1 MANTIDFKLRTI
13 ADLKGVNELKKNL
26 NEVKKMVNEIS
37 DPSNTLYWD
46 NTEILTSI
54 KQVENALER
63 AYNPNLDTVTFDKF
77 NSVLKE
83 SNTDIQTIGKNLLMT
98 GATGQKAFLSLT
110 NTFTQMGTVTKRTNK
125 IIDEMAQTMKNTVKW
140 GLSSGAWNK
149 ALGSAQQ
156 AYGYI
161 KNLDTA
167 LNDIRIVTG
176 QSADQMRDFS
186 RDANEAAK
194 ALAVS
199 TRDYTEGALIYYQQ
213 GLDDD
218 TVKALTDITAKTANV
233 TGQSMAEVSEQL
245 TAVWNGYNVANE
257 AAEKGF
263 DIYEEYVDK
272 LAAVGAA
279 TASDL
284 EELATA
290 MSKVASSAS
299 MMGVNID
306 QLSAQVATIV
316 SVTRQAPES
325 VGTAL
330 KTIYARMGDL
340 QVDGVDEFGTTLGE
354 VSGTLESVGIKVL
367 DETGNL
373 REMGTVMEEVAEKWQ
388 GWTEAQ
394 RQAIAVAMA
403 GKRQY
408 NNLTALFNNWSMYQD
423 TLAVSQ
429 NAIGTLNQQQG
440 IALQSVQKRLE
451 ILRTTAEELYQ
462 DLFDSDTIKE
472 VIDAATKGLNII
484 DELVKSFGG
493 LNGML
498 STASGF
504 MLKMFSG
511 KIAEGITNMRSNV
524 LDYQANLKAAMERP
538 AALEQ
543 FSQSAQN
550 YYYQNPGDG
559 SGKYVTDAI
568 DRQKEVTEFVLKN
581 QKNINNERQ
590 KEYELLNKNI
600 VKNANKKI
608 DYADEL
614 KNLKEQKNNLIDI
627 LSLNTDIEGSLEQQS
642 RQAIENNKKLDDFKS
657 IMENIM
663 SKEGRKGFLEQ
674 DPALR
679 TKSISKEYFSKDKR
693 VVNLDETTNKIAEI
707 FSDKSKTIE
716 QRWGKIRK
724 TISEINPELKGVNL
738 SEFKKELFDIDDIV
752 DNSIEELRTNLSTIL
767 KDKDVDPKILDNFF
781 KVFRE
786 DIQEAIANGEDLE
799 TAFDNTINS
808 LNRQNIDTSKLADLK
823 NEIVSSDNAV
833 NQFQKTLNEI
843 TEYQAAINNVT
854 NLASSFLMLTSATQ
868 DIGRIVDVWSSD
880 ASIFEKITQT
890 ATNAVTAIIKI
901 TKAYGSLANAENKH
915 SIAVLANTAAEKI
928 NATVKKIDELAT
940 KDKKEETEKSNNAL
954 DKSIDKINKETVA
967 LEKNSIAQKR
977 NSKTRGDNSSESLI
991 TDGANLNVKDLS
1003 KLKDAFKSGGSF
1015 KESIGNVKNVLSS
1028 GELSGA
1034 IGNLTK
1040 SFGGLLKSLP
1050 KALSLFKGL
1059 IGPIAGVTAAIAA
1072 VKIGF
1077 KLYENSLN
1085 SAANAARK
1093 ATKEQQEYTKT
1104 LQEQGEK
1111 IKTVTDGL
1119 NEVVESYQ
1127 TTGEYTEDLRDK
1139 VFDLLIAYG
1148 DESDAVKALV
1158 GDYEDLIAIKNKYDN
1173 LEGEKA
1179 KETSESGKKQ
1189 ADYGKAELRS
1199 SFKSVVQSQGKHE
1212 LDAFG
1217 GTYDLVG
1224 LGHTALDTENDI
1236 LKRNLEDL
1244 GLDISGTGHVEMDN
1258 LIDVMANSYDE
1269 LLAILQNSDA
1279 RVAQRLLDYI
1289 SNSQVTDALAKYQE
1303 GLQVWE
1309 ENLVPGIASD
1319 VDTSSIK
1326 DVESYNKALDE
1337 MALKIQE
1344 AYKDSPEE
1352 ITAEDAKQKA
1362 LEYLSSIKDISS
1374 IMQQATIESQFSE
1387 ALKGIDLTQAEKK
1400 ALSEISDDEKL
1411 KVAISENINLLPAYK
1426 EKYGDSA
1433 IEEFISD
1440 MEDQSIY
1447 VSVEPQMQNIEKI
1460 LSENGAD
1467 TELTDEQLDLLY
1479 QDKDFEKFA
1488 GSKED
1493 FIKENAAKQYQ
1504 TILDYYNQII
1514 EQANNLSQAES
1525 DILQKKKEQAK
1536 IDWETKISKSS
1547 YSFSAGA
1554 QNPEYVSGLTGQQA
1568 YENATESLN
1577 NFIDTAKDRIQ
1588 QTTEER
1594 DLTKEQIDFI
1604 EKEISV
1610 LEELREKGYE
1620 SLDEESKKY
1629 IKNVASGYDINEG
1642 MLKVWDEQIDSL
1654 DEFNDEQKL
1663 YSAQIKKGNKA
1674 TKSNIDVGKE
1684 AAEQYQRYHTEL
1696 SNASTELGNI
1706 QGAYNSL
1713 NSVMDS
1719 YNQNG
1724 FLTIDNLN
1732 TLLNM
1737 DDSYLAALQMQDGQ
1751 MSLNQS
1757 QFESL
1762 ANAQLNLAEASAVAE
1777 AMAKLDALANG
1788 EMRNSAIEAGNGVVQ
1803 AANQI
1808 GASST
1813 VVLSAVNACKQGAAA
1828 WNEYWAA
1835 ATKGKVTSQNS
1846 KQVAEVGAALQTR
1859 LSAIEN
1865 VRANLGKSLAAGS
1878 SAKGGGSSSKKE
1890 EEFTDDEVDRYW
1902 SVNKALEAINDELDK
1917 LEDKQSTMSGK
1928 QLIESL
1934 QEENKL
1940 LDQQIDKQKEK
1951 QKLQIQEAQEVQGR
1965 LKSFG
1970 VAFKDT
1976 GEITNYEAAYQ
1987 AQINA
1992 YNAAVSAYNSG
2003 ALDEAGMDIA
2013 KQKYEDFKKQ
2023 IERYDT
2029 LLYDEMKDVADAISE
2044 EEKKQRENTL
2054 AIFEEDYKIKLDFSE
2069 AERDMQDFLA
2079 EMEEDF
2085 TKVYEDLGKKSKN
2098 TVASF
2103 STYQGDNG
2111 TIAADLAAIGV
2122 VEREIMN
2129 LHTTGYS
2136 GMFETISQAQDR
2148 LKELQSDLTDHAKD
2162 MKDLFQD
2169 AWDAYMDGIDQAA
2182 DKFENLMDE
2191 FDRIN
2196 NNLEYQAELI
2206 ELIYGEEAYDMM
2218 DKLYSA
2224 QISNSGVQI
2233 ESLRQQKAFW
2243 AEQAEAAKQ
2252 SYGEESE
2259 AYQEA
2264 YEKMRDCEQDLNDA
2278 VLDRINLI
2286 KDQYQNAVS
2295 STIDALEKKITGGT
2309 TLDYMQDQWDRLK
2322 ESADLYMDATE
2333 KAYNTE
2339 TFKANVDQAII
2350 DTKSVKAKQKLL
2362 EFQEKELKA
2371 LREKKQLTQYDIDAA
2386 NARFDILQKEIALED
2401 AQNSKN
2407 TMKVTRNQEGNWT
2420 YQYVADEDDVTTK
2433 RQALLDS
2440 YKELYE
2446 LSKTAYQ
2453 SNIENLLKL
2462 DQEYLSKKKEYLE
2475 KYGADSQE
2483 MADLD
2488 KWYQE
2493 ISMGYANEAATA
2505 KSGLQEAQL
2514 GLTLEIYKQDEEAYA
2529 SMTSEQQRLIKE
2541 ATDSN
2546 ISDFNSVY
2554 DAVRDNMND
2563 IVDSI
2568 ESSLV
2573 EGRGIWD
2580 ITADQMIDKWAGDDG
2595 SSVKAMVT
2603 DANDKLIE
2611 ATQKYEE
2618 QVSDTADKAGQDFG
2632 PDGISG
2638 AIKEAEDETDN
2649 LKNKTA
2655 ELASDSSS
2663 QLENLRNSV
2672 DQVKTAWEGVVQSIQ
2687 DAINNIQQ
2695 YLSLMQAAATA
2706 SQTTFSGATN
2716 YGDYSYSGSD
2726 SSGGGNGSGGRY
2738 GGTNS
2743 STISSSTS
2751 KMKYWI
2757 VNNSGDGN
2765 IMVEDDTAYTSR
2777 DSAGR
2782 QIATLVAR
2790 AKTIEGKRKYT
2801 NYTVAASTKNQKKGY
2816 RFRAKTGGYTGNW
2829 PMSQGDGLDSDN
2841 GRLGILHQ
2849 KELVLNASDT
2859 ENILDAVKIVRSMPN
2874 IISSIQ
2880 NAISDVV
2887 GERLS
2892 NMTNEIGQ
2900 GKVVSTTTGSNKEEN
2915 NVYNIVAEFPNAN
2928 NAAEIEQALLNLKNI
2943 AAQKNGIRK

>member
-13 ADLKGVNELKKNL
+13 ADLKGVNELKQSL
-26 NEVKKMVNEIS
+26 NEVRKEFTVFEHPLNMDTS
-37 DPSNTLYWD
+37 
-46 NTEILTSI
+46 EILKSI
-54 KQVENALER
+54 DQIELALEK
-63 AYNPNLDTVTFDKF
+63 AYNPNINTVNFEKF
-77 NSVLKE
+77 NKILKQ
-83 SNTDIQTIGKNLLMT
+83 NGTDIQVIGKNLLNAGT
-98 GATGQKAFLSLT
+98 SGQKAFLNLT
-110 NTFTQMGTVTKRTNK
+110 NTFTQMGSVVKRTNK
-125 IIDEMAQTMKNTVKW
+125 LVDEMAQTMKNTVTW
-140 GLSSGAWNK
+140 GISSGLWNQM
-149 ALGSAQQ
+149 LNSTQQ

-186 RDANEAAK
+186 KDANEAAK

-199 TRDYTEGALIYYQQ
+199 TKDYTEGALIYYQQ

-233 TGQSMAEVSEQL
+233 TGQSMAEVSEEL

-263 DIYEEYVDK
+263 GIYEEYVDK

-306 QLSAQVATIV
+306 QLSAQIATIV

-354 VSGTLESVGIKVL
+354 VSSTLESVGIRVL
-367 DETGNL
+367 DEAGNL

-429 NAIGTLNQQQG
+429 NAAGTLQEQQD
-440 IALQSVQKRLE
+440 IAMDSLNKKLE
-451 ILRTTAEELYQ
+451 VLRATAETIYQ
-462 DLFDSDTIKE
+462 DLFDTEGIKDLTE
-472 VIDAATKGLNII
+472 DATKLLEVVDNF
-484 DELVKSFGG
+484 VKTAGG
-493 LNGML
+493 LKGIL
-498 STASGF
+498 SFVAPL
-504 MLKMFSG
+504 MLKTFSG
-511 KIAEGITNMRSNV
+511 KISESILNIANNIKDTRTNLEALKNSMPA
-524 LDYQANLKAAMERP
+524 LDQFNEIAQNAYIQNPESMGGKAVADATAQLKANNQYLIE
-538 AALEQ
+538 
-543 FSQSAQN
+543 N
-550 YYYQNPGDG
+550 N
-559 SGKYVTDAI
+559 KYLTAEDEK
-568 DRQKEVTEFVLKN
+568 Q
-581 QKNINNERQ
+581 IN
-590 KEYELLNKNI
+590 LLNKKI
-600 VKNANKKI
+600 VAQAEMTVKYSEQVEAITK
-608 DYADEL
+608 
-614 KNLKEQKNNLIDI
+614 QKNNLIGLLDI
-627 LSLNTDIEGSLEQQS
+627 DTSLEASTERRSKDLEKINTFLKIANTIEGENLGTSMTTDAFGNNQIEDAMSNLIVTDERVLPSIKEIMKSGDAFKDKWSQISTIIKEVDDKITTIDLKALRNDFKELDVQAKESAIDAKISKIKTDTDFISNIQELDLPQAEVNNFFNNLAERAKEAVRQGKALDDVLENVFKEARTQAGNLAGLEQMQGQIQKTEKGLVSFREELVKAFNQKTTIQQIGQVVGSLGQLAMAINQIRNLGNIFSNDDLTLTEKVEQSFMSLAMIIPSLVSVYKTFVAVKESNRIATLAETAVEKVKNAVLSLSARIEAKATVATTANT
-642 RQAIENNKKLDDFKS
+642 AATKL
-657 IMENIM
+657 N
-663 SKEGRKGFLEQ
+663 
-674 DPALR
+674 
-679 TKSISKEYFSKDKR
+679 
-693 VVNLDETTNKIAEI
+693 
-707 FSDKSKTIE
+707 TIE
-716 QRWGKIRK
+716 KIK
-724 TISEINPELKGVNL
+724 NQAATHSLGLAIGIVSGAMALVTAAVIGSIALYKAHKKAVEENAKAAEDAANAAHEVTLATEEQKESVNELVSSYESLKEQYKKNNL
-738 SEFKKELFDIDDIV
+738 EAFRQQVYLLCQQHGIQSAAVQALTADY
-752 DNSIEELRTNLSTIL
+752 EEL
-767 KDKDVDPKILDNFF
+767 DNII
-781 KVFRE
+781 KQVQTDSNV
-786 DIQEAIANGEDLE
+786 DIQEATSEEKEKQTASISANIVKEAGARIDSVGQGQDTLDLQGMMSRNDSEKKLAQELEKLGIIFTDSNHITVESLTKVATENNAELVKILNENPSMASKQISELLNSETISTAITNWEDAE
-799 TAFDNTINS
+799 TKGKTAERENS
-808 LNRQNIDTSKLADLK
+808 ANKVFNDKNLGSKDVSYTDYQKGISAIVEKTRSTYGWKKEEGVEGKDYSKEENEKAIEDARQYAITYLTARNDALLQYSSKYEASRVLIEKGYAEETVQGIMASISDSDAKAILDNIDLVLPEDAGENL
-823 NEIVSSDNAV
+823 
-833 NQFQKTLNEI
+833 QK
-843 TEYQAAINNVT
+843 Q
-854 NLASSFLMLTSATQ
+854 
-868 DIGRIVDVWSSD
+868 
-880 ASIFEKITQT
+880 
-890 ATNAVTAIIKI
+890 
-901 TKAYGSLANAENKH
+901 
-915 SIAVLANTAAEKI
+915 
-928 NATVKKIDELAT
+928 IDELG
-940 KDKKEETEKSNNAL
+940 DFSVLTEVRNSA
-954 DKSIDKINKETVA
+954 TVA
-967 LEKNSIAQKR
+967 
-977 NSKTRGDNSSESLI
+977 G
-991 TDGANLNVKDLS
+991 
-1003 KLKDAFKSGGSF
+1003 
-1015 KESIGNVKNVLSS
+1015 
-1028 GELSGA
+1028 
-1034 IGNLTK
+1034 
-1040 SFGGLLKSLP
+1040 
-1050 KALSLFKGL
+1050 
-1059 IGPIAGVTAAIAA
+1059 
-1072 VKIGF
+1072 
-1077 KLYENSLN
+1077 
-1085 SAANAARK
+1085 
-1093 ATKEQQEYTKT
+1093 
-1104 LQEQGEK
+1104 
-1111 IKTVTDGL
+1111 
-1119 NEVVESYQ
+1119 
-1127 TTGEYTEDLRDK
+1127 
-1139 VFDLLIAYG
+1139 
-1148 DESDAVKALV
+1148 
-1158 GDYEDLIAIKNKYDN
+1158 
-1173 LEGEKA
+1173 
-1179 KETSESGKKQ
+1179 
-1189 ADYGKAELRS
+1189 
-1199 SFKSVVQSQGKHE
+1199 
-1212 LDAFG
+1212 
-1217 GTYDLVG
+1217 
-1224 LGHTALDTENDI
+1224 
-1236 LKRNLEDL
+1236 
-1244 GLDISGTGHVEMDN
+1244 
-1258 LIDVMANSYDE
+1258 
-1269 LLAILQNSDA
+1269 
-1279 RVAQRLLDYI
+1279 
-1289 SNSQVTDALAKYQE
+1289 
-1303 GLQVWE
+1303 
-1309 ENLVPGIASD
+1309 
-1319 VDTSSIK
+1319 
-1326 DVESYNKALDE
+1326 
-1337 MALKIQE
+1337 
-1344 AYKDSPEE
+1344 
-1352 ITAEDAKQKA
+1352 
-1362 LEYLSSIKDISS
+1362 
-1374 IMQQATIESQFSE
+1374 
-1387 ALKGIDLTQAEKK
+1387 
-1400 ALSEISDDEKL
+1400 
-1411 KVAISENINLLPAYK
+1411 
-1426 EKYGDSA
+1426 
-1433 IEEFISD
+1433 
-1440 MEDQSIY
+1440 
-1447 VSVEPQMQNIEKI
+1447 
-1460 LSENGAD
+1460 
-1467 TELTDEQLDLLY
+1467 
-1479 QDKDFEKFA
+1479 
-1488 GSKED
+1488 
-1493 FIKENAAKQYQ
+1493 
-1504 TILDYYNQII
+1504 
-1514 EQANNLSQAES
+1514 
-1525 DILQKKKEQAK
+1525 
-1536 IDWETKISKSS
+1536 
-1547 YSFSAGA
+1547 
-1554 QNPEYVSGLTGQQA
+1554 
-1568 YENATESLN
+1568 
-1577 NFIDTAKDRIQ
+1577 
-1588 QTTEER
+1588 
-1594 DLTKEQIDFI
+1594 
-1604 EKEISV
+1604 SV
-1610 LEELREKGYE
+1610 LENLENGELTQ
-1620 SLDEESKKY
+1620 
-1629 IKNVASGYDINEG
+1629 
-1642 MLKVWDEQIDSL
+1642 EQIDSL
-1654 DEFNDEQKL
+1654 FADQGIQDYFGTQEDFEKLDSSEQIAQLKIFYDTRIEKEKELTQAIEDRVNAEAKANDKSLTAQSQIEGMTS
-1663 YSAQIKKGNKA
+1663 YSYTGYEKTQEGTIKKGEGSSVDYSGTVGETYSTAIENFETLEGALGNIKEEIESFPGLDPFLNVDDIEKA
-1674 TKSNIDVGKE
+1674 TSAIEKLKEDGFDSLTDEEKNAIDIVSEAIGVNKDQIKVWKDAIDKGEDLTNISNGLSKAQNDLNNSTEDNVDQVEVWTAVHEKAKE
-1684 AAEQYQRYHTEL
+1684 EMSDITGEL
-1696 SNASTELGNI
+1696 SNI
-1706 QGAYNSL
+1706 QGAYSSL
-1713 NSVMDS
+1713 NSIMDL
-1719 YNQNG
+1719 YNENG

-1737 DDSYLAALQMQDGQ
+1737 DDQYLAALQIQNGQ
-1751 MSLNQS
+1751 MSMNQS
-1757 QFESL
+1757 QLETL
-1762 ANAQLNLAEASAVAE
+1762 ANAQLDLAEAKAVDE
-1777 AMAKLDALANG
+1777 AMSQLTRLANDDLALAEELTGNAAIS
-1788 EMRNSAIEAGNGVVQ
+1788 SAQKMNAAQTAVYNLAMQMQSATVD
-1803 AANQI
+1803 AANLANQLAEIPGLNGIFKHKDAAKVVMQSLSTKLAAI
-1808 GASST
+1808 G
-1813 VVLSAVNACKQGAAA
+1813 
-1828 WNEYWAA
+1828 
-1835 ATKGKVTSQNS
+1835 
-1846 KQVAEVGAALQTR
+1846 
-1859 LSAIEN
+1859 N
-1865 VRANLGKSLAAGS
+1865 VRANLGKSMSAGAS
-1878 SAKGGGSSSKKE
+1878 GGGGGGSSSKKE
-1890 EEFTDDEVDRYW
+1890 EEFTDDKVDRYW
-1902 SVNKALEAINDELDK
+1902 SVNKALEVINDELDK

-2098 TVASF
+2098 IVASF

-2136 GMFETISQAQDR
+2136 SMFETISQAQDR
-2148 LKELQSDLTDHAKD
+2148 LKELQSDLMDHAKD

-2182 DKFENLMDE
+2182 DKFEDLMDE
-2191 FDRIN
+2191 FYRIN
-2196 NNLEYQAELI
+2196 DNLEYQAELI

-2224 QISNSGVQI
+2224 QINNSGMQI

-2243 AEQAEAAKQ
+2243 AEQTEAAKQ

-2295 STIDALEKKITGGT
+2295 STIDALEKQITGGSA
-2309 TLDYMQDQWDRLK
+2309 LDYMQDQWDRLK

-2339 TFKANVDQAII
+2339 TFKANVDQAITDI
-2350 DTKSVKAKQKLL
+2350 KSVKAKQKLL

-2420 YQYVADEDDVTTK
+2420 YQYVADEDDVASK

-2440 YKELYE
+2440 YRELYE

-2529 SMTSEQQRLIKE
+2529 SMTSEQQRLVKE
-2541 ATDSN
+2541 ATDNN
-2546 ISDFNSVY
+2546 ISDFNSIY
-2554 DAVRDNMND
+2554 DAVRDNMNG

-2580 ITADQMIDKWAGDDG
+2580 IAADQMIDKWAGDDG

-2638 AIKEAEDETDN
+2638 AIKGAEDETDN

-2706 SQTTFSGATN
+2706 SQTTFNGSTN

-2726 SSGGGNGSGGRY
+2726 SSGGGSGSGGRY
-2738 GGTNS
+2738 SGTNS

-2892 NMTNEIGQ
+2892 NMTNEISQ
-2900 GKVVSTTTGSNKEEN
+2900 GKAISTTTGSNKEEN

-2943 AAQKNGIRK
+2943 AAQKNGIKK

>member
-13 ADLKGVNELKKNL
+13 ADLKGVNELKRQLQDINREL
-26 NEVKKMVNEIS
+26 QGTFPIEVDYDVES
-37 DPSNTLYWD
+37 ALQSTRALQQALEQAYDPKFNTLSF
-46 NTEILTSI
+46 E
-54 KQVENALER
+54 
-63 AYNPNLDTVTFDKF
+63 KF
-77 NSVLKE
+77 NKSLN
-83 SNTDIQTIGKNLLMT
+83 SNHTNLQKVILDLGSMGSQGQAAIGRLAASF
-98 GATGQKAFLSLT
+98 G
-110 NTFTQMGTVTKRTNK
+110 QMGITIKKTNK
-125 IIDEMAQTMKNTVKW
+125 VLNEMAQTMKNTVTW
-140 GLSSGAWNK
+140 GISSGIWNQM
-149 ALGSAQQ
+149 LNSTQQ

-186 RDANEAAK
+186 KDANEAAK

-199 TRDYTEGALIYYQQ
+199 TKDYTEGALIYYQQ

-263 DIYEEYVDK
+263 GIYEEYVDK

-354 VSGTLESVGIKVL
+354 VSSTLESVGIRVL
-367 DETGNL
+367 DEAGNL

-408 NNLTALFNNWSMYQD
+408 NNLTALFNNWNMYQD
-423 TLAVSQ
+423 TLAVSK
-429 NAIGTLNQQQG
+429 NAAGTLQEQQDT
-440 IALQSVQKRLE
+440 AMESLNKKLE
-451 ILRTTAEELYQ
+451 VLRASSEEIYQ
-462 DLFDSDTIKE
+462 DLFDADSIGNLVEIFTKL
-472 VIDAATKGLNII
+472 VQAIDKV
-484 DELVKSFGG
+484 VKSFNG
-493 LNGML
+493 LKGIL
-498 STASGF
+498 PLIGSLGF
-504 MLKMFSG
+504 KVFNTQ
-511 KIAEGITNMRSNV
+511 IAQGLTNMRNRIVESKQSISDMEN
-524 LDYQANLKAAMERP
+524 QLK
-538 AALEQ
+538 ALEQ
-543 FSQSAQN
+543 ISNNAKSIKDNGGNASSSAIVENATEEIKNN
-550 YYYQNPGDG
+550 YAEIYQYQKMMSSEEIELFN
-559 SGKYVTDAI
+559 SI
-568 DRQKEVTEFVLKN
+568 QKERGALVDVEL
-581 QKNINNERQ
+581 QRQ
-590 KEYELLNKNI
+590 E
-600 VKNANKKI
+600 
-608 DYADEL
+608 
-614 KNLKEQKNNLIDI
+614 
-627 LSLNTDIEGSLEQQS
+627 SLNTV
-642 RQAIENNKKLDDFKS
+642 
-657 IMENIM
+657 
-663 SKEGRKGFLEQ
+663 
-674 DPALR
+674 
-679 TKSISKEYFSKDKR
+679 DK
-693 VVNLDETTNKIAEI
+693 
-707 FSDKSKTIE
+707 
-716 QRWGKIRK
+716 
-724 TISEINPELKGVNL
+724 
-738 SEFKKELFDIDDIV
+738 
-752 DNSIEELRTNLSTIL
+752 
-767 KDKDVDPKILDNFF
+767 
-781 KVFRE
+781 
-786 DIQEAIANGEDLE
+786 
-799 TAFDNTINS
+799 
-808 LNRQNIDTSKLADLK
+808 
-823 NEIVSSDNAV
+823 
-833 NQFQKTLNEI
+833 
-843 TEYQAAINNVT
+843 
-854 NLASSFLMLTSATQ
+854 
-868 DIGRIVDVWSSD
+868 
-880 ASIFEKITQT
+880 
-890 ATNAVTAIIKI
+890 
-901 TKAYGSLANAENKH
+901 
-915 SIAVLANTAAEKI
+915 
-928 NATVKKIDELAT
+928 
-940 KDKKEETEKSNNAL
+940 
-954 DKSIDKINKETVA
+954 
-967 LEKNSIAQKR
+967 
-977 NSKTRGDNSSESLI
+977 
-991 TDGANLNVKDLS
+991 
-1003 KLKDAFKSGGSF
+1003 
-1015 KESIGNVKNVLSS
+1015 
-1028 GELSGA
+1028 
-1034 IGNLTK
+1034 
-1040 SFGGLLKSLP
+1040 
-1050 KALSLFKGL
+1050 
-1059 IGPIAGVTAAIAA
+1059 
-1072 VKIGF
+1072 
-1077 KLYENSLN
+1077 
-1085 SAANAARK
+1085 
-1093 ATKEQQEYTKT
+1093 
-1104 LQEQGEK
+1104 
-1111 IKTVTDGL
+1111 
-1119 NEVVESYQ
+1119 
-1127 TTGEYTEDLRDK
+1127 
-1139 VFDLLIAYG
+1139 
-1148 DESDAVKALV
+1148 
-1158 GDYEDLIAIKNKYDN
+1158 IKNKYDGIFNTILDSTGKNAEGSLGLIRAEDLSNIANYQKELELLKEGLEIDIKDKFVIDDSFIDRQSRN
-1173 LEGEKA
+1173 LAQKFKNSFSNSIDDGEIKNIIQRAINTGDFEELSYVIVEPIDNLKKKIEELRNSDGSSFDDIFSNIAKNGQEGSIALELIKKKLADTANTGKTVDQIFEEVIQDLREMKTNGDQVNGTTNQINGSVSRLGQAMDKLKKDNAFKQLASDATKLAQGLSGGASGIMMLASIPKTLDNDNLSTMEKTLQIVISLSSALPMLVTGLKNVISGFSALPALLSKIGSALGALLASPTGAIIAAITVAVVALGAAIYATIKKTQSAEEELKALKDAANDATEKA
-1179 KETSESGKKQ
+1179 N
-1189 ADYGKAELRS
+1189 EL
-1199 SFKSVVQSQGKHE
+1199 KN
-1212 LDAFG
+1212 AF
-1217 GTYDLVG
+1217 
-1224 LGHTALDTENDI
+1224 
-1236 LKRNLEDL
+1236 
-1244 GLDISGTGHVEMDN
+1244 
-1258 LIDVMANSYDE
+1258 
-1269 LLAILQNSDA
+1269 
-1279 RVAQRLLDYI
+1279 
-1289 SNSQVTDALAKYQE
+1289 
-1303 GLQVWE
+1303 
-1309 ENLVPGIASD
+1309 
-1319 VDTSSIK
+1319 
-1326 DVESYNKALDE
+1326 
-1337 MALKIQE
+1337 
-1344 AYKDSPEE
+1344 
-1352 ITAEDAKQKA
+1352 
-1362 LEYLSSIKDISS
+1362 
-1374 IMQQATIESQFSE
+1374 
-1387 ALKGIDLTQAEKK
+1387 
-1400 ALSEISDDEKL
+1400 
-1411 KVAISENINLLPAYK
+1411 
-1426 EKYGDSA
+1426 
-1433 IEEFISD
+1433 
-1440 MEDQSIY
+1440 
-1447 VSVEPQMQNIEKI
+1447 
-1460 LSENGAD
+1460 
-1467 TELTDEQLDLLY
+1467 TELTDSLTEWQDKVDSLKDLSKSTEEYTKTVQEANEQLLNLVSTNEELAQYVTRNSEGLLVLKEGYEDVLNKMSESASITNATAQNLKMQVNQATLDKQKEDLIGNVQLSYLNNAYNTEDQLAVPDYEAAVNTLISSYEKNGDLIGKDIDELSRGNQSLKEALTENKQEIIDLAKSINENTEVNKLLLDEDVRSLLEQDKTYADANEQEKTMMAQSAKNINVFSSDYSGFKKEATFGYYKGGVGGYRDEETHDAYKEALAAQWGIDASQIDVKDKVGKAIYTNTLTGETETKTDKEAAALAVAFHQELQKQEALESDKDFAVSKQAILDFSAEAQKQLGGKESSAYSAFMEIASKSMETQGRGFDASDIDLSMIDYSGFQKINELLDSGELTSYLDKMGLSIDDFNNALAGLTIEALKQQTKLSFKATSDKTTSLKDNIVSGDVTSKNIKENEDYQAIAAQMDNIIALY
-1479 QDKDFEKFA
+1479 PEMTKQAEIFNNENLVGTQEYLDALTQLQDKMDEGVLEALRQEAKKAGDDFEKLVADKDFEVRMGANPEEFESAMDKILDADYSVNVEIHAQAEEAF
-1488 GSKED
+1488 ED
-1493 FIKENAAKQYQ
+1493 LEQGIEDIQNATGMIGEGFVVAADDIRELNNAFPGILQNCEYLQDGTIKLSQESVNAAQ
-1504 TILDYYNQII
+1504 
-1514 EQANNLSQAES
+1514 EA
-1525 DILQKKKEQAK
+1525 
-1536 IDWETKISKSS
+1536 
-1547 YSFSAGA
+1547 
-1554 QNPEYVSGLTGQQA
+1554 V
-1568 YENATESLN
+1568 ATEVAT
-1577 NFIDTAKDRIQ
+1577 DTEGTIAKLKNQ
-1588 QTTEER
+1588 AT
-1594 DLTKEQIDFI
+1594 
-1604 EKEISV
+1604 
-1610 LEELREKGYE
+1610 ELRGKQATYQGMADAARKLATMEM
-1620 SLDEESKKY
+1620 
-1629 IKNVASGYDINEG
+1629 AS
-1642 MLKVWDEQIDSL
+1642 
-1654 DEFNDEQKL
+1654 DEQKAQ
-1663 YSAQIKKGNKA
+1663 YKKVIENGIAEISAQSDTSQTDGAKAVADNSIDNSRAVAMNWGSAYSDAANAAVQFAQTAIDAQVAATTPGGKAVTNKVKVNYSGGQSGVSTSIQA
-1674 TKSNIDVGKE
+1674 NKLNADFASASTAQQYN
-1684 AAEQYQRYHTEL
+1684 ALAEQYQEAAD
-1696 SNASTELGNI
+1696 SLGAQANDI
-1706 QGAYNSL
+1706 EGMIVAAGAL
-1713 NSVMDS
+1713 
-1719 YNQNG
+1719 G
-1724 FLTIDNLN
+1724 ATGI
-1732 TLLNM
+1732 
-1737 DDSYLAALQMQDGQ
+1737 
-1751 MSLNQS
+1751 
-1757 QFESL
+1757 
-1762 ANAQLNLAEASAVAE
+1762 
-1777 AMAKLDALANG
+1777 
-1788 EMRNSAIEAGNGVVQ
+1788 NSAKD
-1803 AANQI
+1803 
-1808 GASST
+1808 T
-1813 VVLSAVNACKQGAAA
+1813 
-1828 WNEYWAA
+1828 
-1835 ATKGKVTSQNS
+1835 
-1846 KQVAEVGAALQTR
+1846 
-1859 LSAIEN
+1859 
-1865 VRANLGKSLAAGS
+1865 GKSKSSGS
-1878 SAKGGGSSSKKE
+1878 GGGGSSKDQK
-1890 EEFTDDEVDRYW
+1890 EFTDDTVDRYW
-1902 SVNKALEAINDELDK
+1902 SVNKALDAINDELDK

-1940 LDQQIDKQKEK
+1940 LDQQIEKQKEK
-1951 QKLQIQEAQEVQGR
+1951 QKLQIQEAEQIQGR

-1970 VAFKDT
+1970 VTFKDT

-2003 ALDEAGMDIA
+2003 ALDEAGMSIA
-2013 KQKYEDFKKQ
+2013 EQKYEDFKAQ

-2098 TVASF
+2098 IVASF

-2136 GMFETISQAQDR
+2136 GMFETISQAQER
-2148 LKELQSDLTDHAKD
+2148 LKELQSDLMDHAKD

-2169 AWDAYMDGIDQAA
+2169 TWDAYMDGIDQAA

-2224 QISNSGVQI
+2224 QINNSGVQI
-2233 ESLRQQKAFW
+2233 ESLRHQKAFW

-2295 STIDALEKKITGGT
+2295 STIDALEKQMTSGSA
-2309 TLDYMQDQWDRLK
+2309 LDYMQDQWDRLK

-2339 TFKANVDQAII
+2339 TFKANVDQAIA
-2350 DTKSVKAKQKLL
+2350 DTKSIKAKQKLL

-2420 YQYVADEDDVTTK
+2420 YQYVADEDDVASK

-2529 SMTSEQQRLIKE
+2529 SMTSEQQRLVKE
-2541 ATDSN
+2541 ATDNN

-2554 DAVRDNMND
+2554 DAVRDNMNG

-2573 EGRGIWD
+2573 EGRSIWD
-2580 ITADQMIDKWAGDDG
+2580 IAADQMIDKWAGDDG

-2638 AIKEAEDETDN
+2638 AIKGAEDETDN

-2706 SQTTFSGATN
+2706 SQTTFSGTTN
-2716 YGDYSYSGSD
+2716 YGNYNATNSD
-2726 SSGGGNGSGGRY
+2726 SGGNNGGG
-2738 GGTNS
+2738 
-2743 STISSSTS
+2743 SSSGTGPIGNRYKLIS
-2751 KMKYWI
+2751 VSVAPNGTPRMGIPQLGVSMEIPSNLRRKNIAGKDRDLFIEAFIKKYP
-2757 VNNSGDGN
+2757 
-2765 IMVEDDTAYTSR
+2765 
-2777 DSAGR
+2777 
-2782 QIATLVAR
+2782 
-2790 AKTIEGKRKYT
+2790 KYQGQV
-2801 NYTVAASTKNQKKGY
+2801 Y
-2816 RFRAKTGGYTGNW
+2816 KTGGYTGNW

-2880 NAISDVV
+2880 NAISNVV
-2887 GERLS
+2887 GEKLS
-2892 NMTNEIGQ
+2892 NMTNEISQ
-2900 GKVVSTTTGSNKEEN
+2900 GKVVSTTAGSNKEEN

-2928 NAAEIEQALLNLKNI
+2928 SAAEIEQALLNLKNI

>member
-13 ADLKGVNELKKNL
+13 ADLKGVNELKRQLQDINRELQGTFPIEVDYDVESALQSTRALQQALEQAYDPKFNTLSFEKFNKSLNSNHTNL
-26 NEVKKMVNEIS
+26 QKVILDLGSMGSQGQAAIGRLAASFGQMGITVKK
-37 DPSNTLYWD
+37 
-46 NTEILTSI
+46 
-54 KQVENALER
+54 
-63 AYNPNLDTVTFDKF
+63 
-77 NSVLKE
+77 
-83 SNTDIQTIGKNLLMT
+83 
-98 GATGQKAFLSLT
+98 
-110 NTFTQMGTVTKRTNK
+110 TNK
-125 IIDEMAQTMKNTVKW
+125 VLNEMAQTMKNTVTW
-140 GLSSGAWNK
+140 GISSGIWNQM
-149 ALGSAQQ
+149 LNSTQQ

-186 RDANEAAK
+186 KDANEAAK

-199 TRDYTEGALIYYQQ
+199 TKDYTEGALIYYQQ
-213 GLDDD
+213 GLDDN

-263 DIYEEYVDK
+263 GIYEEYVDK
-272 LAAVGAA
+272 LAAVGAS

-340 QVDGVDEFGTTLGE
+340 KVDGVDEFGTTLGE
-354 VSGTLESVGIKVL
+354 VSSTLESVGIKVT

-373 REMGTVMEEVAEKWQ
+373 REMGIVMEEVAEKWQ

-394 RQAIAVAMA
+394 RQSIAVAMA

-408 NNLTALFNNWSMYQD
+408 NNLTALFNNWSMYED
-423 TLAVSQ
+423 TLAVSK
-429 NAIGTLNQQQG
+429 NAAGTLQEQQDT
-440 IALQSVQKRLE
+440 AMESLNKKLE
-451 ILRTTAEELYQ
+451 VLRASSEEIYQ
-462 DLFDSDTIKE
+462 DLFDADSIGNLVEIFTKL
-472 VIDAATKGLNII
+472 VQAIDKV
-484 DELVKSFGG
+484 VKSFNG
-493 LNGML
+493 LKGIL
-498 STASGF
+498 PLIGSLGF
-504 MLKMFSG
+504 KVFNTQ
-511 KIAEGITNMRSNV
+511 IAQGLTNMRNRIVESKQSISDMEN
-524 LDYQANLKAAMERP
+524 QLK
-538 AALEQ
+538 ALEQ
-543 FSQSAQN
+543 ISNNAKSIKDNGGNAASSAIVENATEEIKNNYAEIYQYQKMMSSEEIELFNSIQKERGALVDVELQRQESLNTVDKIKDKYDGIFSTILDSTGKNAEGSLGLIRAEDLSNIAN
-550 YYYQNPGDG
+550 YQKELELLKEGLEIDIKDKFVIDD
-559 SGKYVTDAI
+559 SFI
-568 DRQKEVTEFVLKN
+568 DRQSRNLAQKFKN
-581 QKNINNERQ
+581 SFSNSIDDGEINNIIQRAINTGDFE
-590 KEYELLNKNI
+590 ELSYVMVGPIDNLKKKIEELRNGNGSSFDDIFGNI
-600 VKNANKKI
+600 VKNGQEGSIALELIKKKLADTANTGKTVDQIFAEVIQDLREMKTNGDQVNGTTNQINGSVSRLGQVMDKLKKDNAFKQLASDATKLAQGLSGGASGI
-608 DYADEL
+608 MMLASIPKTLDNDNLSTMEKTLQIVISLSSALPMLATGLKNVISGFSALPALLSKIGSALGALLASPTGAIIAAITVAVVALGAAIYATIKKTQSAEEELKALKDAANDATEKANEL
-614 KNLKEQKNNLIDI
+614 KNAFTELTD
-627 LSLNTDIEGSLEQQS
+627 SLTEWQDKVDSL
-642 RQAIENNKKLDDFKS
+642 
-657 IMENIM
+657 
-663 SKEGRKGFLEQ
+663 
-674 DPALR
+674 
-679 TKSISKEYFSKDKR
+679 
-693 VVNLDETTNKIAEI
+693 
-707 FSDKSKTIE
+707 
-716 QRWGKIRK
+716 
-724 TISEINPELKGVNL
+724 
-738 SEFKKELFDIDDIV
+738 
-752 DNSIEELRTNLSTIL
+752 
-767 KDKDVDPKILDNFF
+767 
-781 KVFRE
+781 
-786 DIQEAIANGEDLE
+786 
-799 TAFDNTINS
+799 
-808 LNRQNIDTSKLADLK
+808 
-823 NEIVSSDNAV
+823 
-833 NQFQKTLNEI
+833 
-843 TEYQAAINNVT
+843 
-854 NLASSFLMLTSATQ
+854 
-868 DIGRIVDVWSSD
+868 
-880 ASIFEKITQT
+880 
-890 ATNAVTAIIKI
+890 
-901 TKAYGSLANAENKH
+901 
-915 SIAVLANTAAEKI
+915 
-928 NATVKKIDELAT
+928 
-940 KDKKEETEKSNNAL
+940 
-954 DKSIDKINKETVA
+954 
-967 LEKNSIAQKR
+967 
-977 NSKTRGDNSSESLI
+977 
-991 TDGANLNVKDLS
+991 KDLS
-1003 KLKDAFKSGGSF
+1003 KSTEEYTKTVQEANEQLLNLVSTNEELAQYVTRNSEGLLVLKEGYEDVLNKMSESASMTNATAQNLKMRANQATLDKQ
-1015 KESIGNVKNVLSS
+1015 KEDLIGNVQLSYLNNAYNTEDQVNTPDYEAAVNTLISSYEKNGNLI
-1028 GELSGA
+1028 GKDIDELSRGNKSLKEALTENKQEIIDLAKSINENTEVNKLLLDEDVRSLLEQDKTYADANEQEKTMIAQSAKNIDVFSSDYGGFKKEATTEYYKHGVGHGYKDKRTHDAYAEVLASQWGIKAEQIEIDDKTGKA
-1034 IGNLTK
+1034 IYKNTLTGETETK
-1040 SFGGLLKSLP
+1040 TDAEAAALAVAYNQELQKQKALKSDKDFAANEQAILDFSAEAQ
-1050 KALSLFKGL
+1050 KQLGGEESSAYSALMEIASKSIETKGRGFDASDIDLSKLDYSGFQKINELLNSGKLTSYLDRMGLSIEDFNNALSGLTMEALKQQTKLSFKATSDKATSLKDNIISGD
-1059 IGPIAGVTAAIAA
+1059 VTSENIKENEDYQAIASQMDNIIALYPEMTRQAEIFNNENLVGTQEYLDALTQLQDKMDEGVLEALRQEASDAGDDFEKLVADEGFEVKMEANPEEFESAMDKILDADYSVNVEIHAQAEEAFEDLEQGIEDIQNATGMIGEGFVVAADDIRELNNAFPGILQNCEYLQDGTIKLSQESVNAAQEA
-1072 VKIGF
+1072 VATEVATDTEGTIV
-1077 KLYENSLN
+1077 KLKNQATELRGKQATYQGMADAARKLATMEMASDEQKAQYKKVIENGIAEISAQSDTSQTDGAKAVADN
-1085 SAANAARK
+1085 SIDNSRAVAMNWGSAYSDAANAAVQFAQTAIDAQVA
-1093 ATKEQQEYTKT
+1093 ATTP
-1104 LQEQGEK
+1104 G
-1111 IKTVTDGL
+1111 
-1119 NEVVESYQ
+1119 
-1127 TTGEYTEDLRDK
+1127 
-1139 VFDLLIAYG
+1139 
-1148 DESDAVKALV
+1148 
-1158 GDYEDLIAIKNKYDN
+1158 
-1173 LEGEKA
+1173 
-1179 KETSESGKKQ
+1179 
-1189 ADYGKAELRS
+1189 GKAVTNKVKVNYS
-1199 SFKSVVQSQGKHE
+1199 GGQSG
-1212 LDAFG
+1212 
-1217 GTYDLVG
+1217 V
-1224 LGHTALDTENDI
+1224 
-1236 LKRNLEDL
+1236 
-1244 GLDISGTGHVEMDN
+1244 S
-1258 LIDVMANSYDE
+1258 
-1269 LLAILQNSDA
+1269 
-1279 RVAQRLLDYI
+1279 
-1289 SNSQVTDALAKYQE
+1289 
-1303 GLQVWE
+1303 
-1309 ENLVPGIASD
+1309 
-1319 VDTSSIK
+1319 TSI
-1326 DVESYNKALDE
+1326 
-1337 MALKIQE
+1337 
-1344 AYKDSPEE
+1344 
-1352 ITAEDAKQKA
+1352 
-1362 LEYLSSIKDISS
+1362 
-1374 IMQQATIESQFSE
+1374 
-1387 ALKGIDLTQAEKK
+1387 
-1400 ALSEISDDEKL
+1400 
-1411 KVAISENINLLPAYK
+1411 
-1426 EKYGDSA
+1426 
-1433 IEEFISD
+1433 
-1440 MEDQSIY
+1440 
-1447 VSVEPQMQNIEKI
+1447 
-1460 LSENGAD
+1460 
-1467 TELTDEQLDLLY
+1467 
-1479 QDKDFEKFA
+1479 
-1488 GSKED
+1488 
-1493 FIKENAAKQYQ
+1493 
-1504 TILDYYNQII
+1504 
-1514 EQANNLSQAES
+1514 QANKLNA
-1525 DILQKKKEQAK
+1525 DFA
-1536 IDWETKISKSS
+1536 
-1547 YSFSAGA
+1547 SASTA
-1554 QNPEYVSGLTGQQA
+1554 QQY
-1568 YENATESLN
+1568 NAL
-1577 NFIDTAKDRIQ
+1577 
-1588 QTTEER
+1588 
-1594 DLTKEQIDFI
+1594 
-1604 EKEISV
+1604 
-1610 LEELREKGYE
+1610 
-1620 SLDEESKKY
+1620 
-1629 IKNVASGYDINEG
+1629 
-1642 MLKVWDEQIDSL
+1642 
-1654 DEFNDEQKL
+1654 
-1663 YSAQIKKGNKA
+1663 
-1674 TKSNIDVGKE
+1674 
-1684 AAEQYQRYHTEL
+1684 AEQYQEAAD
-1696 SNASTELGNI
+1696 SLGAQANDI
-1706 QGAYNSL
+1706 EGMIVAAGAL
-1713 NSVMDS
+1713 
-1719 YNQNG
+1719 G
-1724 FLTIDNLN
+1724 ATGI
-1732 TLLNM
+1732 
-1737 DDSYLAALQMQDGQ
+1737 
-1751 MSLNQS
+1751 
-1757 QFESL
+1757 
-1762 ANAQLNLAEASAVAE
+1762 
-1777 AMAKLDALANG
+1777 
-1788 EMRNSAIEAGNGVVQ
+1788 NSAKDA
-1803 AANQI
+1803 
-1808 GASST
+1808 
-1813 VVLSAVNACKQGAAA
+1813 
-1828 WNEYWAA
+1828 
-1835 ATKGKVTSQNS
+1835 
-1846 KQVAEVGAALQTR
+1846 
-1859 LSAIEN
+1859 
-1865 VRANLGKSLAAGS
+1865 GKSKSSGS
-1878 SAKGGGSSSKKE
+1878 GGGGSSKDQK
-1890 EEFTDDEVDRYW
+1890 EFTDDTVDRYW
-1902 SVNKALEAINDELDK
+1902 SVNKALDAINDELDK

-1940 LDQQIDKQKEK
+1940 LDQQIEKQKEK
-1951 QKLQIQEAQEVQGR
+1951 QKLQIQEAEQIQGR

-1970 VAFKDT
+1970 VTFKDT

-2003 ALDEAGMDIA
+2003 ALDEAGMSIA
-2013 KQKYEDFKKQ
+2013 EQKYEDFKAQ

-2069 AERDMQDFLA
+2069 TERDMQDFLA

-2085 TKVYEDLGKKSKN
+2085 TKVYENLGKKSKN
-2098 TVASF
+2098 IVASF

-2148 LKELQSDLTDHAKD
+2148 LKELQSDLMDHAKD

-2224 QISNSGVQI
+2224 QINNSGVQI

-2286 KDQYQNAVS
+2286 KDQYQNTIS

-2309 TLDYMQDQWDRLK
+2309 TFDYMQDQWDRLK

-2350 DTKSVKAKQKLL
+2350 DTKSIKAKQKLL

-2420 YQYVADEDDVTTK
+2420 YQYVADEDDVASK

-2541 ATDSN
+2541 ATDNN

-2554 DAVRDNMND
+2554 DAVRDNMNG

-2580 ITADQMIDKWAGDDG
+2580 IAADQMIDKWAGDDG
-2595 SSVKAMVT
+2595 FSVKAMVT

-2638 AIKEAEDETDN
+2638 AIKGAEDETDN

-2706 SQTTFSGATN
+2706 SQTTFNGETN
-2716 YGDYSYSGSD
+2716 YGSYTPKTSDKGS
-2726 SSGGGNGSGGRY
+2726 SSNG
-2738 GGTNS
+2738 
-2743 STISSSTS
+2743 SSSTGIKAS
-2751 KMKYWI
+2751 TGTNQYTIDNGSFGTKYNIYFNGKMY
-2757 VNNSGDGN
+2757 
-2765 IMVEDDTAYTSR
+2765 
-2777 DSAGR
+2777 
-2782 QIATLVAR
+2782 
-2790 AKTIEGKRKYT
+2790 AKTSASDDWIRKNYPGIKWLTDGKTDGKKHK
-2801 NYTVAASTKNQKKGY
+2801 ANQA
-2816 RFRAKTGGYTGNW
+2816 FNTGGYTGNW
-2829 PMSQGDGLDSDN
+2829 PKSEGGK
-2841 GRLGILHQ
+2841 IAELHQ

-2887 GERLS
+2887 GEKLF
-2892 NMTNEIGQ
+2892 NMTNEISQ
-2900 GKVVSTTTGSNKEEN
+2900 GKAISTTTGNSKEEN

>member
-13 ADLKGVNELKKNL
+13 ADLKGVNELKQSL
-26 NEVKKMVNEIS
+26 NEVRKEFTVFEHPLNMDTS
-37 DPSNTLYWD
+37 
-46 NTEILTSI
+46 EILKSI
-54 KQVENALER
+54 DQIELALEK
-63 AYNPNLDTVTFDKF
+63 AYNPNINTVNFEKF
-77 NSVLKE
+77 NKVLKQ
-83 SNTDIQTIGKNLLMT
+83 NGTDIQVIGKNLLNAGT
-98 GATGQKAFLSLT
+98 SGQKAFLNLT
-110 NTFTQMGTVTKRTNK
+110 NTFTQMGSVVKRTNK
-125 IIDEMAQTMKNTVKW
+125 LVDEMAQTMKNTVTW
-140 GLSSGAWNK
+140 GISSGLWNQM
-149 ALGSAQQ
+149 LNSTQQ

-186 RDANEAAK
+186 KDANEAAK

-199 TRDYTEGALIYYQQ
+199 TKDYTEGALIYYQQ

-233 TGQSMAEVSEQL
+233 TGQSMAEVSEEL

-263 DIYEEYVDK
+263 GIYEEYVDK

-306 QLSAQVATIV
+306 QLSAQIATIV

-354 VSGTLESVGIKVL
+354 VSGTLESVGIRVL
-367 DETGNL
+367 DEAGNL

-429 NAIGTLNQQQG
+429 NAAGTLQEQQD
-440 IALQSVQKRLE
+440 IALESLNKKLE
-451 ILRTTAEELYQ
+451 VLRATAETIYQ
-462 DLFDSDTIKE
+462 DLFDTEGIKDLTE
-472 VIDAATKGLNII
+472 DATKLLEVVDNF
-484 DELVKSFGG
+484 VKTAGG
-493 LNGML
+493 LKGIL
-498 STASGF
+498 SFVAPL
-504 MLKMFSG
+504 MLKTFSG
-511 KIAEGITNMRSNV
+511 KISESILNIANNIKDTRTNLEALKNSMPA
-524 LDYQANLKAAMERP
+524 LDQFNEIAQNAYIQNPESMGGKAVADATAQLKANNQYLIE
-538 AALEQ
+538 
-543 FSQSAQN
+543 N
-550 YYYQNPGDG
+550 N
-559 SGKYVTDAI
+559 KYLTAEDEK
-568 DRQKEVTEFVLKN
+568 Q
-581 QKNINNERQ
+581 IN
-590 KEYELLNKNI
+590 LLNKKI
-600 VKNANKKI
+600 VAQAEMTVKYGEQVEAITK
-608 DYADEL
+608 
-614 KNLKEQKNNLIDI
+614 QKNNLIGLLDI
-627 LSLNTDIEGSLEQQS
+627 DTSLEASTERRSKDLEKINTFLKIANTIEGENLGTSMTTDAFGNNQIEDAMSNLIVTDERVLPSIKEIMKSGDAFKDKWSQISTIIKEVDDKITTIDLKALRNDFKELDVQAKESAIDAKISKIKEDTDFISNIQELDLPQAEVNNFFNNLAERAKEAVRQGKALDDVLENVFKEARTQAGNLAGLEQMQGQIKKTEKGLVSFREELVKAFNQKTTIQQIGQVVGSLGQLAMAINQIRNLGNIFSNDDLTLTEKVEQSFMSLAMIIPSLVSVYETFVAVKESNRIATLAETAVEKVKNAVLSLSARIEAKATVATTANT
-642 RQAIENNKKLDDFKS
+642 AATKL
-657 IMENIM
+657 N
-663 SKEGRKGFLEQ
+663 
-674 DPALR
+674 
-679 TKSISKEYFSKDKR
+679 
-693 VVNLDETTNKIAEI
+693 
-707 FSDKSKTIE
+707 TIE
-716 QRWGKIRK
+716 KIK
-724 TISEINPELKGVNL
+724 NQAATHSLGLAIGIVSGATVAVTAAVIASIAFYKAHKKAVEENAKAAEDAANAAHEVTLATEEQKESVNELVSSYESLKEQYKKNNL
-738 SEFKKELFDIDDIV
+738 EAFRQQVYLLCQQHGIQSAAVQALTADY
-752 DNSIEELRTNLSTIL
+752 EEL
-767 KDKDVDPKILDNFF
+767 DNII
-781 KVFRE
+781 KQVQTDSNV
-786 DIQEAIANGEDLE
+786 DIQEATSEEKEKQTASISANIVKEAGARIDSVGQGQDTLDLQGMMSRNDSE
-799 TAFDNTINS
+799 K
-808 LNRQNIDTSKLADLK
+808 KLAQELDRLGIRFTDSNHITVESLTK
-823 NEIVSSDNAV
+823 VATENNAELV
-833 NQFQKTLNEI
+833 KILNE
-843 TEYQAAINNVT
+843 NPSM
-854 NLASSFLMLTSATQ
+854 ASKQISELLNSETIS
-868 DIGRIVDVWSSD
+868 
-880 ASIFEKITQT
+880 
-890 ATNAVTAIIKI
+890 TAITNWEDAE
-901 TKAYGSLANAENKH
+901 TKGKTAERENSANKVFNDKNLGSKDISYTDYQKGISAIVEDTKSTYGW
-915 SIAVLANTAAEKI
+915 
-928 NATVKKIDELAT
+928 
-940 KDKKEETEKSNNAL
+940 KKEE
-954 DKSIDKINKETVA
+954 
-967 LEKNSIAQKR
+967 
-977 NSKTRGDNSSESLI
+977 
-991 TDGANLNVKDLS
+991 
-1003 KLKDAFKSGGSF
+1003 
-1015 KESIGNVKNVLSS
+1015 
-1028 GELSGA
+1028 
-1034 IGNLTK
+1034 
-1040 SFGGLLKSLP
+1040 
-1050 KALSLFKGL
+1050 
-1059 IGPIAGVTAAIAA
+1059 GV
-1072 VKIGF
+1072 
-1077 KLYENSLN
+1077 
-1085 SAANAARK
+1085 
-1093 ATKEQQEYTKT
+1093 
-1104 LQEQGEK
+1104 
-1111 IKTVTDGL
+1111 
-1119 NEVVESYQ
+1119 
-1127 TTGEYTEDLRDK
+1127 
-1139 VFDLLIAYG
+1139 
-1148 DESDAVKALV
+1148 
-1158 GDYEDLIAIKNKYDN
+1158 
-1173 LEGEKA
+1173 EGEDYSKEENEKA
-1179 KETSESGKKQ
+1179 IE
-1189 ADYGKAELRS
+1189 
-1199 SFKSVVQSQGKHE
+1199 
-1212 LDAFG
+1212 
-1217 GTYDLVG
+1217 
-1224 LGHTALDTENDI
+1224 
-1236 LKRNLEDL
+1236 
-1244 GLDISGTGHVEMDN
+1244 
-1258 LIDVMANSYDE
+1258 
-1269 LLAILQNSDA
+1269 DA
-1279 RVAQRLLDYI
+1279 RQYAITYLTAM
-1289 SNSQVTDALAKYQE
+1289 NDALLQYSSKYE
-1303 GLQVWE
+1303 
-1309 ENLVPGIASD
+1309 ASR
-1319 VDTSSIK
+1319 
-1326 DVESYNKALDE
+1326 AL
-1337 MALKIQE
+1337 I
-1344 AYKDSPEE
+1344 
-1352 ITAEDAKQKA
+1352 
-1362 LEYLSSIKDISS
+1362 
-1374 IMQQATIESQFSE
+1374 
-1387 ALKGIDLTQAEKK
+1387 
-1400 ALSEISDDEKL
+1400 
-1411 KVAISENINLLPAYK
+1411 
-1426 EKYGDSA
+1426 
-1433 IEEFISD
+1433 
-1440 MEDQSIY
+1440 
-1447 VSVEPQMQNIEKI
+1447 
-1460 LSENGAD
+1460 
-1467 TELTDEQLDLLY
+1467 
-1479 QDKDFEKFA
+1479 
-1488 GSKED
+1488 
-1493 FIKENAAKQYQ
+1493 
-1504 TILDYYNQII
+1504 
-1514 EQANNLSQAES
+1514 
-1525 DILQKKKEQAK
+1525 
-1536 IDWETKISKSS
+1536 
-1547 YSFSAGA
+1547 
-1554 QNPEYVSGLTGQQA
+1554 
-1568 YENATESLN
+1568 
-1577 NFIDTAKDRIQ
+1577 
-1588 QTTEER
+1588 
-1594 DLTKEQIDFI
+1594 
-1604 EKEISV
+1604 
-1610 LEELREKGYE
+1610 EKGYAEETVQGIIANISDSDAKAILDNIDLVLPEDTGE
-1620 SLDEESKKY
+1620 SLQKQIDGLGDFSVLAEVRSSATVAGGVLENL
-1629 IKNVASGYDINEG
+1629 KNGE
-1642 MLKVWDEQIDSL
+1642 LTQEQIDSL
-1654 DEFNDEQKL
+1654 FADQGIQDYFGTQEDFEKLDSSEQIAQLKTFYDTRIEKEKELTETLQERLNVQTQINAKELSGQNEVQGMTRYDYDRYQESASGSYFEGRTTELTGDWSKIQTLDIATQNFEKL
-1663 YSAQIKKGNKA
+1663 TDAFENYKKQLESSPYATKNAYADPEDIDNALQAIEKLKTGNEELTETEEEYINKLSETTGVTTDQIKTWKKAIDQGEDFNNVANGLNKA
-1674 TKSNIDVGKE
+1674 QNDLSNSTEDNVDQVEVWTAVHEKAKE
-1684 AAEQYQRYHTEL
+1684 EMSDITGEL
-1696 SNASTELGNI
+1696 SNI
-1706 QGAYNSL
+1706 QGAYSSL
-1713 NSVMDS
+1713 NSIMDS
-1719 YNQNG
+1719 YNENG

-1737 DDSYLAALQMQDGQ
+1737 DDQYLAALQIQNGQ
-1751 MSLNQS
+1751 MSMNQS
-1757 QFESL
+1757 QLETL
-1762 ANAQLNLAEASAVAE
+1762 ANAQLDLAEAKAVDE
-1777 AMAKLDALANG
+1777 AMSQLTRLANDDLALAEELTGNAAIS
-1788 EMRNSAIEAGNGVVQ
+1788 SAQKMNAAQTAVYNLAMQMQSATVD
-1803 AANQI
+1803 AANLANQLAEIPGLNGIFKHKDAAKVVMQSLSTKLAAI
-1808 GASST
+1808 G
-1813 VVLSAVNACKQGAAA
+1813 
-1828 WNEYWAA
+1828 
-1835 ATKGKVTSQNS
+1835 
-1846 KQVAEVGAALQTR
+1846 
-1859 LSAIEN
+1859 N
-1865 VRANLGKSLAAGS
+1865 VRANLGKSMSAGVS
-1878 SAKGGGSSSKKE
+1878 GSGGGGGGSSSKKE

-1965 LKSFG
+1965 LRSFG

-1992 YNAAVSAYNSG
+1992 YNAAVSAYNAGS
-2003 ALDEAGMDIA
+2003 LDEAGMDIA

-2098 TVASF
+2098 IVASF
-2103 STYQGDNG
+2103 STYQGGNG

-2136 GMFETISQAQDR
+2136 SMFETISQAQDR
-2148 LKELQSDLTDHAKD
+2148 LKELQSNLMDHAKD
-2162 MKDLFQD
+2162 MKDLVQNT
-2169 AWDAYMDGIDQAA
+2169 WDTYIDGIDQAA
-2182 DKFENLMDE
+2182 DKFENLIDE

-2224 QISNSGVQI
+2224 QINNSGAQI
-2233 ESLRQQKAFW
+2233 ESLRKQKEFW

-2264 YEKMRDCEQDLNDA
+2264 YEKMRDCEQELNDA

-2286 KDQYQNAVS
+2286 KKQYQNTIS
-2295 STIDALEKKITGGT
+2295 STIDALEKQMTGGT

-2339 TFKANVDQAII
+2339 TFKANVDQAVA
-2350 DTKSVKAKQKLL
+2350 DTKSIKAKQKLL

-2420 YQYVADEDDVTTK
+2420 YQYVADEDDVASK

-2493 ISMGYANEAATA
+2493 ISMGYAKEAATA

-2529 SMTSEQQRLIKE
+2529 SMTSEQQRLVKE
-2541 ATDSN
+2541 ATDNN

-2554 DAVRDNMND
+2554 DAVRDNMNG

-2573 EGRGIWD
+2573 EGKGIWD
-2580 ITADQMIDKWAGDDG
+2580 TAADQMIDKWAGDDG

-2638 AIKEAEDETDN
+2638 AIRGAEDETDN

-2672 DQVKTAWEGVVQSIQ
+2672 DQVKTAWEGVNQSIQ
-2687 DAINNIQQ
+2687 NAINNIKQ

-2706 SQTTFSGATN
+2706 SQTSFNSATN
-2716 YGDYSYSGSD
+2716 YGDYNATNSNP
-2726 SSGGGNGSGGRY
+2726 GGNSRGGDLPSGTGPT
-2738 GGTNS
+2738 GT
-2743 STISSSTS
+2743 TS
-2751 KMKYWI
+2751 KQVKYWV
-2757 VNNSGDGN
+2757 VNNDRNGR
-2765 IMVEDDTAYTSR
+2765 IMVEDSSGYATR
-2777 DSAGR
+2777 DLAAAAIREIQMEARKAGTR
-2782 QIATLVAR
+2782 VNLSIR
-2790 AKTIEGKRKYT
+2790 P
-2801 NYTVAASTKNQKKGY
+2801 STKNQRKGY
-2816 RFRAKTGGYTGNW
+2816 LFQAKTGGYTGNW
-2829 PMSQGDGLDSDN
+2829 PMSQGDGLDNDN

-2859 ENILDAVKIVRSMPN
+2859 ENILDAVKIVRNMPN

-2887 GERLS
+2887 GEKLS
-2892 NMTNEIGQ
+2892 NMTNEISQ
-2900 GKVVSTTTGSNKEEN
+2900 GKIVSTTTGSNKEEN

-2928 NAAEIEQALLNLKNI
+2928 SAAEIEQALLNLKNI

>member
-13 ADLKGVNELKKNL
+13 ADLKGVNELKQSL
-26 NEVKKMVNEIS
+26 NEVRKEFTVLEHPLNMDTS
-37 DPSNTLYWD
+37 
-46 NTEILTSI
+46 EILKSI
-54 KQVENALER
+54 DQIELALEK
-63 AYNPNLDTVTFDKF
+63 AYNPNINTVNFEKF
-77 NSVLKE
+77 NKVLKQ
-83 SNTDIQTIGKNLLMT
+83 NGTDIQTIGNNLLNAGT
-98 GATGQKAFLSLT
+98 SGQKAFLNLT
-110 NTFTQMGTVTKRTNK
+110 NTFTQMGSVVKRTNK
-125 IIDEMAQTMKNTVKW
+125 LVDEMAQTMKNTVKW
-140 GLSSGAWNK
+140 GLSSGLWNQM
-149 ALGSAQQ
+149 LSNTQQ

-176 QSADQMRDFS
+176 QSAEQMRDFS
-186 RDANEAAK
+186 KEANEAAK
-194 ALAVS
+194 TLAVS

-263 DIYEEYVDK
+263 GIYEEYVDK

-354 VSGTLESVGIKVL
+354 VSGTLESVGIRVL

-429 NAIGTLNQQQG
+429 NAAGTLQEQQD
-440 IALQSVQKRLE
+440 IAMESLNKKLE
-451 ILRTTAEELYQ
+451 VLRATAETIYQ
-462 DLFDSDTIKE
+462 DLFDTEGIKDLTE
-472 VIDAATKGLNII
+472 DATKLLEVVDNF
-484 DELVKSFGG
+484 VKTAGG
-493 LNGML
+493 LKGIL
-498 STASGF
+498 SFVAPL
-504 MLKMFSG
+504 MLKTFSG
-511 KIAEGITNMRSNV
+511 KISESILNIANNIKDTRTNLEALKNSMPA
-524 LDYQANLKAAMERP
+524 LDQFNEIAQNAYIQNPESMGGKAVADATAQLKANNQYLIE
-538 AALEQ
+538 
-543 FSQSAQN
+543 N
-550 YYYQNPGDG
+550 N
-559 SGKYVTDAI
+559 KYLTAEDEK
-568 DRQKEVTEFVLKN
+568 Q
-581 QKNINNERQ
+581 IN
-590 KEYELLNKNI
+590 LLNKKI
-600 VKNANKKI
+600 IAQAEMTVKYGEQVEAITK
-608 DYADEL
+608 
-614 KNLKEQKNNLIDI
+614 QKNNLISLLDI
-627 LSLNTDIEGSLEQQS
+627 DTSLEASTERRSKDLEKINTFLKIANTIEGENLGTSMTTDAFGNNQ
-642 RQAIENNKKLDDFKS
+642 IEDAMSNLIVTDERTLPNIKEIMKSGDAFKDKWSQISTIIKEVNDKITTIDLKALRDDFKELDVQAKES
-657 IMENIM
+657 AIDAKISKIKEDTDFISNIQELDLPQTEVNNFFNNLAERAKEAVRQGKALDDVLENVF
-663 SKEGRKGFLEQ
+663 KEARTQAGNLAGLEQ
-674 DPALR
+674 MQGQIQK
-679 TKSISKEYFSKDKR
+679 TEKG
-693 VVNLDETTNKIAEI
+693 VVSFREELVKAFNQKTTIQQIGQVVGSLGQLAMAINQIRNLGNI
-707 FSDKSKTIE
+707 FSSDDLTLTEKIE
-716 QRWGKIRK
+716 QSFMSLAMIIPSLVSVYETFVAVKESNRIATLAEAAAEKIK
-724 TISEINPELKGVNL
+724 NKVL
-738 SEFKKELFDIDDIV
+738 
-752 DNSIEELRTNLSTIL
+752 NLSTWIEAKATVTTTTNTAATKLNTIEKIKNQAATHSLGLAWGIVGGATALVTATIIASVAIYKAHKKAVEEDAKAAEDAANAAHEVTLATEEQKESVNELVSSYESL
-767 KDKDVDPKILDNFF
+767 KEQYKKNNLEAFRQQVYLLCQQHGIQSAAVQALTADYEELDSIIKQVQTDSN
-781 KVFRE
+781 V
-786 DIQEAIANGEDLE
+786 DIQEATSEEKEKQTASISANIVKEAGARIDRVGQGQDTLDLQGMM
-799 TAFDNTINS
+799 
-808 LNRQNIDTSKLADLK
+808 NRNDSEKKLAQELKDLGIK
-823 NEIVSSDNAV
+823 FTDSNHITVESLTKVATENNAELV
-833 NQFQKTLNEI
+833 KVLNE
-843 TEYQAAINNVT
+843 NPSM
-854 NLASSFLMLTSATQ
+854 ASKQISELLNSETIS
-868 DIGRIVDVWSSD
+868 
-880 ASIFEKITQT
+880 
-890 ATNAVTAIIKI
+890 TAITNWEDAE
-901 TKAYGSLANAENKH
+901 TKGKTAERENSANDVFNDKNLGSKDVSYVDYQKGISAIVEKTRSTYGW
-915 SIAVLANTAAEKI
+915 
-928 NATVKKIDELAT
+928 
-940 KDKKEETEKSNNAL
+940 KKEEGVEGKDYSKEENEKAIEDARQYAITYLTARNDAL
-954 DKSIDKINKETVA
+954 LQYSSKYEASRALIEKGYAEETVQGIMA
-967 LEKNSIAQKR
+967 SISDSEAKAILD
-977 NSKTRGDNSSESLI
+977 NIDLVLPGD
-991 TDGANLNVKDLS
+991 
-1003 KLKDAFKSGGSF
+1003 
-1015 KESIGNVKNVLSS
+1015 
-1028 GELSGA
+1028 
-1034 IGNLTK
+1034 
-1040 SFGGLLKSLP
+1040 
-1050 KALSLFKGL
+1050 
-1059 IGPIAGVTAAIAA
+1059 
-1072 VKIGF
+1072 
-1077 KLYENSLN
+1077 
-1085 SAANAARK
+1085 
-1093 ATKEQQEYTKT
+1093 TKEK
-1104 LQEQGEK
+1104 LQKQINDLGDFS
-1111 IKTVTDGL
+1111 IL
-1119 NEVVESYQ
+1119 AEV
-1127 TTGEYTEDLRDK
+1127 
-1139 VFDLLIAYG
+1139 
-1148 DESDAVKALV
+1148 
-1158 GDYEDLIAIKNKYDN
+1158 
-1173 LEGEKA
+1173 
-1179 KETSESGKKQ
+1179 
-1189 ADYGKAELRS
+1189 RS
-1199 SFKSVVQSQGKHE
+1199 SATV
-1212 LDAFG
+1212 AG
-1217 GTYDLVG
+1217 GVL
-1224 LGHTALDTENDI
+1224 E
-1236 LKRNLEDL
+1236 NLED
-1244 GLDISGTGHVEMDN
+1244 GE
-1258 LIDVMANSYDE
+1258 
-1269 LLAILQNSDA
+1269 
-1279 RVAQRLLDYI
+1279 
-1289 SNSQVTDALAKYQE
+1289 
-1303 GLQVWE
+1303 
-1309 ENLVPGIASD
+1309 
-1319 VDTSSIK
+1319 
-1326 DVESYNKALDE
+1326 
-1337 MALKIQE
+1337 
-1344 AYKDSPEE
+1344 
-1352 ITAEDAKQKA
+1352 
-1362 LEYLSSIKDISS
+1362 
-1374 IMQQATIESQFSE
+1374 
-1387 ALKGIDLTQAEKK
+1387 LTQ
-1400 ALSEISDDEKL
+1400 
-1411 KVAISENINLLPAYK
+1411 
-1426 EKYGDSA
+1426 
-1433 IEEFISD
+1433 
-1440 MEDQSIY
+1440 
-1447 VSVEPQMQNIEKI
+1447 
-1460 LSENGAD
+1460 
-1467 TELTDEQLDLLY
+1467 
-1479 QDKDFEKFA
+1479 
-1488 GSKED
+1488 
-1493 FIKENAAKQYQ
+1493 
-1504 TILDYYNQII
+1504 
-1514 EQANNLSQAES
+1514 
-1525 DILQKKKEQAK
+1525 
-1536 IDWETKISKSS
+1536 
-1547 YSFSAGA
+1547 
-1554 QNPEYVSGLTGQQA
+1554 
-1568 YENATESLN
+1568 
-1577 NFIDTAKDRIQ
+1577 
-1588 QTTEER
+1588 
-1594 DLTKEQIDFI
+1594 
-1604 EKEISV
+1604 
-1610 LEELREKGYE
+1610 
-1620 SLDEESKKY
+1620 
-1629 IKNVASGYDINEG
+1629 
-1642 MLKVWDEQIDSL
+1642 EQIDSL
-1654 DEFNDEQKL
+1654 FADQGVQDYFGTQEDFEKLDSSEQIAQLKTFYDTRIEKEKELTQAIEDRVNAEAKANDESLNAQSQIEGMTSYSYTGYEKTQEGTIKRGEGSSVDYSGSVGETYSTAIENFKTLEDALSNVKEEIESFPALDSFINVDDIEEATSAIEKL
-1663 YSAQIKKGNKA
+1663 KEDGFDSLTDEEKNAIDVVSEAIGVNKDQIKTWKDAIDQGEDLTNVSNGLGKA
-1674 TKSNIDVGKE
+1674 QNDLNNSTEDNVDDFEVWTA
-1684 AAEQYQRYHTEL
+1684 AAEASREKMKGITDDL
-1696 SNASTELGNI
+1696 SDI

-1713 NSVMDS
+1713 NSIVDS
-1719 YNQNG
+1719 YNENG
-1724 FLTIDNLN
+1724 YLTIDNLDA
-1732 TLLNM
+1732 LLNM
-1737 DDSYLAALQMQDGQ
+1737 DNQYLAALDFQNGQ
-1751 MSLNQS
+1751 MTLNTQTL
-1757 QFESL
+1757 ENL
-1762 ANAQLNLAEASAVAE
+1762 AN
-1777 AMAKLDALANG
+1777 AKLDAA
-1788 EMRNSAIEAGNGVVQ
+1788 EVTAVQ
-1803 AANQI
+1803 AAMDDLQAIAAGSVAEANEI
-1808 GASST
+1808 AG
-1813 VVLSAVNACKQGAAA
+1813 VSATNAAA
-1828 WNEYWAA
+1828 KYTAA
-1835 ATKGKVTSQNS
+1835 QQAIANMGLQAQSTTVDIVQLANALDGVTAGQFKGK
-1846 KQVAEVGAALQTR
+1846 EAAVQQR
-1859 LSAIEN
+1859 LKNLGTTLTAIKSM
-1865 VRANLGKSLAAGS
+1865 RGSLGKSLAAGS
-1878 SAKGGGSSSKKE
+1878 SKGGGGGSSSSKKE
-1890 EEFTDDEVDRYW
+1890 EEFTDDKVDRYW

-1992 YNAAVSAYNSG
+1992 YNAAVSAYNAGS
-2003 ALDEAGMDIA
+2003 LDEAGMDIA

-2029 LLYDEMKDVADAISE
+2029 LLYDEMKDVADAIAE

-2098 TVASF
+2098 IVASF

-2136 GMFETISQAQDR
+2136 GMFETISQAQER
-2148 LKELQSDLTDHAKD
+2148 LKELQSDLMDHAKD

-2196 NNLEYQAELI
+2196 DNLEYQAELI

-2218 DKLYSA
+2218 DQLYSA
-2224 QISNSGVQI
+2224 QINNSGAQI

-2243 AEQAEAAKQ
+2243 VEQAEAAKQ

-2286 KDQYQNAVS
+2286 KDQYQNAIS
-2295 STIDALEKKITGGT
+2295 STIDVLEKQMTGGS

-2339 TFKANVDQAII
+2339 TFKANVDQAIA

-2401 AQNSKN
+2401 AQNNKN

-2420 YQYVADEDDVTTK
+2420 YQYVADEDDVASK

-2493 ISMGYANEAATA
+2493 MSMGYANEAATA

-2541 ATDSN
+2541 ATDNN
-2546 ISDFNSVY
+2546 INDFNSIY
-2554 DAVRDNMND
+2554 DAVRDNMNG

-2573 EGRGIWD
+2573 EGKGIWD
-2580 ITADQMIDKWAGDDG
+2580 AAADQMIDKWAGDDG

-2618 QVSDTADKAGQDFG
+2618 QVSDTADKAGQNFG

-2638 AIKEAEDETDN
+2638 AIKGAEDETDN

-2716 YGDYSYSGSD
+2716 YGSYTPKTND
-2726 SSGGGNGSGGRY
+2726 SGNGGKG
-2738 GGTNS
+2738 
-2743 STISSSTS
+2743 SSSTGIRAS
-2751 KMKYWI
+2751 TGTDQYTIDNGSFGTKYNIYFNGKMY
-2757 VNNSGDGN
+2757 
-2765 IMVEDDTAYTSR
+2765 
-2777 DSAGR
+2777 
-2782 QIATLVAR
+2782 
-2790 AKTIEGKRKYT
+2790 AKTSASDDWIRKNYPGIKWLTDGKTDGKRHK
-2801 NYTVAASTKNQKKGY
+2801 ANQA
-2816 RFRAKTGGYTGNW
+2816 FNTGGYTGNW
-2829 PMSQGDGLDSDN
+2829 PKSEGGK
-2841 GRLGILHQ
+2841 IAELHQ

-2859 ENILDAVKIVRSMPN
+2859 ENILDAVKIVRSIPN

-2900 GKVVSTTTGSNKEEN
+2900 GKTVSTTTGSNKEEN

>member
-13 ADLKGVNELKKNL
+13 ADLKGVNELKQSL
-26 NEVKKMVNEIS
+26 NEVRKEFTVLEHPLNMDTS
-37 DPSNTLYWD
+37 
-46 NTEILTSI
+46 EILKSI
-54 KQVENALER
+54 DQVELALEK
-63 AYNPNLDTVTFDKF
+63 AYNPNINTVNFEKF
-77 NSVLKE
+77 NKVLKQ
-83 SNTDIQTIGKNLLMT
+83 NGTDIQTIGNNLLNAGT
-98 GATGQKAFLSLT
+98 SGQKAFLNLT
-110 NTFTQMGTVTKRTNK
+110 NTFTQMGSVVKRTNK
-125 IIDEMAQTMKNTVKW
+125 LVDEMAQTMKNTIKW
-140 GLSSGAWNK
+140 GLSSGLWNQM
-149 ALGSAQQ
+149 LSNTQQ

-176 QSADQMRDFS
+176 QSAEQMRDFS
-186 RDANEAAK
+186 KEANEAAK
-194 ALAVS
+194 TLAVS

-263 DIYEEYVDK
+263 GIYEEYVDK

-354 VSGTLESVGIKVL
+354 VSGTLESVGIRVL

-429 NAIGTLNQQQG
+429 NAAGTLQEQQD
-440 IALQSVQKRLE
+440 IAMESLNKKLE
-451 ILRTTAEELYQ
+451 VLRATAETIYQ
-462 DLFDSDTIKE
+462 DLFDTEGIKDLTE
-472 VIDAATKGLNII
+472 DATKLLEVL
-484 DELVKSFGG
+484 DSFVKTTGG
-493 LNGML
+493 LKGIL
-498 STASGF
+498 TILAPI
-504 MLKMFSG
+504 MLKTFSG
-511 KIAEGITNMRSNV
+511 KISEGV
-524 LDYQANLKAAMERP
+524 LNIANNIKDAKANLESLKNSMS
-538 AALEQ
+538 ALDQ
-543 FSQSAQN
+543 FNKVAQN
-550 YYYQNPGDG
+550 AYLQNSESIG
-559 SGKYVTDAI
+559 GKAVADATA
-568 DRQKEVTEFVLKN
+568 QLKANN
-581 QKNINNERQ
+581 QYLVENNKYLTAEDEKQIN
-590 KEYELLNKNI
+590 LLNKKI
-600 VKNANKKI
+600 VAQAEMTVEYNEQVEAIAK
-608 DYADEL
+608 
-614 KNLKEQKNNLIDI
+614 QKNNLIDLLNI
-627 LSLNTDIEGSLEQQS
+627 DTSLEASTEKRSQDLERINTFLKVANTIEGEDLSTSMSTNAFGNNQIEDAMSNLIATTSRTDELVLPSIKEIMASGDAFKDKWSQISTIIREVDDEITTIDLEQLKNAFKELDV
-642 RQAIENNKKLDDFKS
+642 QA
-657 IMENIM
+657 
-663 SKEGRKGFLEQ
+663 KESAIDAK
-674 DPALR
+674 
-679 TKSISKEYFSKDKR
+679 
-693 VVNLDETTNKIAEI
+693 
-707 FSDKSKTIE
+707 
-716 QRWGKIRK
+716 
-724 TISEINPELKGVNL
+724 ISEIKEDTDFISNIQELDLPQAEV
-738 SEFKKELFDIDDIV
+738 
-752 DNSIEELRTNLSTIL
+752 
-767 KDKDVDPKILDNFF
+767 DNFF
-781 KVFRE
+781 NNLAERAKEAVRQGKALDDVLENVFKEARTQAGNLAGLEQMQGKIQTVKSSLVDFGKTLKENLNLKIAITQVGQIAGSIGQLGTALTQFKNVGKVFSSDDLSLAEKMEQGFMSISMGATSLISALTTLKKVKESSKLATLASTMADKAHNVVLAIKAKLSKQNVVSTTAETVSTEANTAATEVNTLAKIKNFAVTHPLITAIGVGLVVAITAATAAYNTHKKTVEENAKAAEDAANAAHEVTLATEEQKESVNELVSSYESLKEQYKKNNLEAFRQQVYLLCQQHGIQSAAVQALTADYE
-786 DIQEAIANGEDLE
+786 ELDNIIKQVQTDSNIDIQEATSEEKEKQTASISANIVKEAGARIDRRKGQDTLDLQGMMSRNDSE
-799 TAFDNTINS
+799 KKLVQELEKLGIIFTDSNHITVES
-808 LNRQNIDTSKLADLK
+808 LTKAATENNAKLVK
-823 NEIVSSDNAV
+823 V
-833 NQFQKTLNEI
+833 LNE
-843 TEYQAAINNVT
+843 NPSM
-854 NLASSFLMLTSATQ
+854 ASKQISELLNS
-868 DIGRIVDVWSSD
+868 
-880 ASIFEKITQT
+880 KIIS
-890 ATNAVTAIIKI
+890 TAITNWEDAE
-901 TKAYGSLANAENKH
+901 TKGK
-915 SIAVLANTAAEKI
+915 TA
-928 NATVKKIDELAT
+928 
-940 KDKKEETEKSNNAL
+940 
-954 DKSIDKINKETVA
+954 
-967 LEKNSIAQKR
+967 KR
-977 NSKTRGDNSSESLI
+977 
-991 TDGANLNVKDLS
+991 
-1003 KLKDAFKSGGSF
+1003 
-1015 KESIGNVKNVLSS
+1015 
-1028 GELSGA
+1028 
-1034 IGNLTK
+1034 
-1040 SFGGLLKSLP
+1040 
-1050 KALSLFKGL
+1050 
-1059 IGPIAGVTAAIAA
+1059 
-1072 VKIGF
+1072 
-1077 KLYENSLN
+1077 ENS
-1085 SAANAARK
+1085 ANEVFNDK
-1093 ATKEQQEYTKT
+1093 NLGSKDVSYTDYQEGISDIT
-1104 LQEQGEK
+1104 EK
-1111 IKTVTDGL
+1111 IKRTYGWKESSEEGYSKEENEKAIEDARQYAITYLTARNDALLQYSSKYEASRALIEKGYAEETVQDIMA
-1119 NEVVESYQ
+1119 SIS
-1127 TTGEYTEDLRDK
+1127 D
-1139 VFDLLIAYG
+1139 
-1148 DESDAVKALV
+1148 SDAKAIL
-1158 GDYEDLIAIKNKYDN
+1158 DN
-1173 LEGEKA
+1173 I
-1179 KETSESGKKQ
+1179 
-1189 ADYGKAELRS
+1189 
-1199 SFKSVVQSQGKHE
+1199 
-1212 LDAFG
+1212 
-1217 GTYDLVG
+1217 DLVLPG
-1224 LGHTALDTENDI
+1224 DTKEKLQKQIDDLGDFSVLTEVRNSATVAGGI
-1236 LKRNLEDL
+1236 LENLED
-1244 GLDISGTGHVEMDN
+1244 GE
-1258 LIDVMANSYDE
+1258 
-1269 LLAILQNSDA
+1269 
-1279 RVAQRLLDYI
+1279 
-1289 SNSQVTDALAKYQE
+1289 
-1303 GLQVWE
+1303 
-1309 ENLVPGIASD
+1309 
-1319 VDTSSIK
+1319 
-1326 DVESYNKALDE
+1326 
-1337 MALKIQE
+1337 
-1344 AYKDSPEE
+1344 
-1352 ITAEDAKQKA
+1352 
-1362 LEYLSSIKDISS
+1362 
-1374 IMQQATIESQFSE
+1374 
-1387 ALKGIDLTQAEKK
+1387 LTQ
-1400 ALSEISDDEKL
+1400 
-1411 KVAISENINLLPAYK
+1411 
-1426 EKYGDSA
+1426 
-1433 IEEFISD
+1433 
-1440 MEDQSIY
+1440 
-1447 VSVEPQMQNIEKI
+1447 
-1460 LSENGAD
+1460 
-1467 TELTDEQLDLLY
+1467 
-1479 QDKDFEKFA
+1479 
-1488 GSKED
+1488 
-1493 FIKENAAKQYQ
+1493 
-1504 TILDYYNQII
+1504 
-1514 EQANNLSQAES
+1514 
-1525 DILQKKKEQAK
+1525 
-1536 IDWETKISKSS
+1536 
-1547 YSFSAGA
+1547 
-1554 QNPEYVSGLTGQQA
+1554 
-1568 YENATESLN
+1568 
-1577 NFIDTAKDRIQ
+1577 
-1588 QTTEER
+1588 
-1594 DLTKEQIDFI
+1594 
-1604 EKEISV
+1604 
-1610 LEELREKGYE
+1610 
-1620 SLDEESKKY
+1620 
-1629 IKNVASGYDINEG
+1629 
-1642 MLKVWDEQIDSL
+1642 EQIDSL
-1654 DEFNDEQKL
+1654 FADQGIQDYFGTQEDFEKLDSSEQIAQLKIFYDTRIEKEKELTETLQKRLDVQTQINAQELSGQSEVQGMTRYDYDRYQESASGSYFEGRTTELTGDWSKTQTLDIATQNFEKL
-1663 YSAQIKKGNKA
+1663 TDAFENYKEQLELFSYATKNAYADPEDIDNALQAIEKLKTGNEELTETEEEYINKLSETTGVTADQIKAWKKAIDQGEDFSNVANGLNKA
-1674 TKSNIDVGKE
+1674 QNDLNNSTEDNVDDFEVWTA
-1684 AAEQYQRYHTEL
+1684 AAEASREKMKGITDDL
-1696 SNASTELGNI
+1696 SSI

-1713 NSVMDS
+1713 NSIIDS
-1719 YNQNG
+1719 YNENG
-1724 FLTIDNLN
+1724 YLTIDNLD

-1737 DDSYLAALQMQDGQ
+1737 DNQYLAALDFQNGQ
-1751 MSLNQS
+1751 MTLNTQTL
-1757 QFESL
+1757 ENL
-1762 ANAQLNLAEASAVAE
+1762 AN
-1777 AMAKLDALANG
+1777 AKLDAA
-1788 EMRNSAIEAGNGVVQ
+1788 EVTAVQ
-1803 AANQI
+1803 AAMDDLQAIAAGSVAEANEI
-1808 GASST
+1808 AG
-1813 VVLSAVNACKQGAAA
+1813 VSATNAAA
-1828 WNEYWAA
+1828 KYTAAQQAIANMGLQAQSTTVDIVQLANALDGVTAGQFKGKEAA
-1835 ATKGKVTSQNS
+1835 AQ
-1846 KQVAEVGAALQTR
+1846 QR
-1859 LSAIEN
+1859 LK
-1865 VRANLGKSLAAGS
+1865 NLGTQLTAIKSMRGSLGTSLAAGS
-1878 SAKGGGSSSKKE
+1878 SKSGGSSSSKKE

-1934 QEENKL
+1934 QEENNL
-1940 LDQQIDKQKEK
+1940 LDQQIEKQKEK

-1970 VAFKDT
+1970 VTFKDT
-1976 GEITNYEAAYQ
+1976 GEITNYKAAYQ

-1992 YNAAVSAYNSG
+1992 YNAAVSAYNAGS
-2003 ALDEAGMDIA
+2003 LDEAGMDIA
-2013 KQKYEDFKKQ
+2013 KQKYEDFKAQ

-2029 LLYDEMKDVADAISE
+2029 LLYDEMKDVADAIAE

-2069 AERDMQDFLA
+2069 AERDMQDFLV

-2098 TVASF
+2098 IVASF

-2136 GMFETISQAQDR
+2136 SMFETISQAQER
-2148 LKELQSDLTDHAKD
+2148 LKELQSGLMDHAKD
-2162 MKDLFQD
+2162 MKELVQN

-2182 DKFENLMDE
+2182 DKFEDLMDE

-2196 NNLEYQAELI
+2196 DNLEYQAELI
-2206 ELIYGEEAYDMM
+2206 ELIYGEDAYDMM
-2218 DKLYSA
+2218 DQLYSA
-2224 QISNSGVQI
+2224 QINNSGAQI
-2233 ESLRQQKAFW
+2233 ESLRQQKEFW
-2243 AEQAEAAKQ
+2243 AKQAEAAKQ

-2286 KDQYQNAVS
+2286 KDQYQNAIS
-2295 STIDALEKKITGGT
+2295 STIDALEKRMTGGS

-2339 TFKANVDQAII
+2339 TFKANVDQAIA

-2386 NARFDILQKEIALED
+2386 NARFDILQKEIALEN
-2401 AQNSKN
+2401 AQNNKN

-2420 YQYVADEDDVTTK
+2420 YQYVADEDDVASK

-2493 ISMGYANEAATA
+2493 MSMGYASEAATA

-2541 ATDSN
+2541 ATDNN
-2546 ISDFNSVY
+2546 ISDFNSIY
-2554 DAVRDNMND
+2554 DAVRDNMNG

-2573 EGRGIWD
+2573 EGKGIWN
-2580 ITADQMIDKWAGDDG
+2580 TAADQMIDKWAGDDG

-2638 AIKEAEDETDN
+2638 AIRGAEDETDN

-2726 SSGGGNGSGGRY
+2726 SSGGSGSLRGGY
-2738 GGTNS
+2738 GGTTS
-2743 STISSSTS
+2743 STIGSSTS

-2765 IMVEDDTAYTSR
+2765 IMVEDDIAYTSR

-2782 QIATLVAR
+2782 QIATLIAR

-2801 NYTVAASTKNQKKGY
+2801 NYTVAASTKDQKKGY

-2859 ENILDAVKIVRSMPN
+2859 ENILDAVKIVRNMPN

-2900 GKVVSTTTGSNKEEN
+2900 GKTVSTTTGSNKEEN

>member
-13 ADLKGVNELKKNL
+13 ADLKGVNELKQSL
-26 NEVKKMVNEIS
+26 NEVRKEFTVFEHPLNMDTS
-37 DPSNTLYWD
+37 
-46 NTEILTSI
+46 EILKSI
-54 KQVENALER
+54 DQIELALEK
-63 AYNPNLDTVTFDKF
+63 AYNPNINTVNFEKF
-77 NSVLKE
+77 NKVLKQ
-83 SNTDIQTIGKNLLMT
+83 NGTDIQVIGKNLLNAGT
-98 GATGQKAFLSLT
+98 SGQKAFLNLT
-110 NTFTQMGTVTKRTNK
+110 NTFTQMGSVVKRTNK
-125 IIDEMAQTMKNTVKW
+125 LVDEMAQTMKNTVTW
-140 GLSSGAWNK
+140 GISSGLWNQM
-149 ALGSAQQ
+149 LNSTQQ

-186 RDANEAAK
+186 KDANEAAK

-199 TRDYTEGALIYYQQ
+199 TKDYTEGALIYYQQ

-233 TGQSMAEVSEQL
+233 TGQSMAEVSEEL

-263 DIYEEYVDK
+263 GIYEEYVDK

-306 QLSAQVATIV
+306 QLSAQIATIV

-354 VSGTLESVGIKVL
+354 VSSTLESVGIRVL
-367 DETGNL
+367 DEAGNL

-429 NAIGTLNQQQG
+429 NAAGTLQEQQD
-440 IALQSVQKRLE
+440 IAMDSLNKKLE
-451 ILRTTAEELYQ
+451 VLRATAETIYQ
-462 DLFDSDTIKE
+462 DLFDTEGIKDLTE
-472 VIDAATKGLNII
+472 DATKLLEVVDNF
-484 DELVKSFGG
+484 VKTAGG
-493 LNGML
+493 LKGIL
-498 STASGF
+498 SFVAPL
-504 MLKMFSG
+504 MLKTFSG
-511 KIAEGITNMRSNV
+511 KISESILNIANNIKDTRTNLEALKNSMPA
-524 LDYQANLKAAMERP
+524 LDQFNKIAQNAYIQNPESMGGKAVADATAQLKANNQYLIE
-538 AALEQ
+538 
-543 FSQSAQN
+543 N
-550 YYYQNPGDG
+550 N
-559 SGKYVTDAI
+559 KYLTAEDEK
-568 DRQKEVTEFVLKN
+568 Q
-581 QKNINNERQ
+581 IN
-590 KEYELLNKNI
+590 LLNKKI
-600 VKNANKKI
+600 VAQAEMTVKYGEQVEAITK
-608 DYADEL
+608 
-614 KNLKEQKNNLIDI
+614 QKNNLIGLLDI
-627 LSLNTDIEGSLEQQS
+627 DTSLEASTERRSKDLEKINTFLKIANTIEGENLGTSMTTDAFGNNQ
-642 RQAIENNKKLDDFKS
+642 IEDAMSNLIVTDERVLPSIKEIMKSGDAFKDKWSQISTIIKEVDDKITTIDLKALRNDFK
-657 IMENIM
+657 ELDVQA
-663 SKEGRKGFLEQ
+663 KESAIDAK
-674 DPALR
+674 
-679 TKSISKEYFSKDKR
+679 ISKIKKDTDFIS
-693 VVNLDETTNKIAEI
+693 NIQELDLPQAE
-707 FSDKSKTIE
+707 
-716 QRWGKIRK
+716 
-724 TISEINPELKGVNL
+724 V
-738 SEFKKELFDIDDIV
+738 
-752 DNSIEELRTNLSTIL
+752 
-767 KDKDVDPKILDNFF
+767 DNFF
-781 KVFRE
+781 NNLAERAKEAVRQGKALDDVLENVFKEARTQAGNLAGLEQMQGQIQKTEKGLVSFRE
-786 DIQEAIANGEDLE
+786 ELVKAFNQKTTMQQIGQVVGSLGQLAMAINQIRNLGNIFSNDDLTLTEKVEQSFMSLAMIIPSLISVYETFIAVKESNRIATLAETAVEKVKNVVLSLSARIEAKATVATTANTAATKLNTIEKIKNQAATHSLGLAIGIVSGATALVTAAVIGSIALYKAHKKAVEEDAKAAEDAANAAHEVTLATEEQKESVNELVSSYESLKEQYKKNNLEAFRQQVYLLCQQHGIQSAAVQALTADYEELDNIIKQVQTDSNVDIQEATSEEKEKQTASISANIVKEAGARIDSVGQGQDTLDLQGMMRRNDSE
-799 TAFDNTINS
+799 K
-808 LNRQNIDTSKLADLK
+808 KLAQ
-823 NEIVSSDNAV
+823 E
-833 NQFQKTLNEI
+833 
-843 TEYQAAINNVT
+843 
-854 NLASSFLMLTSATQ
+854 
-868 DIGRIVDVWSSD
+868 
-880 ASIFEKITQT
+880 
-890 ATNAVTAIIKI
+890 
-901 TKAYGSLANAENKH
+901 
-915 SIAVLANTAAEKI
+915 
-928 NATVKKIDELAT
+928 
-940 KDKKEETEKSNNAL
+940 
-954 DKSIDKINKETVA
+954 
-967 LEKNSIAQKR
+967 LEKLGI
-977 NSKTRGDNSSESLI
+977 I
-991 TDGANLNVKDLS
+991 FTD
-1003 KLKDAFKSGGSF
+1003 
-1015 KESIGNVKNVLSS
+1015 
-1028 GELSGA
+1028 
-1034 IGNLTK
+1034 
-1040 SFGGLLKSLP
+1040 
-1050 KALSLFKGL
+1050 
-1059 IGPIAGVTAAIAA
+1059 
-1072 VKIGF
+1072 
-1077 KLYENSLN
+1077 
-1085 SAANAARK
+1085 
-1093 ATKEQQEYTKT
+1093 
-1104 LQEQGEK
+1104 
-1111 IKTVTDGL
+1111 
-1119 NEVVESYQ
+1119 
-1127 TTGEYTEDLRDK
+1127 
-1139 VFDLLIAYG
+1139 
-1148 DESDAVKALV
+1148 
-1158 GDYEDLIAIKNKYDN
+1158 
-1173 LEGEKA
+1173 
-1179 KETSESGKKQ
+1179 
-1189 ADYGKAELRS
+1189 
-1199 SFKSVVQSQGKHE
+1199 
-1212 LDAFG
+1212 
-1217 GTYDLVG
+1217 
-1224 LGHTALDTENDI
+1224 
-1236 LKRNLEDL
+1236 
-1244 GLDISGTGHVEMDN
+1244 
-1258 LIDVMANSYDE
+1258 
-1269 LLAILQNSDA
+1269 
-1279 RVAQRLLDYI
+1279 
-1289 SNSQVTDALAKYQE
+1289 SNH
-1303 GLQVWE
+1303 
-1309 ENLVPGIASD
+1309 I
-1319 VDTSSIK
+1319 
-1326 DVESYNKALDE
+1326 
-1337 MALKIQE
+1337 
-1344 AYKDSPEE
+1344 
-1352 ITAEDAKQKA
+1352 
-1362 LEYLSSIKDISS
+1362 
-1374 IMQQATIESQFSE
+1374 TIESLTKVATENNAELVKVLNENPSMASKQISE
-1387 ALKGIDLTQAEKK
+1387 LLNSETISTAITNWEDAETKGKTAERENSANDIFNNKNLGSKDASYTDYQKGISDIVEKVRSTYGWK
-1400 ALSEISDDEKL
+1400 ESSEEGYSKEENEK
-1411 KVAISENINLLPAYK
+1411 
-1426 EKYGDSA
+1426 A
-1433 IEEFISD
+1433 IEDARQYAIT
-1440 MEDQSIY
+1440 Y
-1447 VSVEPQMQNIEKI
+1447 
-1460 LSENGAD
+1460 
-1467 TELTDEQLDLLY
+1467 LTARNDALLQY
-1479 QDKDFEKFA
+1479 S
-1488 GSKED
+1488 SK
-1493 FIKENAAKQYQ
+1493 
-1504 TILDYYNQII
+1504 
-1514 EQANNLSQAES
+1514 
-1525 DILQKKKEQAK
+1525 
-1536 IDWETKISKSS
+1536 
-1547 YSFSAGA
+1547 
-1554 QNPEYVSGLTGQQA
+1554 
-1568 YENATESLN
+1568 YEAS
-1577 NFIDTAKDRIQ
+1577 R
-1588 QTTEER
+1588 
-1594 DLTKEQIDFI
+1594 
-1604 EKEISV
+1604 V
-1610 LEELREKGYE
+1610 LIEKGYAE
-1620 SLDEESKKY
+1620 ETVQNIMASLSDSDAKAILDNIDLVLPEDAGENLQKQIDDLGDFSVLAEVRSSATVAGGVLENLEE
-1629 IKNVASGYDINEG
+1629 GE
-1642 MLKVWDEQIDSL
+1642 LTQEQIDSL
-1654 DEFNDEQKL
+1654 FADQGIQDYFGTQEDFEKLDSSEQIAQLKIFYDTRIEKEKEL
-1663 YSAQIKKGNKA
+1663 TQAIEDRVNAESKANNESLTAQSQIEGMTSYSYTGYEKTQEGTIKKGEGSSVDYSGTVDETYSTAIKNFETLEGALGNIKEEIESFPGLDPFLNVDDIEKA
-1674 TKSNIDVGKE
+1674 TSAIEKLKEDGFDSLTDEEKNVIDIVSEVIGVNKDQIKTWKDAIDKGEDLTNVSNGLSKAQNDLNNSTEDNVDQVEVWTAVHEKAKE
-1684 AAEQYQRYHTEL
+1684 EMSDITGEL
-1696 SNASTELGNI
+1696 SSI

-1713 NSVMDS
+1713 NSIMDS
-1719 YNQNG
+1719 YNENG

-1737 DDSYLAALQMQDGQ
+1737 DDQYLAALQIQNGQ
-1751 MSLNQS
+1751 MSMNQS
-1757 QFESL
+1757 QLETL
-1762 ANAQLNLAEASAVAE
+1762 ANAQLDLAEVKAVDEAMSQLARLANDDLALAEELTGNAAISSAQKMSAAQTAVYNLAMQMQSATV
-1777 AMAKLDALANG
+1777 DAANLANQLAEIPG
-1788 EMRNSAIEAGNGVVQ
+1788 LDGIFKHKDAAKVVMQSLSTKLAAIG
-1803 AANQI
+1803 
-1808 GASST
+1808 
-1813 VVLSAVNACKQGAAA
+1813 
-1828 WNEYWAA
+1828 
-1835 ATKGKVTSQNS
+1835 
-1846 KQVAEVGAALQTR
+1846 
-1859 LSAIEN
+1859 N
-1865 VRANLGKSLAAGS
+1865 VRANLGKSMSAGAS
-1878 SAKGGGSSSKKE
+1878 KGGGGGSSSKKE

-2069 AERDMQDFLA
+2069 AERNMQDFLA

-2098 TVASF
+2098 IVASF

-2136 GMFETISQAQDR
+2136 GMFETISQAQER
-2148 LKELQSDLTDHAKD
+2148 LKELQNDLMDHAKD

-2182 DKFENLMDE
+2182 DKFEDLMDE

-2196 NNLEYQAELI
+2196 DNLEYQAELI

-2224 QISNSGVQI
+2224 QINNSGVQI

-2295 STIDALEKKITGGT
+2295 STIDALEKQMTGGSA
-2309 TLDYMQDQWDRLK
+2309 LDYMQDQWDRLK

-2339 TFKANVDQAII
+2339 TFKANVDQAIT

-2420 YQYVADEDDVTTK
+2420 YQYVADEDDVASK

-2541 ATDSN
+2541 AIDNN

-2554 DAVRDNMND
+2554 DAVRDNMNG

-2580 ITADQMIDKWAGDDG
+2580 IATDQMIDKWAGDDG

-2638 AIKEAEDETDN
+2638 AIKGAEDETDN

-2726 SSGGGNGSGGRY
+2726 SSGGGSGSGGGY
-2738 GGTNS
+2738 GSGSVTTGT
-2743 STISSSTS
+2743 TS
-2751 KMKYWI
+2751 KRVKYWV
-2757 VNNSGDGN
+2757 VNDSGDGRV
-2765 IMVEDDTAYTSR
+2765 IVEAGAYNTKSEAETALR
-2777 DSAGR
+2777 DKQLELRRAGR
-2782 QIATLVAR
+2782 PALAS
-2790 AKTIEGKRKYT
+2790 
-2801 NYTVAASTKNQKKGY
+2801 NYTIRSSTKANKSGY
-2816 RFRAKTGGYTGNW
+2816 LFRAKTGGYTGNW
-2829 PMSQGDGLDSDN
+2829 PMSQGDGLDSNN

-2892 NMTNEIGQ
+2892 NMTNEISQ
-2900 GKVVSTTTGSNKEEN
+2900 GKVVSTTTDSNKEEN

-2928 NAAEIEQALLNLKNI
+2928 SAAEIEQALLNLKNI

>member
-26 NEVKKMVNEIS
+26 NEVKKMVTEIS

-63 AYNPNLDTVTFDKF
+63 AYNPNLNTITFDKF
-77 NSVLKE
+77 NSALKE

-125 IIDEMAQTMKNTVKW
+125 IINEMAQTMKNTVTW

-186 RDANEAAK
+186 KDANEAAK

-199 TRDYTEGALIYYQQ
+199 TKDYTEGALIYYQQ

-233 TGQSMAEVSEQL
+233 TGQSMAEVSEEL

-263 DIYEEYVDK
+263 SIYEEYVDK

-354 VSGTLESVGIKVL
+354 VSSTLESVGIRVM

-408 NNLTALFNNWSMYQD
+408 NNLTALFNNWDMYQN

-627 LSLNTDIEGSLEQQS
+627 LSLHTDIEGSLEQQS
-642 RQAIENNKKLDDFKS
+642 QQAIENNKKLSDFKS

-679 TKSISKEYFSKDKR
+679 TKSISKKYFSKDKR

-716 QRWGKIRK
+716 QRWEKIRK

-752 DNSIEELRTNLSTIL
+752 DNTIEELRTNLSTIL

-823 NEIVSSDNAV
+823 NEILSSDNAV
-833 NQFQKTLNEI
+833 NQFQKRLNEI

-868 DIGRIVDVWSSD
+868 DIGRIIDVWSSD

-890 ATNAVTAIIKI
+890 ATTAVIAIIKI
-901 TKAYGSLANAENKH
+901 TKAYGSLTNAENKH

-940 KDKKEETEKSNNAL
+940 KNKKEETEKSNDAL
-954 DKSIDKINKETVA
+954 DESIDKINKETTA

-977 NSKTRGDNSSESLI
+977 NSESRGDNSSESLP

-1015 KESIGNVKNVLSS
+1015 KESIGNVKNILSS

-1093 ATKEQQEYTKT
+1093 ATKEQQEHTKT

-1119 NEVVESYQ
+1119 NEVIESYQ
-1127 TTGEYTEDLRDK
+1127 TTGEYTEDLKDK

-1148 DESDAVKALV
+1148 NESDAVKALV

-1173 LEGEKA
+1173 LGGEKA

-1189 ADYGKAELRS
+1189 AEYGKAELQS
-1199 SFKSVVQSQGKHE
+1199 SFKSVVQSEGKHE
-1212 LDAFG
+1212 LDALG

-1224 LGHTALDTENDI
+1224 LGATGLDSENDI
-1236 LKRNLEDL
+1236 LKKNLEGL
-1244 GLDISGTGHVEMDN
+1244 GLNISGTGHVEMDN

-1269 LLAILQNSDA
+1269 LLAVLQESDA
-1279 RVAQRLLDYI
+1279 KAAQRLLDYI
-1289 SNSQVTDALAKYQE
+1289 SNSKVTDALSKYQE

-1319 VDTSSIK
+1319 VDISSIK

-1337 MALKIQE
+1337 MTSKIQE

-1352 ITAEDAKQKA
+1352 ITTEQAKQKA

-1374 IMQQATIESQFSE
+1374 IMQQATIENQFSE
-1387 ALKGIDLTQAEKK
+1387 ALKGIDLTEAEKK

-1433 IEEFISD
+1433 IEKFISD
-1440 MEDQSIY
+1440 MESHTAF
-1447 VSVEPQMQNIEKI
+1447 VSVDLKMQNIESI
-1460 LSENGAD
+1460 LSSNDAN
-1467 TELTDEQLDLLY
+1467 TELTSEQLDLLY

-1488 GSKED
+1488 GKKED
-1493 FIKENAAKQYQ
+1493 FSKEGAAKQYQ
-1504 TILDYYNQII
+1504 IILDYYNQII
-1514 EQANNLSQAES
+1514 AQANDRKQTEQ
-1525 DILQKKKEQAK
+1525 DILETLRQEKEELLGT
-1536 IDWETKISKSS
+1536 DWEAANKRS
-1547 YSFSAGA
+1547 YSFDGNEAFYKS
-1554 QNPEYVSGLTGQQA
+1554 ELTGA
-1568 YENATESLN
+1568 EAGEIATESIKNFN
-1577 NFIDTAKDRIQ
+1577 NAVQESADLSEEAKKAVKAYAENGFDSLTDSEKDYLKQAEKNFNLGEDTA
-1588 QTTEER
+1588 
-1594 DLTKEQIDFI
+1594 
-1604 EKEISV
+1604 
-1610 LEELREKGYE
+1610 ELWDKQ
-1620 SLDEESKKY
+1620 SKQ
-1629 IKNVASGYDINEG
+1629 
-1642 MLKVWDEQIDSL
+1642 LKVYNNYASQL
-1654 DEFNDEQKL
+1654 
-1663 YSAQIKKGNKA
+1663 KKTNKII
-1674 TKSNIDVGKE
+1674 KSNIDVGKE

-1696 SNASTELGNI
+1696 SNASTELENI

-1878 SAKGGGSSSKKE
+1878 SKGGGGGSSSKRE
-1890 EEFTDDEVDRYW
+1890 EDFTDDEVDRYW

-1992 YNAAVSAYNSG
+1992 YNAAVSAYNAGS
-2003 ALDEAGMDIA
+2003 LDEAGMDIA

-2069 AERDMQDFLA
+2069 AERDMQDFLV

-2098 TVASF
+2098 IVASF

-2148 LKELQSDLTDHAKD
+2148 LKELQSDLMDHAKD

-2206 ELIYGEEAYDMM
+2206 ELIYGEEAYDMI

-2224 QISNSGVQI
+2224 QINNSGVQI

-2243 AEQAEAAKQ
+2243 EEQAEAAKQ

-2339 TFKANVDQAII
+2339 TFKANVDQAIT

-2420 YQYVADEDDVTTK
+2420 YQYVADENDVASK

-2493 ISMGYANEAATA
+2493 VSMGYANEAATA

-2529 SMTSEQQRLIKE
+2529 SMASEQQRLVKE
-2541 ATDSN
+2541 ATDNN

-2554 DAVRDNMND
+2554 DAVRDNMNG

-2573 EGRGIWD
+2573 EGRGVWD
-2580 ITADQMIDKWAGDDG
+2580 IAADQMIDKWAGDDG

-2638 AIKEAEDETDN
+2638 AIKGAEDETDN

-2706 SQTTFSGATN
+2706 SQTTFNGSTN
-2716 YGDYSYSGSD
+2716 YGNYNATNSD
-2726 SSGGGNGSGGRY
+2726 SGRNNGGGSPSGTGPIGNRYKLISVSVAPNGTPRMGIPQLGVSMEIPSNLRKKNIAGKDRDLF
-2738 GGTNS
+2738 
-2743 STISSSTS
+2743 IEAFI
-2751 KMKYWI
+2751 KKYP
-2757 VNNSGDGN
+2757 
-2765 IMVEDDTAYTSR
+2765 
-2777 DSAGR
+2777 
-2782 QIATLVAR
+2782 
-2790 AKTIEGKRKYT
+2790 KYQGQV
-2801 NYTVAASTKNQKKGY
+2801 Y
-2816 RFRAKTGGYTGNW
+2816 KTGGYTGNW
-2829 PMSQGDGLDSDN
+2829 PMSQGDGLDSNN

-2900 GKVVSTTTGSNKEEN
+2900 GKVVSSTTGSNKEEN
-2915 NVYNIVAEFPNAN
+2915 NVYNIIAEFPNAN
-2928 NAAEIEQALLNLKNI
+2928 SAAEIEQALLNLKNI

>member
-1 MANTIDFKLRTI
+1 M
-13 ADLKGVNELKKNL
+13 
-26 NEVKKMVNEIS
+26 
-37 DPSNTLYWD
+37 
-46 NTEILTSI
+46 
-54 KQVENALER
+54 
-63 AYNPNLDTVTFDKF
+63 
-77 NSVLKE
+77 
-83 SNTDIQTIGKNLLMT
+83 
-98 GATGQKAFLSLT
+98 
-110 NTFTQMGTVTKRTNK
+110 
-125 IIDEMAQTMKNTVKW
+125 
-140 GLSSGAWNK
+140 
-149 ALGSAQQ
+149 
-156 AYGYI
+156 
-161 KNLDTA
+161 
-167 LNDIRIVTG
+167 
-176 QSADQMRDFS
+176 
-186 RDANEAAK
+186 
-194 ALAVS
+194 
-199 TRDYTEGALIYYQQ
+199 
-213 GLDDD
+213 
-218 TVKALTDITAKTANV
+218 
-233 TGQSMAEVSEQL
+233 
-245 TAVWNGYNVANE
+245 
-257 AAEKGF
+257 
-263 DIYEEYVDK
+263 
-272 LAAVGAA
+272 
-279 TASDL
+279 
-284 EELATA
+284 
-290 MSKVASSAS
+290 
-299 MMGVNID
+299 
-306 QLSAQVATIV
+306 
-316 SVTRQAPES
+316 
-325 VGTAL
+325 L
-330 KTIYARMGDL
+330 KT
-340 QVDGVDEFGTTLGE
+340 
-354 VSGTLESVGIKVL
+354 
-367 DETGNL
+367 
-373 REMGTVMEEVAEKWQ
+373 
-388 GWTEAQ
+388 
-394 RQAIAVAMA
+394 
-403 GKRQY
+403 
-408 NNLTALFNNWSMYQD
+408 
-423 TLAVSQ
+423 
-429 NAIGTLNQQQG
+429 
-440 IALQSVQKRLE
+440 
-451 ILRTTAEELYQ
+451 
-462 DLFDSDTIKE
+462 
-472 VIDAATKGLNII
+472 
-484 DELVKSFGG
+484 
-493 LNGML
+493 
-498 STASGF
+498 
-504 MLKMFSG
+504 FSG
-511 KIAEGITNMRSNV
+511 KISEGV
-524 LDYQANLKAAMERP
+524 LNIANNIKDAKANLESLKNSMS
-538 AALEQ
+538 ALDQ
-543 FSQSAQN
+543 FNEVAQN
-550 YYYQNPGDG
+550 AYLQNPESIG
-559 SGKYVTDAI
+559 GKAVADATA
-568 DRQKEVTEFVLKN
+568 QLKANN
-581 QKNINNERQ
+581 QYLVENNKYLTAEDEKQIN
-590 KEYELLNKNI
+590 LLNKKI
-600 VKNANKKI
+600 VAQAEMTVEYNEQVEAIAK
-608 DYADEL
+608 
-614 KNLKEQKNNLIDI
+614 QKNNLIDLLNI
-627 LSLNTDIEGSLEQQS
+627 DTSLEASTEKRSQDLERINTFLKVANTIEGEDLSTSMPTDAFGDNQIEDAMSTLVATTS
-642 RQAIENNKKLDDFKS
+642 RTDELVLPS
-657 IMENIM
+657 IKEIM
-663 SKEGRKGFLEQ
+663 TSGDAF
-674 DPALR
+674 
-679 TKSISKEYFSKDKR
+679 KDKWSKISTIIKE
-693 VVNLDETTNKIAEI
+693 VDDEITTIDLKQLKNAFKELDTKAKESAIDAK
-707 FSDKSKTIE
+707 
-716 QRWGKIRK
+716 
-724 TISEINPELKGVNL
+724 ISEIKEDTDFMSNIQELDLPQAEV
-738 SEFKKELFDIDDIV
+738 
-752 DNSIEELRTNLSTIL
+752 
-767 KDKDVDPKILDNFF
+767 DNFF
-781 KVFRE
+781 NNLAERAKEAVRQGKALDDVLENVFKEARSQAGNLAGLEQMQGKIQTVKSSLIDFGKTLKENLNLKAAITQVGQIAGSIGQLGTALTQFKNVGKIFSSDDLSLIEKMEQGFMSISMGATSLISALTTLKKVKESSKLATLASTIADKAHNVVLAIKTKLSKQNVASTTAETISTEENTVVTEANTLAKIKNFAVTHPLITAIGVGLVVAITAATVAYNTHKKAVEENAKAAENAANAAHEVTLATEEQKESVNELVSSYESLKEQYKKNNLEAFRQQVYLLCQQHGIQSAAVQALTADYE
-786 DIQEAIANGEDLE
+786 ELDNIIKQVQTDSNVDIQEATSEEKEKQTASISANIIKEAGARIDSVGQGQDTLDLQGMISRNDSE
-799 TAFDNTINS
+799 K
-808 LNRQNIDTSKLADLK
+808 KLAQELK
-823 NEIVSSDNAV
+823 RLGIIFTDNNHITVESLTKVATENNAELV
-833 NQFQKTLNEI
+833 KILNE
-843 TEYQAAINNVT
+843 NPSM
-854 NLASSFLMLTSATQ
+854 ASKQISELLNSETIS
-868 DIGRIVDVWSSD
+868 
-880 ASIFEKITQT
+880 
-890 ATNAVTAIIKI
+890 TAITNWEDAE
-901 TKAYGSLANAENKH
+901 TKGKTAERENSANKVFNDKNLGSKDVSYTDYQKGISAIVEDTKSTYGW
-915 SIAVLANTAAEKI
+915 
-928 NATVKKIDELAT
+928 
-940 KDKKEETEKSNNAL
+940 KKEE
-954 DKSIDKINKETVA
+954 
-967 LEKNSIAQKR
+967 
-977 NSKTRGDNSSESLI
+977 
-991 TDGANLNVKDLS
+991 
-1003 KLKDAFKSGGSF
+1003 
-1015 KESIGNVKNVLSS
+1015 
-1028 GELSGA
+1028 
-1034 IGNLTK
+1034 
-1040 SFGGLLKSLP
+1040 
-1050 KALSLFKGL
+1050 
-1059 IGPIAGVTAAIAA
+1059 GV
-1072 VKIGF
+1072 
-1077 KLYENSLN
+1077 
-1085 SAANAARK
+1085 
-1093 ATKEQQEYTKT
+1093 
-1104 LQEQGEK
+1104 
-1111 IKTVTDGL
+1111 
-1119 NEVVESYQ
+1119 
-1127 TTGEYTEDLRDK
+1127 
-1139 VFDLLIAYG
+1139 
-1148 DESDAVKALV
+1148 
-1158 GDYEDLIAIKNKYDN
+1158 
-1173 LEGEKA
+1173 EGEDYSKEENKKA
-1179 KETSESGKKQ
+1179 IE
-1189 ADYGKAELRS
+1189 
-1199 SFKSVVQSQGKHE
+1199 
-1212 LDAFG
+1212 
-1217 GTYDLVG
+1217 
-1224 LGHTALDTENDI
+1224 
-1236 LKRNLEDL
+1236 
-1244 GLDISGTGHVEMDN
+1244 
-1258 LIDVMANSYDE
+1258 
-1269 LLAILQNSDA
+1269 DA
-1279 RVAQRLLDYI
+1279 RQYAITYLTAR
-1289 SNSQVTDALAKYQE
+1289 NDALLQYSSKYE
-1303 GLQVWE
+1303 
-1309 ENLVPGIASD
+1309 ASR
-1319 VDTSSIK
+1319 
-1326 DVESYNKALDE
+1326 AL
-1337 MALKIQE
+1337 I
-1344 AYKDSPEE
+1344 
-1352 ITAEDAKQKA
+1352 
-1362 LEYLSSIKDISS
+1362 
-1374 IMQQATIESQFSE
+1374 
-1387 ALKGIDLTQAEKK
+1387 
-1400 ALSEISDDEKL
+1400 
-1411 KVAISENINLLPAYK
+1411 
-1426 EKYGDSA
+1426 
-1433 IEEFISD
+1433 
-1440 MEDQSIY
+1440 
-1447 VSVEPQMQNIEKI
+1447 
-1460 LSENGAD
+1460 
-1467 TELTDEQLDLLY
+1467 
-1479 QDKDFEKFA
+1479 
-1488 GSKED
+1488 
-1493 FIKENAAKQYQ
+1493 
-1504 TILDYYNQII
+1504 
-1514 EQANNLSQAES
+1514 
-1525 DILQKKKEQAK
+1525 
-1536 IDWETKISKSS
+1536 
-1547 YSFSAGA
+1547 
-1554 QNPEYVSGLTGQQA
+1554 
-1568 YENATESLN
+1568 
-1577 NFIDTAKDRIQ
+1577 
-1588 QTTEER
+1588 
-1594 DLTKEQIDFI
+1594 
-1604 EKEISV
+1604 
-1610 LEELREKGYE
+1610 EKGYAEETVQGIMASLSDSDAKAILDNIDLVLPEDTGE
-1620 SLDEESKKY
+1620 SLQKQIDSLGDFSVLAEVRSSATVVGGVLE
-1629 IKNVASGYDINEG
+1629 NLENGE
-1642 MLKVWDEQIDSL
+1642 LTQEQIDSL
-1654 DEFNDEQKL
+1654 FADHGIQDYFGTQEDFEKLDLSEQIAQLKTFYDTRIEKEKELTETLQDRLDVQTQINAKELSGQNEVQGMTRYDYDRYQESASGSYFEGRATELTGDWSKTQTLDIATQNFEKL
-1663 YSAQIKKGNKA
+1663 TDAFENYKKQLESSPYATKNAYADPEDIDNALQAIEKLKTGNEELTETEEEYINKLSETTGVTTDQIKTWKKAIDQGEDFNNVANGLNKA
-1674 TKSNIDVGKE
+1674 QNNLSNSTEDNIDQVEVWTAVHEKAKE
-1684 AAEQYQRYHTEL
+1684 EMSDITGEL
-1696 SNASTELGNI
+1696 SNI
-1706 QGAYNSL
+1706 QGAYSSL
-1713 NSVMDS
+1713 NSIMDS
-1719 YNQNG
+1719 YNENG

-1737 DDSYLAALQMQDGQ
+1737 DDQYLAALQIQNGQ
-1751 MSLNQS
+1751 MSMNQS
-1757 QFESL
+1757 QLETL
-1762 ANAQLNLAEASAVAE
+1762 ANAQLDLAEAKAVDE
-1777 AMAKLDALANG
+1777 AMSQLTRLANDDLALAEELTGNAAIS
-1788 EMRNSAIEAGNGVVQ
+1788 SAQKMNAAQTAVYNLAMQMQSATVD
-1803 AANQI
+1803 AANLANQLAEIPGLNGIFKHKDAAKVVMQSLSTKLAAI
-1808 GASST
+1808 G
-1813 VVLSAVNACKQGAAA
+1813 
-1828 WNEYWAA
+1828 
-1835 ATKGKVTSQNS
+1835 
-1846 KQVAEVGAALQTR
+1846 
-1859 LSAIEN
+1859 N
-1865 VRANLGKSLAAGS
+1865 VRANLGKSMSAGAS
-1878 SAKGGGSSSKKE
+1878 GGGGGGSSSKRE

-1992 YNAAVSAYNSG
+1992 YNAAVSAYNAGS
-2003 ALDEAGMDIA
+2003 LDEAGMDIA

-2098 TVASF
+2098 IVASF

-2148 LKELQSDLTDHAKD
+2148 LKELQSDLMDHAKD

-2224 QISNSGVQI
+2224 QINNSGVQI

-2243 AEQAEAAKQ
+2243 GEQAEAAKQ

-2264 YEKMRDCEQDLNDA
+2264 YKKMRDCEQDLNDA

-2286 KDQYQNAVS
+2286 KDQYQNTIS

-2339 TFKANVDQAII
+2339 TFKANVDQAIT

-2420 YQYVADEDDVTTK
+2420 YQYVADEDDVASK

-2541 ATDSN
+2541 ATDNN

-2554 DAVRDNMND
+2554 DAVRDNMNG

-2695 YLSLMQAAATA
+2695 YLSLMQTAATA

-2726 SSGGGNGSGGRY
+2726 SSGGGNGSGGGY

-2743 STISSSTS
+2743 STIKSSTS

-2900 GKVVSTTTGSNKEEN
+2900 GKAISTTTGSNKEEN

-2928 NAAEIEQALLNLKNI
+2928 SAAEIEQALLNLKNI

>member
-13 ADLKGVNELKKNL
+13 ADLKGVNELKQSL
-26 NEVKKMVNEIS
+26 NEVRKEFTVFEHPLNMDTS
-37 DPSNTLYWD
+37 
-46 NTEILTSI
+46 EILKSI
-54 KQVENALER
+54 DQIELALEK
-63 AYNPNLDTVTFDKF
+63 AYNPNINTVNFEKF
-77 NSVLKE
+77 NKVLKQ
-83 SNTDIQTIGKNLLMT
+83 NGTDIQTIGKNLINAGT
-98 GATGQKAFLSLT
+98 SGQKAFLNLT
-110 NTFTQMGTVTKRTNK
+110 NTFTQMGSVVKRTNK
-125 IIDEMAQTMKNTVKW
+125 LVDEMAQTMKNTVKW
-140 GLSSGAWNK
+140 GLSSGLWNQM
-149 ALGSAQQ
+149 LSSTQQ

-186 RDANEAAK
+186 KDANEAAK

-263 DIYEEYVDK
+263 GIYEEYVDK

-354 VSGTLESVGIKVL
+354 VSGTLESVGIRVL

-429 NAIGTLNQQQG
+429 NAAGTLQEQQD
-440 IALQSVQKRLE
+440 IALESLNKKLE
-451 ILRTTAEELYQ
+451 VLRATAETIYQ
-462 DLFDSDTIKE
+462 DLFDTEGIKDLTEDAIKLLE
-472 VIDAATKGLNII
+472 VVDSF
-484 DELVKSFGG
+484 VKTAGG
-493 LNGML
+493 LKGIL
-498 STASGF
+498 TILAPI
-504 MLKMFSG
+504 MLKTFSG
-511 KIAEGITNMRSNV
+511 KISESV
-524 LDYQANLKAAMERP
+524 LNIANNIKDAKANLESLKNSMS
-538 AALEQ
+538 ALDQ
-543 FSQSAQN
+543 FNKVAQN
-550 YYYQNPGDG
+550 AYLQNSESIG
-559 SGKYVTDAI
+559 GKAVADATA
-568 DRQKEVTEFVLKN
+568 QLKANN
-581 QKNINNERQ
+581 QYLVENNKYLTAEDEKQIN
-590 KEYELLNKNI
+590 LLNKKI
-600 VKNANKKI
+600 VAQAEMTVEYNEQVEAIAK
-608 DYADEL
+608 
-614 KNLKEQKNNLIDI
+614 QKNNLIDLLNI
-627 LSLNTDIEGSLEQQS
+627 DTSLEASTEKRSQDLERINTFLKVANTIEGEDLSTSMPTDAFGNNQIEDAMSNLVATTSRTDELVLPSIKEIMTSGDAFKDKWSQISTIIREVDDEITTIDLEQLKNAFKELDV
-642 RQAIENNKKLDDFKS
+642 QA
-657 IMENIM
+657 
-663 SKEGRKGFLEQ
+663 KESAIDAK
-674 DPALR
+674 
-679 TKSISKEYFSKDKR
+679 
-693 VVNLDETTNKIAEI
+693 
-707 FSDKSKTIE
+707 
-716 QRWGKIRK
+716 
-724 TISEINPELKGVNL
+724 ISEIKEDTDFMSNIQELDLPQTEV
-738 SEFKKELFDIDDIV
+738 
-752 DNSIEELRTNLSTIL
+752 
-767 KDKDVDPKILDNFF
+767 DNFF
-781 KVFRE
+781 NNLTERAKEAVRQGKALDDVLENVFKEARTQAGNLAGLEQMQGKIQTVKSSLVDFGKTLKENLNLKIAITQVGQIAGSIGQLGTALTQFKNVGKVFSSDDLSLTEKMEQGFMSISMGATSLISALTTLKKVKESSKIATLASTMADKAHNIVLAIKAKLSKQNVASTTAETVSTEANTVATEANTLAKMKNFAVTHPLITAAIALAAAVTAGVVAYINANKKAAEENAKAAEDAANAAHEVTLATEEQKESVNELVSSYESLKEQYKKNNLEAFRQQVYLLCQQHGIQSAAVQALTADYE
-786 DIQEAIANGEDLE
+786 ELDSIIKQVQTDSNVDIQEATSEEKEKQTASISANIVKEAGARIDRRKGQDTLDLQGMMSRNDSE
-799 TAFDNTINS
+799 K
-808 LNRQNIDTSKLADLK
+808 KLAQELEKLGIIFTDSNHITVESLTK
-823 NEIVSSDNAV
+823 VATENNAELV
-833 NQFQKTLNEI
+833 KILNENPSMASKQISELLNSETISTAITNWEDAETKGKTAERENSANEVFNNKNLGSKDVSYTDYQEGISDI
-843 TEYQAAINNVT
+843 TEKIKRTYGWKD
-854 NLASSFLMLTSATQ
+854 SSEEGYS
-868 DIGRIVDVWSSD
+868 
-880 ASIFEKITQT
+880 
-890 ATNAVTAIIKI
+890 
-901 TKAYGSLANAENKH
+901 
-915 SIAVLANTAAEKI
+915 
-928 NATVKKIDELAT
+928 
-940 KDKKEETEKSNNAL
+940 KEENEKAIEDARQYVITYLTARNNAL
-954 DKSIDKINKETVA
+954 LQYSSKYEASRALIEKGYAEETVQGIMA
-967 LEKNSIAQKR
+967 SISDSDAKAILD
-977 NSKTRGDNSSESLI
+977 NIDLVLPGD
-991 TDGANLNVKDLS
+991 
-1003 KLKDAFKSGGSF
+1003 
-1015 KESIGNVKNVLSS
+1015 
-1028 GELSGA
+1028 
-1034 IGNLTK
+1034 
-1040 SFGGLLKSLP
+1040 
-1050 KALSLFKGL
+1050 
-1059 IGPIAGVTAAIAA
+1059 
-1072 VKIGF
+1072 
-1077 KLYENSLN
+1077 
-1085 SAANAARK
+1085 
-1093 ATKEQQEYTKT
+1093 TKEK
-1104 LQEQGEK
+1104 LQKQ
-1111 IKTVTDGL
+1111 IDGL
-1119 NEVVESYQ
+1119 GDFSILAEV
-1127 TTGEYTEDLRDK
+1127 
-1139 VFDLLIAYG
+1139 
-1148 DESDAVKALV
+1148 
-1158 GDYEDLIAIKNKYDN
+1158 
-1173 LEGEKA
+1173 
-1179 KETSESGKKQ
+1179 
-1189 ADYGKAELRS
+1189 RS
-1199 SFKSVVQSQGKHE
+1199 SATV
-1212 LDAFG
+1212 AG
-1217 GTYDLVG
+1217 GVL
-1224 LGHTALDTENDI
+1224 E
-1236 LKRNLEDL
+1236 NLED
-1244 GLDISGTGHVEMDN
+1244 GE
-1258 LIDVMANSYDE
+1258 
-1269 LLAILQNSDA
+1269 
-1279 RVAQRLLDYI
+1279 
-1289 SNSQVTDALAKYQE
+1289 
-1303 GLQVWE
+1303 
-1309 ENLVPGIASD
+1309 
-1319 VDTSSIK
+1319 
-1326 DVESYNKALDE
+1326 
-1337 MALKIQE
+1337 
-1344 AYKDSPEE
+1344 
-1352 ITAEDAKQKA
+1352 
-1362 LEYLSSIKDISS
+1362 
-1374 IMQQATIESQFSE
+1374 
-1387 ALKGIDLTQAEKK
+1387 LTQ
-1400 ALSEISDDEKL
+1400 
-1411 KVAISENINLLPAYK
+1411 
-1426 EKYGDSA
+1426 
-1433 IEEFISD
+1433 
-1440 MEDQSIY
+1440 
-1447 VSVEPQMQNIEKI
+1447 
-1460 LSENGAD
+1460 
-1467 TELTDEQLDLLY
+1467 
-1479 QDKDFEKFA
+1479 
-1488 GSKED
+1488 
-1493 FIKENAAKQYQ
+1493 
-1504 TILDYYNQII
+1504 
-1514 EQANNLSQAES
+1514 
-1525 DILQKKKEQAK
+1525 
-1536 IDWETKISKSS
+1536 
-1547 YSFSAGA
+1547 
-1554 QNPEYVSGLTGQQA
+1554 
-1568 YENATESLN
+1568 
-1577 NFIDTAKDRIQ
+1577 
-1588 QTTEER
+1588 
-1594 DLTKEQIDFI
+1594 
-1604 EKEISV
+1604 
-1610 LEELREKGYE
+1610 
-1620 SLDEESKKY
+1620 
-1629 IKNVASGYDINEG
+1629 
-1642 MLKVWDEQIDSL
+1642 EQIDSL
-1654 DEFNDEQKL
+1654 FADQGIQDYFGTQEDFEKLDSSEQIAQLKTFYDTRIEKEKELTETLQKRLDVQTQINAQELSGQSEVQGMTRYDYDRYQESASGSYFEGRTTELTGDWSKTQTLDIATQNFEKL
-1663 YSAQIKKGNKA
+1663 TDAFENYKEQLESSSYATKNAYADPEDIDNALQAIEKLKTGNEELTETEEEYINKLSETTGVTADQIKAWKSAIDQGEDFSNVANGLNKA
-1674 TKSNIDVGKE
+1674 QNDLNNSTEDNVDQVEVWTAVHEKAKDEMNDITG
-1684 AAEQYQRYHTEL
+1684 EL
-1696 SNASTELGNI
+1696 SSI

-1713 NSVMDS
+1713 NSIMDS
-1719 YNQNG
+1719 YNENG

-1737 DDSYLAALQMQDGQ
+1737 DDQYLAALQIQNGQ
-1751 MSLNQS
+1751 MSMNQS
-1757 QFESL
+1757 QLETL
-1762 ANAQLNLAEASAVAE
+1762 ANAQLDLAEVKAVDEAMSQLARLANDDLALAEELTGNAATSSAQKMSAAQTAVYNLAMQMQGATV
-1777 AMAKLDALANG
+1777 DAANLANQLAEIPG
-1788 EMRNSAIEAGNGVVQ
+1788 LDGIFKHKDAAKVVMQSLSTKLAAIG
-1803 AANQI
+1803 
-1808 GASST
+1808 
-1813 VVLSAVNACKQGAAA
+1813 
-1828 WNEYWAA
+1828 
-1835 ATKGKVTSQNS
+1835 
-1846 KQVAEVGAALQTR
+1846 
-1859 LSAIEN
+1859 N
-1865 VRANLGKSLAAGS
+1865 VRANLGKSMAAGAS
-1878 SAKGGGSSSKKE
+1878 GGGGGGSSSSKKE
-1890 EEFTDDEVDRYW
+1890 EEFTDDKVDRYW

-1917 LEDKQSTMSGK
+1917 LDDKQSTMSGK

-1992 YNAAVSAYNSG
+1992 YNAAVSAYNAGS
-2003 ALDEAGMDIA
+2003 LDEAGMDIA

-2029 LLYDEMKDVADAISE
+2029 LLYDEMKDVADAIAE

-2098 TVASF
+2098 IVASF

-2136 GMFETISQAQDR
+2136 GMFETISQAQER
-2148 LKELQSDLTDHAKD
+2148 LKELQSDLMDHAKD

-2182 DKFENLMDE
+2182 DKFEDLMDE

-2196 NNLEYQAELI
+2196 DNLEYQAELI

-2224 QISNSGVQI
+2224 QINNSGVQI

-2286 KDQYQNAVS
+2286 KDQYQNTIS

-2339 TFKANVDQAII
+2339 TFKANVDQAIA

-2420 YQYVADEDDVTTK
+2420 YQYVADEDDVASK

-2493 ISMGYANEAATA
+2493 ISMGYASEAATA

-2541 ATDSN
+2541 ATDNN

-2554 DAVRDNMND
+2554 DAVRDNMNG

-2580 ITADQMIDKWAGDDG
+2580 IAADQMIDKWAGDDG

-2638 AIKEAEDETDN
+2638 AIRGAEDETDN

-2655 ELASDSSS
+2655 ELASDGSS

-2687 DAINNIQQ
+2687 NAINNIQQ

-2706 SQTTFSGATN
+2706 SQTTFNGAINYGNYSATN
-2716 YGDYSYSGSD
+2716 ST
-2726 SSGGGNGSGGRY
+2726 SSNNGSGGNLPSGSGLSRGPY
-2738 GGTNS
+2738 KLQSISIAPGGVPKMGIPQIG
-2743 STISSSTS
+2743 ISMEIPSNLRN
-2751 KMKYWI
+2751 KNMINKK
-2757 VNNSGDGN
+2757 D
-2765 IMVEDDTAYTSR
+2765 R
-2777 DSAGR
+2777 DLF
-2782 QIATLVAR
+2782 IAAFN
-2790 AKTIEGKRKYT
+2790 RKYPQY
-2801 NYTVAASTKNQKKGY
+2801 NVY
-2816 RFRAKTGGYTGNW
+2816 KTGGYTGNW

-2849 KELVLNASDT
+2849 KELILNASDT

-2887 GERLS
+2887 GEKLS
-2892 NMTNEIGQ
+2892 NMTNEISQ
-2900 GKVVSTTTGSNKEEN
+2900 GKIVSTTTGSNKEEN

-2928 NAAEIEQALLNLKNI
+2928 SAAEIEQALLNLKNI

>member
-77 NSVLKE
+77 NGALKE

-125 IIDEMAQTMKNTVKW
+125 IINEMAQTMKNTVTW

-186 RDANEAAK
+186 KDANEAAK

-199 TRDYTEGALIYYQQ
+199 TKDYTEGALIYYQQ

-233 TGQSMAEVSEQL
+233 TGQSMAEVSEEL

-354 VSGTLESVGIKVL
+354 VSSTLESVGIRVL

-408 NNLTALFNNWSMYQD
+408 NNLTALFNNWNMYQD

-472 VIDAATKGLNII
+472 VIDAATKGLKVI

-642 RQAIENNKKLDDFKS
+642 QQAIENNKKLSDFKS
-657 IMENIM
+657 IMSRIADE
-663 SKEGRKGFLEQ
+663 EGRKGFLEK

-679 TKSISKEYFSKDKR
+679 AKSVSNKYFSKDKR
-693 VVNLDETTNKIAEI
+693 VTNLDETTNKVAEI

-716 QRWGKIRK
+716 QRWIKIRK
-724 TISEINPELKGVNL
+724 TISEINPELKGVDL
-738 SEFKKELFDIDDIV
+738 SKFKKQLFDIKDIAK
-752 DNSIEELRTNLSTIL
+752 NSIKELKTNLSTIL
-767 KDKDVDPKILDNFF
+767 KDKDVDPKILNNFF

-808 LNRQNIDTSKLADLK
+808 LNRQNIDTSKLVDLK

-833 NQFQKTLNEI
+833 NQFQKTLNET
-843 TEYQAAINNVT
+843 TEYQAAINNIT

-868 DIGRIVDVWSSD
+868 DIGRIIDVWSSD
-880 ASIFEKITQT
+880 ASIFEKIIQT

-940 KDKKEETEKSNNAL
+940 KNKKEETEKSNDAL
-954 DKSIDKINKETVA
+954 DESIDKINKETAA

-977 NSKTRGDNSSESLI
+977 NGESRGDNSSESLP

-1003 KLKDAFKSGGSF
+1003 KLKDAFKNGGSF

-1050 KALSLFKGL
+1050 KILSLLKGFAGPVAL
-1059 IGPIAGVTAAIAA
+1059 ITTAIAG

-1139 VFDLLIAYG
+1139 VFNLLIAYG
-1148 DESDAVKALV
+1148 NESDAVKALV

-1173 LEGEKA
+1173 LGGEKA

-1189 ADYGKAELRS
+1189 AEYGKAELQS
-1199 SFKSVVQSQGKHE
+1199 SFKSVVQSEGKHE
-1212 LDAFG
+1212 LDALG

-1224 LGHTALDTENDI
+1224 LGATGLDSENDI
-1236 LKRNLEDL
+1236 LKKNLEGL
-1244 GLDISGTGHVEMDN
+1244 GLNISGTGHIEMDN

-1269 LLAILQNSDA
+1269 LLAVLQESDA
-1279 RVAQRLLDYI
+1279 KAAQHLLDYI
-1289 SNSQVTDALAKYQE
+1289 SNSKVTDALSKYQE

-1319 VDTSSIK
+1319 VDISSIK

-1337 MALKIQE
+1337 MTSKIQE

-1352 ITAEDAKQKA
+1352 ITTEQAKQKA

-1374 IMQQATIESQFSE
+1374 IMQQATVEDQFSE
-1387 ALKGIDLTQAEKK
+1387 ALKGIDLTKAEKK
-1400 ALSEISDDEKL
+1400 ALSEITDDESEKI
-1411 KVAISENINLLPAYK
+1411 AISENLELLPAYK

-1433 IEEFISD
+1433 IEKFISD
-1440 MEDQSIY
+1440 MESHTAF
-1447 VSVEPQMQNIEKI
+1447 VSVDLKMQNIESI
-1460 LSENGAD
+1460 LSSNDAN
-1467 TELTDEQLDLLY
+1467 TELTSEQLDLLY

-1488 GSKED
+1488 GKKED
-1493 FIKENAAKQYQ
+1493 FSKEGAAKQYQ
-1504 TILDYYNQII
+1504 IILDYYNQII
-1514 EQANNLSQAES
+1514 AQANDRKQTEQ
-1525 DILQKKKEQAK
+1525 DILETLRQEKEELLGT
-1536 IDWETKISKSS
+1536 DWEAANKRS
-1547 YSFSAGA
+1547 YSFNGNEAFYKS
-1554 QNPEYVSGLTGQQA
+1554 ELTGA
-1568 YENATESLN
+1568 EAGEIATESIKNFN
-1577 NFIDTAKDRIQ
+1577 NAVQESADLSEEAKKAVEAYAENGFDSLTDSEKDYLKQAEKNFNLGEDTA
-1588 QTTEER
+1588 
-1594 DLTKEQIDFI
+1594 
-1604 EKEISV
+1604 
-1610 LEELREKGYE
+1610 ELWDKQ
-1620 SLDEESKKY
+1620 SKQ
-1629 IKNVASGYDINEG
+1629 
-1642 MLKVWDEQIDSL
+1642 LKVYNNYASQL
-1654 DEFNDEQKL
+1654 
-1663 YSAQIKKGNKA
+1663 KKTNKII
-1674 TKSNIDVGKE
+1674 KSNIDVGKE

-1696 SNASTELGNI
+1696 SNTSTELGNI

-1713 NSVMDS
+1713 NSIMDS

-1835 ATKGKVTSQNS
+1835 ATKGKITSQNS

-1878 SAKGGGSSSKKE
+1878 SAKGGGGGSSSKKE
-1890 EEFTDDEVDRYW
+1890 EEFTDDKVDRYW
-1902 SVNKALEAINDELDK
+1902 SVNKALEAINNELDK
-1917 LEDKQSTMSGK
+1917 LKDKQSTMSGK

-1992 YNAAVSAYNSG
+1992 YNAAVSAYNAGS
-2003 ALDEAGMDIA
+2003 LDEAGMDIA

-2098 TVASF
+2098 IVASF

-2148 LKELQSDLTDHAKD
+2148 LKELQSDLMDHAKD

-2182 DKFENLMDE
+2182 DKFEKLMDE

-2224 QISNSGVQI
+2224 QINNSGAQI
-2233 ESLRQQKAFW
+2233 ESLRKQKEFW

-2264 YEKMRDCEQDLNDA
+2264 YEKMRECEQNLNDA

-2286 KDQYQNAVS
+2286 KTQYQNTIS
-2295 STIDALEKKITGGT
+2295 STIDALEKQMTGGT

-2339 TFKANVDQAII
+2339 TFKANVDQAIA

-2386 NARFDILQKEIALED
+2386 NARFDILQKEIALEN

-2420 YQYVADEDDVTTK
+2420 YQYVADEDDVASK

-2505 KSGLQEAQL
+2505 KSVLQEAQL
-2514 GLTLEIYKQDEEAYA
+2514 GLTLEIHKKDEEAYA
-2529 SMTSEQQRLIKE
+2529 SMTSEQQRLVKE
-2541 ATDSN
+2541 ATDNN

-2554 DAVRDNMND
+2554 DAVRDNMNG

-2573 EGRGIWD
+2573 EGKGIWD
-2580 ITADQMIDKWAGDDG
+2580 TAADQMIDKWASDDG

-2638 AIKEAEDETDN
+2638 AIRGAEDETDN

-2672 DQVKTAWEGVVQSIQ
+2672 DQVKTAWEGVNQSIQ
-2687 DAINNIQQ
+2687 NAINNIKQ

-2706 SQTTFSGATN
+2706 SQTSFSGSTN
-2716 YGDYSYSGSD
+2716 YGNYTASNSGSGRNNGGGGGSYSGT
-2726 SSGGGNGSGGRY
+2726 GPIGNRY
-2738 GGTNS
+2738 KLVSISVAPGGTPRMGIPQLDVS
-2743 STISSSTS
+2743 
-2751 KMKYWI
+2751 MKI
-2757 VNNSGDGN
+2757 PSNLRKKNIDGK
-2765 IMVEDDTAYTSR
+2765 DR
-2777 DSAGR
+2777 D
-2782 QIATLVAR
+2782 LF
-2790 AKTIEGKRKYT
+2790 IEAFIEKYPK
-2801 NYTVAASTKNQKKGY
+2801 YKGQVY
-2816 RFRAKTGGYTGNW
+2816 KTGGYTGNW

-2859 ENILDAVKIVRSMPN
+2859 ENILDAVKIVRNMPN

-2887 GERLS
+2887 GEKLS
-2892 NMTNEIGQ
+2892 NMTNEISQ
-2900 GKVVSTTTGSNKEEN
+2900 GKIVSTTTGSNKEEN

-2928 NAAEIEQALLNLKNI
+2928 SAAEIEQALLNLKNI

>member
-13 ADLKGVNELKKNL
+13 ADLKGVNELKQSL
-26 NEVKKMVNEIS
+26 NEVRKEFTVFEHPLNMDTS
-37 DPSNTLYWD
+37 
-46 NTEILTSI
+46 EILKSI
-54 KQVENALER
+54 DQIELALEK
-63 AYNPNLDTVTFDKF
+63 AYNPNINTVNFEKF
-77 NSVLKE
+77 NKVLKQ
-83 SNTDIQTIGKNLLMT
+83 NGTDIQTIGKNLLNAGT
-98 GATGQKAFLSLT
+98 SGQKAFLNLT
-110 NTFTQMGTVTKRTNK
+110 NTFTQMGSVVKRTNK
-125 IIDEMAQTMKNTVKW
+125 LVDEMAQTMKNTVKW
-140 GLSSGAWNK
+140 GLSSGLWNQM
-149 ALGSAQQ
+149 LSSTQQ

-186 RDANEAAK
+186 KDANEAAK

-263 DIYEEYVDK
+263 GIYEEYVDK

-354 VSGTLESVGIKVL
+354 VSGTLESVGIRVL
-367 DETGNL
+367 DETTGNL

-408 NNLTALFNNWSMYQD
+408 NNLTALFNNWNMYQD

-429 NAIGTLNQQQG
+429 NAAGTLQEQQD
-440 IALQSVQKRLE
+440 IALESLNKKLE
-451 ILRTTAEELYQ
+451 ILRATAETIYQ
-462 DLFDSDTIKE
+462 DLFDTEGIKDLTE
-472 VIDAATKGLNII
+472 DATKLLEVVDNF
-484 DELVKSFGG
+484 VKTAGG
-493 LNGML
+493 LKGIL
-498 STASGF
+498 SFVAPL
-504 MLKMFSG
+504 MLKTFSG
-511 KIAEGITNMRSNV
+511 KISESILNIANNIKDTRTNLEALKNSMPA
-524 LDYQANLKAAMERP
+524 LDQFNEIAQNAYIQNPESMGGKAVADATAQLKANNQYLIE
-538 AALEQ
+538 
-543 FSQSAQN
+543 N
-550 YYYQNPGDG
+550 N
-559 SGKYVTDAI
+559 KYLTAEDEK
-568 DRQKEVTEFVLKN
+568 Q
-581 QKNINNERQ
+581 IN
-590 KEYELLNKNI
+590 LLNKKI
-600 VKNANKKI
+600 VAQAEMTVKYGEQVEAITK
-608 DYADEL
+608 
-614 KNLKEQKNNLIDI
+614 QKNNLIGLLDI
-627 LSLNTDIEGSLEQQS
+627 DTSLEASTERRSKDLEKINTFLKIANTIEGENLGTSMTTDAFGNNQ
-642 RQAIENNKKLDDFKS
+642 IEDAMSNLIKTDERVLPSIKEIMKSGDAFKDKWSQISTIIKEVDDKITTIDLKALKEDFKELD
-657 IMENIM
+657 IQA
-663 SKEGRKGFLEQ
+663 KESAIDAK
-674 DPALR
+674 
-679 TKSISKEYFSKDKR
+679 ISKIKEDTDFIS
-693 VVNLDETTNKIAEI
+693 NIQELDLPQAE
-707 FSDKSKTIE
+707 
-716 QRWGKIRK
+716 
-724 TISEINPELKGVNL
+724 V
-738 SEFKKELFDIDDIV
+738 
-752 DNSIEELRTNLSTIL
+752 
-767 KDKDVDPKILDNFF
+767 DNFF
-781 KVFRE
+781 NNLAERAKEAVRQGKALDDVLENVFKEARTQAGNLAGLEQMQGQIQKTEKGLISFRE
-786 DIQEAIANGEDLE
+786 ELVKAFNQKTTIQQIGQVVGSLGQLAMAINQIRNLGNIFSNDDLTLTEKVEQSFMSLAMIIPSLISVYETFIAVKESNRIATLAETAVEKVKNVVLSLSARIEAKVTVATTANTAATKLNTIEKIKNQAATHSLGLAIGIVSGAMALVTAAVIGSIALYKAHKKAVEEDAKAAENAANAAHEVTLATEEQKESVNELVSSYESLKEQYKKNNLEAFRQQVYLLCQQHGIQSAAVQALTADYEELDNIIKQVQTDSNVDIQEA
-799 TAFDNTINS
+799 
-808 LNRQNIDTSKLADLK
+808 TS
-823 NEIVSSDNAV
+823 E
-833 NQFQKTLNEI
+833 
-843 TEYQAAINNVT
+843 
-854 NLASSFLMLTSATQ
+854 
-868 DIGRIVDVWSSD
+868 
-880 ASIFEKITQT
+880 
-890 ATNAVTAIIKI
+890 
-901 TKAYGSLANAENKH
+901 
-915 SIAVLANTAAEKI
+915 
-928 NATVKKIDELAT
+928 
-940 KDKKEETEKSNNAL
+940 
-954 DKSIDKINKETVA
+954 
-967 LEKNSIAQKR
+967 
-977 NSKTRGDNSSESLI
+977 
-991 TDGANLNVKDLS
+991 
-1003 KLKDAFKSGGSF
+1003 
-1015 KESIGNVKNVLSS
+1015 
-1028 GELSGA
+1028 
-1034 IGNLTK
+1034 
-1040 SFGGLLKSLP
+1040 
-1050 KALSLFKGL
+1050 
-1059 IGPIAGVTAAIAA
+1059 
-1072 VKIGF
+1072 
-1077 KLYENSLN
+1077 
-1085 SAANAARK
+1085 
-1093 ATKEQQEYTKT
+1093 
-1104 LQEQGEK
+1104 
-1111 IKTVTDGL
+1111 
-1119 NEVVESYQ
+1119 
-1127 TTGEYTEDLRDK
+1127 
-1139 VFDLLIAYG
+1139 
-1148 DESDAVKALV
+1148 
-1158 GDYEDLIAIKNKYDN
+1158 
-1173 LEGEKA
+1173 EKA
-1179 KETSESGKKQ
+1179 KQTASISANIVKEAGARIDSVGQGQDTLDLQGMMSRNDSEKKLAQ
-1189 ADYGKAELRS
+1189 ELEKLGIIFTDSNHITVESLTKVATENNAELVKILNENPSMASKQISELLNSETISTAITNWEDAETKGKTAERENSANDIFNNKNLGSKDASYTDYQKGISAIVEKVRSTYGWKESSEEGYSKEENEKAIEDARQYAITYLTARNDALLQYSSKYEASRALIEKGYAEETVQNIMASLSDSDAKAILDNIDLVLPENAGENLQKQIDGLGDFSVLAEVRS
-1199 SFKSVVQSQGKHE
+1199 SATVT
-1212 LDAFG
+1212 G
-1217 GTYDLVG
+1217 GVL
-1224 LGHTALDTENDI
+1224 E
-1236 LKRNLEDL
+1236 NLED
-1244 GLDISGTGHVEMDN
+1244 GE
-1258 LIDVMANSYDE
+1258 
-1269 LLAILQNSDA
+1269 
-1279 RVAQRLLDYI
+1279 
-1289 SNSQVTDALAKYQE
+1289 
-1303 GLQVWE
+1303 
-1309 ENLVPGIASD
+1309 
-1319 VDTSSIK
+1319 
-1326 DVESYNKALDE
+1326 
-1337 MALKIQE
+1337 
-1344 AYKDSPEE
+1344 
-1352 ITAEDAKQKA
+1352 
-1362 LEYLSSIKDISS
+1362 
-1374 IMQQATIESQFSE
+1374 
-1387 ALKGIDLTQAEKK
+1387 LTQ
-1400 ALSEISDDEKL
+1400 
-1411 KVAISENINLLPAYK
+1411 
-1426 EKYGDSA
+1426 
-1433 IEEFISD
+1433 
-1440 MEDQSIY
+1440 
-1447 VSVEPQMQNIEKI
+1447 
-1460 LSENGAD
+1460 
-1467 TELTDEQLDLLY
+1467 
-1479 QDKDFEKFA
+1479 
-1488 GSKED
+1488 
-1493 FIKENAAKQYQ
+1493 
-1504 TILDYYNQII
+1504 
-1514 EQANNLSQAES
+1514 
-1525 DILQKKKEQAK
+1525 
-1536 IDWETKISKSS
+1536 
-1547 YSFSAGA
+1547 
-1554 QNPEYVSGLTGQQA
+1554 
-1568 YENATESLN
+1568 
-1577 NFIDTAKDRIQ
+1577 
-1588 QTTEER
+1588 
-1594 DLTKEQIDFI
+1594 
-1604 EKEISV
+1604 
-1610 LEELREKGYE
+1610 
-1620 SLDEESKKY
+1620 
-1629 IKNVASGYDINEG
+1629 
-1642 MLKVWDEQIDSL
+1642 EQIDSL
-1654 DEFNDEQKL
+1654 FADQGIQDYFGTQEDFEKLDSSEQIAQLKIFYDTRIEKEKEL
-1663 YSAQIKKGNKA
+1663 TQAIEDRVNAESKANNESLTAQSQIEGMTSYSYTGYEKTQEGTIKKGEGSSVDYSGTVDETYSTAIENFETLEGALGNIKEEIESFPGLDSFLNVDDIEKA
-1674 TKSNIDVGKE
+1674 TSAIEKLKEDGFDSLTDEEKNAIDIVSEVIGVNKDQIKTWKDAIDQGEDLTNVSNGLSKAQNDLNNSTEDNVDQVEVWTAVHEKAKE
-1684 AAEQYQRYHTEL
+1684 EMSDITGEL
-1696 SNASTELGNI
+1696 SSI

-1713 NSVMDS
+1713 NSIMDS
-1719 YNQNG
+1719 YNENG

-1737 DDSYLAALQMQDGQ
+1737 DDQYLAALQIQNGQ
-1751 MSLNQS
+1751 MSMNQS
-1757 QFESL
+1757 QLETL
-1762 ANAQLNLAEASAVAE
+1762 ANAQLDLAEVKAVDEAMSQLARLANDDLALAEELTGNAATSSAQKMSAAQTAVYNLAMQMQSATV
-1777 AMAKLDALANG
+1777 DAANLANQLAEIPG
-1788 EMRNSAIEAGNGVVQ
+1788 LDGIFKHKDAAKVVMQSLSTKLAAIG
-1803 AANQI
+1803 
-1808 GASST
+1808 
-1813 VVLSAVNACKQGAAA
+1813 
-1828 WNEYWAA
+1828 
-1835 ATKGKVTSQNS
+1835 
-1846 KQVAEVGAALQTR
+1846 
-1859 LSAIEN
+1859 N
-1865 VRANLGKSLAAGS
+1865 VRANLGKSMSAGVS
-1878 SAKGGGSSSKKE
+1878 KGGGGGGSSSKKE
-1890 EEFTDDEVDRYW
+1890 EEFTDDKVDRYW

-1970 VAFKDT
+1970 VTFKDT

-1992 YNAAVSAYNSG
+1992 YNAAVSAYNAGS
-2003 ALDEAGMDIA
+2003 LDEAGMDIA

-2029 LLYDEMKDVADAISE
+2029 LLYDEMKDVADAITE

-2098 TVASF
+2098 IVASF

-2148 LKELQSDLTDHAKD
+2148 LKELQSDLMDHAKD

-2182 DKFENLMDE
+2182 DKFEDLMDE

-2196 NNLEYQAELI
+2196 DNLEYQAELI

-2224 QISNSGVQI
+2224 QINNSGVQI

-2243 AEQAEAAKQ
+2243 TEQAEVAKQ

-2286 KDQYQNAVS
+2286 KDQYQNTIS

-2339 TFKANVDQAII
+2339 TFKANVDQAIT

-2420 YQYVADEDDVTTK
+2420 YQYVADEDDVANK

-2529 SMTSEQQRLIKE
+2529 SMTSEQQRLVKE
-2541 ATDSN
+2541 ATDNN

-2554 DAVRDNMND
+2554 DAVRDNMNG

-2580 ITADQMIDKWAGDDG
+2580 TAADQMIDKWAGDDG

-2638 AIKEAEDETDN
+2638 AIRGAEDETDN

-2655 ELASDSSS
+2655 ELASDRSS

-2716 YGDYSYSGSD
+2716 YGNYSATNST
-2726 SSGGGNGSGGRY
+2726 SSNNGSGGNLSSGSGLSRGPY
-2738 GGTNS
+2738 KLQSISIAPGGVPKMGIPQIG
-2743 STISSSTS
+2743 ISMEIPSNLRN
-2751 KMKYWI
+2751 KNMINKK
-2757 VNNSGDGN
+2757 D
-2765 IMVEDDTAYTSR
+2765 R
-2777 DSAGR
+2777 DLF
-2782 QIATLVAR
+2782 IAAFN
-2790 AKTIEGKRKYT
+2790 RKYPQY
-2801 NYTVAASTKNQKKGY
+2801 NVY
-2816 RFRAKTGGYTGNW
+2816 KTGGYTGNW

-2892 NMTNEIGQ
+2892 NMTNEISQ
-2900 GKVVSTTTGSNKEEN
+2900 GKVVSTTAGSNKEEN

-2928 NAAEIEQALLNLKNI
+2928 SAAEIEQALLNLKNI
-2943 AAQKNGIRK
+2943 VAQKNGIRK

>member
-13 ADLKGVNELKKNL
+13 ADLKGVNELKQSL
-26 NEVKKMVNEIS
+26 NEVRKEFTVFEHPLNMDTS
-37 DPSNTLYWD
+37 
-46 NTEILTSI
+46 EILKSI
-54 KQVENALER
+54 DQIELALEK
-63 AYNPNLDTVTFDKF
+63 AYNPNINTVNFEKF
-77 NSVLKE
+77 NKVLKQ
-83 SNTDIQTIGKNLLMT
+83 NGTDIQVIGKNLLNAGT
-98 GATGQKAFLSLT
+98 SGQKAFLNLT
-110 NTFTQMGTVTKRTNK
+110 NTFTQMGSVVKRTNK
-125 IIDEMAQTMKNTVKW
+125 LVDEMAQTMKNTVKW
-140 GLSSGAWNK
+140 GLSSGLWNQM
-149 ALGSAQQ
+149 LSSTQQ

-186 RDANEAAK
+186 KDANEAAK

-263 DIYEEYVDK
+263 GIYEEYVDK

-354 VSGTLESVGIKVL
+354 VSGILESVGIRVL

-408 NNLTALFNNWSMYQD
+408 NNLTALFNNWNMYQD

-429 NAIGTLNQQQG
+429 NAAGTLQEQQD
-440 IALQSVQKRLE
+440 IAMESLNKKLE
-451 ILRTTAEELYQ
+451 VLRATAENIYQ
-462 DLFDSDTIKE
+462 DLFDIEGIKDLTE
-472 VIDAATKGLNII
+472 DATKLLEVVDNF
-484 DELVKSFGG
+484 VKTAGG
-493 LNGML
+493 LKGIL
-498 STASGF
+498 SFVAPL
-504 MLKMFSG
+504 MLKTFSG
-511 KIAEGITNMRSNV
+511 KISESILNIANNIKDTRTNLEALKNSMPA
-524 LDYQANLKAAMERP
+524 LDQFNEIAQNTYIQNPESMGGKAVADATAQLKANNQYLIE
-538 AALEQ
+538 
-543 FSQSAQN
+543 N
-550 YYYQNPGDG
+550 N
-559 SGKYVTDAI
+559 KYLTAEDEK
-568 DRQKEVTEFVLKN
+568 Q
-581 QKNINNERQ
+581 IN
-590 KEYELLNKNI
+590 LLNKKI
-600 VKNANKKI
+600 VAQAEMTVKYGEQVEAITK
-608 DYADEL
+608 
-614 KNLKEQKNNLIDI
+614 QKNNLIGLLDI
-627 LSLNTDIEGSLEQQS
+627 DTSLEASTERRSKDLEKINTFLKIANTIEGENLSTSMSTDAFGNNQ
-642 RQAIENNKKLDDFKS
+642 IEDAMS
-657 IMENIM
+657 ILVATTSKTDELVLPSIKEIM
-663 SKEGRKGFLEQ
+663 TSGDAF
-674 DPALR
+674 
-679 TKSISKEYFSKDKR
+679 KDKWSQISTIIR
-693 VVNLDETTNKIAEI
+693 EVDDEITTIDLKQLKNAFKELDVQAKESAIDAK
-707 FSDKSKTIE
+707 
-716 QRWGKIRK
+716 
-724 TISEINPELKGVNL
+724 ISEIKEDTDFMSNIQELDLPQAEV
-738 SEFKKELFDIDDIV
+738 
-752 DNSIEELRTNLSTIL
+752 
-767 KDKDVDPKILDNFF
+767 DNFF
-781 KVFRE
+781 NNLAERAKEAVRQGKALDDVLENVFKEARTQAGNLAGLEQMQGQIQKTEKGLISFRE
-786 DIQEAIANGEDLE
+786 ELVKAFNQKTTIQQIGQVVGSFGQLAMAINQIRNLGNIFSNDDLTLTEKVEQSFMSLAMIIPSLISVYETFIAVKESNRIATLAETAVEKVKNAVLSLSARIEAKATVATTANTAATKLNTIEKIKNQAATHSLGLAIGIVSGAMALVTAAVIGSIALYKAHKKAVEEDAKAAENAANAAHEVTLATEEQKESVNELVSSYESLKEQYKKNNLEAFRQQVYLLCQQHGIQSAAVQALTADYEELDNIIKQVQTDSNVDIQEA
-799 TAFDNTINS
+799 
-808 LNRQNIDTSKLADLK
+808 TS
-823 NEIVSSDNAV
+823 E
-833 NQFQKTLNEI
+833 
-843 TEYQAAINNVT
+843 
-854 NLASSFLMLTSATQ
+854 
-868 DIGRIVDVWSSD
+868 
-880 ASIFEKITQT
+880 
-890 ATNAVTAIIKI
+890 
-901 TKAYGSLANAENKH
+901 
-915 SIAVLANTAAEKI
+915 
-928 NATVKKIDELAT
+928 
-940 KDKKEETEKSNNAL
+940 
-954 DKSIDKINKETVA
+954 
-967 LEKNSIAQKR
+967 
-977 NSKTRGDNSSESLI
+977 
-991 TDGANLNVKDLS
+991 
-1003 KLKDAFKSGGSF
+1003 
-1015 KESIGNVKNVLSS
+1015 
-1028 GELSGA
+1028 
-1034 IGNLTK
+1034 
-1040 SFGGLLKSLP
+1040 
-1050 KALSLFKGL
+1050 
-1059 IGPIAGVTAAIAA
+1059 
-1072 VKIGF
+1072 
-1077 KLYENSLN
+1077 
-1085 SAANAARK
+1085 
-1093 ATKEQQEYTKT
+1093 
-1104 LQEQGEK
+1104 
-1111 IKTVTDGL
+1111 
-1119 NEVVESYQ
+1119 
-1127 TTGEYTEDLRDK
+1127 
-1139 VFDLLIAYG
+1139 
-1148 DESDAVKALV
+1148 
-1158 GDYEDLIAIKNKYDN
+1158 
-1173 LEGEKA
+1173 EKA
-1179 KETSESGKKQ
+1179 KQTASISANIVKEAGARIDRVGQGQDTLDLQGMMSRDDSEKKLAQ
-1189 ADYGKAELRS
+1189 ELDRLGIRFTDSNHITVESLTKVATENNAELVKILNENPSMASKQISELLNSETISTAITNWEDAETKGKTAERENSANDVFNNKNLGSKDASYTDYQKGISAIVEKTRSTYGWKESSEEGYSKEENEKAIEDARQYAITYLTARNDALLQYSSKYEASRALIEKGYAEETVQNIMASLSDSDAKAILDNIDLVLPEDAGENLQKQIDDLGDFSVLAEVRS
-1199 SFKSVVQSQGKHE
+1199 SATV
-1212 LDAFG
+1212 AG
-1217 GTYDLVG
+1217 GVL
-1224 LGHTALDTENDI
+1224 E
-1236 LKRNLEDL
+1236 NLED
-1244 GLDISGTGHVEMDN
+1244 GE
-1258 LIDVMANSYDE
+1258 
-1269 LLAILQNSDA
+1269 
-1279 RVAQRLLDYI
+1279 
-1289 SNSQVTDALAKYQE
+1289 
-1303 GLQVWE
+1303 
-1309 ENLVPGIASD
+1309 
-1319 VDTSSIK
+1319 
-1326 DVESYNKALDE
+1326 
-1337 MALKIQE
+1337 
-1344 AYKDSPEE
+1344 
-1352 ITAEDAKQKA
+1352 
-1362 LEYLSSIKDISS
+1362 
-1374 IMQQATIESQFSE
+1374 
-1387 ALKGIDLTQAEKK
+1387 LTQ
-1400 ALSEISDDEKL
+1400 
-1411 KVAISENINLLPAYK
+1411 
-1426 EKYGDSA
+1426 
-1433 IEEFISD
+1433 
-1440 MEDQSIY
+1440 
-1447 VSVEPQMQNIEKI
+1447 
-1460 LSENGAD
+1460 
-1467 TELTDEQLDLLY
+1467 
-1479 QDKDFEKFA
+1479 
-1488 GSKED
+1488 
-1493 FIKENAAKQYQ
+1493 
-1504 TILDYYNQII
+1504 
-1514 EQANNLSQAES
+1514 
-1525 DILQKKKEQAK
+1525 
-1536 IDWETKISKSS
+1536 
-1547 YSFSAGA
+1547 
-1554 QNPEYVSGLTGQQA
+1554 
-1568 YENATESLN
+1568 
-1577 NFIDTAKDRIQ
+1577 
-1588 QTTEER
+1588 
-1594 DLTKEQIDFI
+1594 
-1604 EKEISV
+1604 
-1610 LEELREKGYE
+1610 
-1620 SLDEESKKY
+1620 
-1629 IKNVASGYDINEG
+1629 
-1642 MLKVWDEQIDSL
+1642 EQIDSL
-1654 DEFNDEQKL
+1654 FADQGIQDYFGTQEDFEKLDSSEQIAQLKIFYDTRIEKEKEL
-1663 YSAQIKKGNKA
+1663 TQAIEDRVNAEAKANNESLTAQSQIEGMTSYSYTGYEKTQEGTIKKGEGSSVDYSGTVDETYSTAIENFETLEGALGNIKEEIESFPGLDSFLNVDDIEKA
-1674 TKSNIDVGKE
+1674 TSAIEKLKEDGFDSLTDEEKNAIDIVSETIGVNKDQIKVWKDAIDKGEDLTNISNGLSKAQNDLNNSTEDNVDQVEVWTAVHEKAKE
-1684 AAEQYQRYHTEL
+1684 EMSDITGEL
-1696 SNASTELGNI
+1696 SNI

-1713 NSVMDS
+1713 NSIMDS
-1719 YNQNG
+1719 YNENG

-1737 DDSYLAALQMQDGQ
+1737 DDQYLAALQIQNGQ
-1751 MSLNQS
+1751 MSMNQS
-1757 QFESL
+1757 QLETL
-1762 ANAQLNLAEASAVAE
+1762 ANAQLDLAEVKAVDEAMSQLARLANDDLALAEELTGNAATSSAQKMSAAQTAVYNLAMQMQSATV
-1777 AMAKLDALANG
+1777 DAANLANQLAEIPG
-1788 EMRNSAIEAGNGVVQ
+1788 LDGIFKHKDAAKVVMQSLSTKLAAIG
-1803 AANQI
+1803 
-1808 GASST
+1808 
-1813 VVLSAVNACKQGAAA
+1813 
-1828 WNEYWAA
+1828 
-1835 ATKGKVTSQNS
+1835 
-1846 KQVAEVGAALQTR
+1846 
-1859 LSAIEN
+1859 N
-1865 VRANLGKSLAAGS
+1865 VRANLGKSMSAGAS
-1878 SAKGGGSSSKKE
+1878 KGGGGGSSSKKE
-1890 EEFTDDEVDRYW
+1890 EEFTDDKVDRYW

-1992 YNAAVSAYNSG
+1992 YNAAVSAYNAGS
-2003 ALDEAGMDIA
+2003 LDEAGMDIA

-2098 TVASF
+2098 IVTSF

-2148 LKELQSDLTDHAKD
+2148 LKELQSDLMDHAKD

-2182 DKFENLMDE
+2182 DKFEDLMDE

-2196 NNLEYQAELI
+2196 DNLEYQAELI

-2224 QISNSGVQI
+2224 QINNSGVQI

-2286 KDQYQNAVS
+2286 KDQYQNTIS

-2309 TLDYMQDQWDRLK
+2309 TLDYIQDQWDRLK

-2339 TFKANVDQAII
+2339 TFKANVDQAIT

-2420 YQYVADEDDVTTK
+2420 YQYVADEDDVASK

-2541 ATDSN
+2541 ATDNN

-2554 DAVRDNMND
+2554 DAVRDNMNG

-2573 EGRGIWD
+2573 EGKGIWD
-2580 ITADQMIDKWAGDDG
+2580 IAADQMIDKWAGDDG

-2638 AIKEAEDETDN
+2638 AIKGAEDETDN

-2706 SQTTFSGATN
+2706 SQTTFNGETN
-2716 YGDYSYSGSD
+2716 YGSYTPKTSDKGNSD
-2726 SSGGGNGSGGRY
+2726 SG
-2738 GGTNS
+2738 
-2743 STISSSTS
+2743 SSSTGIKAS
-2751 KMKYWI
+2751 TGTNQYTIDNGSFGTKYNIYFNGKMY
-2757 VNNSGDGN
+2757 
-2765 IMVEDDTAYTSR
+2765 
-2777 DSAGR
+2777 
-2782 QIATLVAR
+2782 
-2790 AKTIEGKRKYT
+2790 AKTSASDDWIRKNYPGIKWLTDGKTDGKRHK
-2801 NYTVAASTKNQKKGY
+2801 ANQA
-2816 RFRAKTGGYTGNW
+2816 FNTGGYTGNW
-2829 PMSQGDGLDSDN
+2829 PKSEGGK
-2841 GRLGILHQ
+2841 IAELHQ

-2892 NMTNEIGQ
+2892 NMTNEISQ

-2928 NAAEIEQALLNLKNI
+2928 SAAEIEQALLNLKNI

>member
-13 ADLKGVNELKKNL
+13 ADLKGVNELKQSL
-26 NEVKKMVNEIS
+26 NEVRKEFTVFEHPLNMDTS
-37 DPSNTLYWD
+37 
-46 NTEILTSI
+46 EILKSI
-54 KQVENALER
+54 DQIELALEK
-63 AYNPNLDTVTFDKF
+63 AYNPNINTVNFEKF
-77 NSVLKE
+77 NKVLKQ
-83 SNTDIQTIGKNLLMT
+83 NGTDIQTIGKNLLNAGT
-98 GATGQKAFLSLT
+98 SGQKAFLNLT
-110 NTFTQMGTVTKRTNK
+110 NTFTQMGSVVKRTNK
-125 IIDEMAQTMKNTVKW
+125 LVDEMAQTMKNTVKW
-140 GLSSGAWNK
+140 GLSSGLWNQM
-149 ALGSAQQ
+149 LSSTQQ

-186 RDANEAAK
+186 KDANEAAK

-263 DIYEEYVDK
+263 GIYEEYVDK

-354 VSGTLESVGIKVL
+354 VSGTLESVGIRVL

-429 NAIGTLNQQQG
+429 NAAGTLQEQQD
-440 IALQSVQKRLE
+440 IALESLNKKLE
-451 ILRTTAEELYQ
+451 ILRATAETIYQ
-462 DLFDSDTIKE
+462 DLFDTEGIKDLTEDATKLLE
-472 VIDAATKGLNII
+472 VIDSF
-484 DELVKSFGG
+484 VKTAGG
-493 LNGML
+493 LKGIL
-498 STASGF
+498 TILAPI
-504 MLKMFSG
+504 MLKTFSG
-511 KIAEGITNMRSNV
+511 KISEGV
-524 LDYQANLKAAMERP
+524 LNIANNIKDAKANLESLKNSMS
-538 AALEQ
+538 ALDQ
-543 FSQSAQN
+543 FNKVAQN
-550 YYYQNPGDG
+550 AYLQNSESIG
-559 SGKYVTDAI
+559 GKAVADATA
-568 DRQKEVTEFVLKN
+568 QLKANN
-581 QKNINNERQ
+581 QYLVENNKYLTAEDEKQIN
-590 KEYELLNKNI
+590 LLNKKI
-600 VKNANKKI
+600 VAQAEMTVEYNEQVEAIAK
-608 DYADEL
+608 
-614 KNLKEQKNNLIDI
+614 QKNNLIDLLNI
-627 LSLNTDIEGSLEQQS
+627 DTSLEASTEKRSQDLERINTFLKVANTIEGEDLSTSMPADAFGNNQIEDAMSNLVATTSRTDELVLPSIKEIMTSGDAFKDKWAQISTIIREVDDEITTIDLEQLKNAFKELDV
-642 RQAIENNKKLDDFKS
+642 QA
-657 IMENIM
+657 
-663 SKEGRKGFLEQ
+663 KESAIDAK
-674 DPALR
+674 
-679 TKSISKEYFSKDKR
+679 
-693 VVNLDETTNKIAEI
+693 
-707 FSDKSKTIE
+707 
-716 QRWGKIRK
+716 
-724 TISEINPELKGVNL
+724 ISEIKEDTDFMSNIQELDLPQAEV
-738 SEFKKELFDIDDIV
+738 
-752 DNSIEELRTNLSTIL
+752 
-767 KDKDVDPKILDNFF
+767 DNFF
-781 KVFRE
+781 NNLAERAKEAVRQGKALDDVLENVFKEARTQAGNLAGLEQMQGKIQTVKSSLVDFGKTLKENLNLKIAITQVGQIAGSIGQLGTALTQFKNVGKVFSSDDLSLTEKMEQGFMSISMGATSLISALTTLKKVKESSKIATLASTMADKAHNIVLAIKAKLSRQNVASTTAE
-786 DIQEAIANGEDLE
+786 TVSTEANTVATEANTLAKMKNFAVTHPLITAAIALAAAVTAGVVAYINANKKAAEENAKTAEDAANAAHEVTLATEEQKESVNELVSSYESLKEQYKKNNLEAFRQQVYLLCQQHGIQSAAVQALTADYEELDNIIKQVQTDSNVDIQEATSEEKEKQTASISANIVKEAGARIDRRKGQDTLDLQGMMSRNDSE
-799 TAFDNTINS
+799 K
-808 LNRQNIDTSKLADLK
+808 KLAQELEKLGIIFTDSNHITVESLTK
-823 NEIVSSDNAV
+823 VATENNAELV
-833 NQFQKTLNEI
+833 KILNE
-843 TEYQAAINNVT
+843 NPSM
-854 NLASSFLMLTSATQ
+854 ASKQISELLNSETIS
-868 DIGRIVDVWSSD
+868 
-880 ASIFEKITQT
+880 
-890 ATNAVTAIIKI
+890 TAITNWEDAE
-901 TKAYGSLANAENKH
+901 TKGKTAERENSANEVFNNKNLGS
-915 SIAVLANTAAEKI
+915 
-928 NATVKKIDELAT
+928 
-940 KDKKEETEKSNNAL
+940 KDVSY
-954 DKSIDKINKETVA
+954 
-967 LEKNSIAQKR
+967 
-977 NSKTRGDNSSESLI
+977 
-991 TDGANLNVKDLS
+991 TDYQ
-1003 KLKDAFKSGGSF
+1003 
-1015 KESIGNVKNVLSS
+1015 ESISDIS
-1028 GELSGA
+1028 
-1034 IGNLTK
+1034 
-1040 SFGGLLKSLP
+1040 
-1050 KALSLFKGL
+1050 
-1059 IGPIAGVTAAIAA
+1059 
-1072 VKIGF
+1072 
-1077 KLYENSLN
+1077 
-1085 SAANAARK
+1085 
-1093 ATKEQQEYTKT
+1093 
-1104 LQEQGEK
+1104 EK
-1111 IKTVTDGL
+1111 IKRTYGWK
-1119 NEVVESYQ
+1119 ESS
-1127 TTGEYTEDLRDK
+1127 E
-1139 VFDLLIAYG
+1139 
-1148 DESDAVKALV
+1148 
-1158 GDYEDLIAIKNKYDN
+1158 
-1173 LEGEKA
+1173 EGYSKEENEKA
-1179 KETSESGKKQ
+1179 IE
-1189 ADYGKAELRS
+1189 
-1199 SFKSVVQSQGKHE
+1199 
-1212 LDAFG
+1212 
-1217 GTYDLVG
+1217 
-1224 LGHTALDTENDI
+1224 
-1236 LKRNLEDL
+1236 
-1244 GLDISGTGHVEMDN
+1244 
-1258 LIDVMANSYDE
+1258 
-1269 LLAILQNSDA
+1269 DA
-1279 RVAQRLLDYI
+1279 RQYAITYLTAR
-1289 SNSQVTDALAKYQE
+1289 NDALLQYSSKYE
-1303 GLQVWE
+1303 
-1309 ENLVPGIASD
+1309 ASR
-1319 VDTSSIK
+1319 
-1326 DVESYNKALDE
+1326 AL
-1337 MALKIQE
+1337 I
-1344 AYKDSPEE
+1344 
-1352 ITAEDAKQKA
+1352 
-1362 LEYLSSIKDISS
+1362 
-1374 IMQQATIESQFSE
+1374 
-1387 ALKGIDLTQAEKK
+1387 
-1400 ALSEISDDEKL
+1400 
-1411 KVAISENINLLPAYK
+1411 
-1426 EKYGDSA
+1426 
-1433 IEEFISD
+1433 
-1440 MEDQSIY
+1440 
-1447 VSVEPQMQNIEKI
+1447 
-1460 LSENGAD
+1460 
-1467 TELTDEQLDLLY
+1467 
-1479 QDKDFEKFA
+1479 
-1488 GSKED
+1488 
-1493 FIKENAAKQYQ
+1493 
-1504 TILDYYNQII
+1504 
-1514 EQANNLSQAES
+1514 
-1525 DILQKKKEQAK
+1525 
-1536 IDWETKISKSS
+1536 
-1547 YSFSAGA
+1547 
-1554 QNPEYVSGLTGQQA
+1554 
-1568 YENATESLN
+1568 
-1577 NFIDTAKDRIQ
+1577 
-1588 QTTEER
+1588 
-1594 DLTKEQIDFI
+1594 
-1604 EKEISV
+1604 
-1610 LEELREKGYE
+1610 EKGYAE
-1620 SLDEESKKY
+1620 ETVQGIMASISDSDAKAILDNIDLVLPGDTKEKLQKQIDGLGDFSILAEVRSSAT
-1629 IKNVASGYDINEG
+1629 VAGGVLEN
-1642 MLKVWDEQIDSL
+1642 LKDGELTQEQIDSL
-1654 DEFNDEQKL
+1654 FADQGIQDYFGTQEDFEKLDSSEQIAQLKTFYDTRIEKEKELTETLQKRLDVQTQINAQELSGQSEVQGMTRYDYDRYQESASGSYFEGRTTELTGDWSKTQTLDIATQNFEKL
-1663 YSAQIKKGNKA
+1663 TDAFENYKEQLESSSYATKNAYADPEDINNALQAIEKLKTGNEELTETEEEYINKLSETTGVTADQIKAWKSAIDQGEDFSNVANGLNKA
-1674 TKSNIDVGKE
+1674 QDDLNNSTEDNVDQVEVWTAVHEKAKE
-1684 AAEQYQRYHTEL
+1684 EMSDITGEL
-1696 SNASTELGNI
+1696 SSI

-1713 NSVMDS
+1713 NSIMDS
-1719 YNQNG
+1719 YNENG

-1737 DDSYLAALQMQDGQ
+1737 DDQYLAALQIQNGQ
-1751 MSLNQS
+1751 MSMNQS
-1757 QFESL
+1757 QLETL
-1762 ANAQLNLAEASAVAE
+1762 ANAQLDLAEVKAVDEAMSQLARLANDDLALAEELTGNAATSSAQKMNAAQTAVYNLAMQMQGATV
-1777 AMAKLDALANG
+1777 DAANLANQLAEIPG
-1788 EMRNSAIEAGNGVVQ
+1788 LDGIFKHKDAAKVVMQSLSTKLAAIG
-1803 AANQI
+1803 
-1808 GASST
+1808 
-1813 VVLSAVNACKQGAAA
+1813 
-1828 WNEYWAA
+1828 
-1835 ATKGKVTSQNS
+1835 
-1846 KQVAEVGAALQTR
+1846 
-1859 LSAIEN
+1859 N
-1865 VRANLGKSLAAGS
+1865 VRANLGKSMSAGAS
-1878 SAKGGGSSSKKE
+1878 TGGGGGSSSSKKE
-1890 EEFTDDEVDRYW
+1890 EEFTDDKVDRYW

-1992 YNAAVSAYNSG
+1992 YNAAVSAYNAGS
-2003 ALDEAGMDIA
+2003 LDEAGMDIA

-2029 LLYDEMKDVADAISE
+2029 LLYDEMKDVADAITE

-2098 TVASF
+2098 IVASF

-2148 LKELQSDLTDHAKD
+2148 LKELQSDLMDHAKD

-2182 DKFENLMDE
+2182 DKFEDLMDE

-2196 NNLEYQAELI
+2196 DNLEYQAELI

-2224 QISNSGVQI
+2224 QINNSGVQI

-2295 STIDALEKKITGGT
+2295 STIDALEKQMTGGT

-2339 TFKANVDQAII
+2339 TFKANVDQAIT

-2420 YQYVADEDDVTTK
+2420 YQYVADEDDVASK

-2493 ISMGYANEAATA
+2493 MSMGYASEAATA

-2541 ATDSN
+2541 ATGNN
-2546 ISDFNSVY
+2546 ISDFNSIY
-2554 DAVRDNMND
+2554 DAVRNNMNG

-2580 ITADQMIDKWAGDDG
+2580 TAADQMIDKWAGDDG
-2595 SSVKAMVT
+2595 SSVKAMVI

-2638 AIKEAEDETDN
+2638 AIRGAEDETDN

-2655 ELASDSSS
+2655 ELASDGSS

-2687 DAINNIQQ
+2687 NAINNIQQ

-2716 YGDYSYSGSD
+2716 YGDYNYSGSN
-2726 SSGGGNGSGGRY
+2726 SFGGGSGSGGGHDSESLTTG
-2738 GGTNS
+2738 
-2743 STISSSTS
+2743 ITS
-2751 KMKYWI
+2751 KQVKYWV
-2757 VNNSGDGN
+2757 VNNDRNGR
-2765 IMVEDDTAYTSR
+2765 IMVEDGSGYATR
-2777 DSAGR
+2777 DLAAAAIREIQMEARKAGTR
-2782 QIATLVAR
+2782 VNLSIR
-2790 AKTIEGKRKYT
+2790 P
-2801 NYTVAASTKNQKKGY
+2801 STKNQRKGY
-2816 RFRAKTGGYTGNW
+2816 LFQAKTGGYTGNW
-2829 PMSQGDGLDSDN
+2829 PMSQGDGLDNDN

-2859 ENILDAVKIVRSMPN
+2859 ENILDAVKIVRNMPN

-2892 NMTNEIGQ
+2892 NMTNEISQ
-2900 GKVVSTTTGSNKEEN
+2900 GKAISTTTGSNKEEN

-2928 NAAEIEQALLNLKNI
+2928 SAAEIEQALLNLKNI

>member
-26 NEVKKMVNEIS
+26 NEVKKMVTEIS

-63 AYNPNLDTVTFDKF
+63 AYNPNLNTITFDKF
-77 NSVLKE
+77 NSALKE

-125 IIDEMAQTMKNTVKW
+125 IINEMAQTMKNTVTW

-186 RDANEAAK
+186 KDANEAAK

-199 TRDYTEGALIYYQQ
+199 TKDYTEGALIYYQQ

-218 TVKALTDITAKTANV
+218 TVKTLTDITAKTANV
-233 TGQSMAEVSEQL
+233 TGQSMAEVSEEL

-263 DIYEEYVDK
+263 GIYEEYVDK
-272 LAAVGAA
+272 LAAVGAS

-354 VSGTLESVGIKVL
+354 VSSTLESVGIRVT

-408 NNLTALFNNWSMYQD
+408 NNLTALFNNWDMYQN

-642 RQAIENNKKLDDFKS
+642 QQAIENNKKLDDFKS

-674 DPALR
+674 DPTLR

-752 DNSIEELRTNLSTIL
+752 DNSIEELKTNLSTIL

-823 NEIVSSDNAV
+823 NEILSSDNAV
-833 NQFQKTLNEI
+833 NQFQKRLNEI

-868 DIGRIVDVWSSD
+868 DIGRIIDIWSSD

-901 TKAYGSLANAENKH
+901 TKAYGSLTNAENKH

-940 KDKKEETEKSNNAL
+940 KNKKEETEKSNDAL
-954 DKSIDKINKETVA
+954 DESIDKINKETAA

-977 NSKTRGDNSSESLI
+977 NGESRGDNSSESLP

-1040 SFGGLLKSLP
+1040 SFGELLKSLP

-1093 ATKEQQEYTKT
+1093 ATKEQQEHTKT

-1119 NEVVESYQ
+1119 NEVIESYQ
-1127 TTGEYTEDLRDK
+1127 TTGEYTEDLKDK

-1148 DESDAVKALV
+1148 NESDAVKALV

-1173 LEGEKA
+1173 LGGEKA

-1189 ADYGKAELRS
+1189 SEYGKAELRS
-1199 SFKSVVQSQGKHE
+1199 SFKSVVQSEGKHE
-1212 LDAFG
+1212 LDALG
-1217 GTYDLVG
+1217 GTYDLIG
-1224 LGHTALDTENDI
+1224 LGATGLDSENDI
-1236 LKRNLEDL
+1236 LKKNLEGL
-1244 GLDISGTGHVEMDN
+1244 GLNISGTGHVEMDN

-1269 LLAILQNSDA
+1269 LLAVLQESDA
-1279 RVAQRLLDYI
+1279 KAAQHLLDYI
-1289 SNSQVTDALAKYQE
+1289 SNSKVTDALSRYQE

-1319 VDTSSIK
+1319 VDISSIK

-1337 MALKIQE
+1337 MTSKIQE

-1352 ITAEDAKQKA
+1352 ITTEQAKQKA

-1374 IMQQATIESQFSE
+1374 IMQQATVEDQFSE
-1387 ALKGIDLTQAEKK
+1387 ALKGIDLTKAEKK
-1400 ALSEISDDEKL
+1400 ALSEI
-1411 KVAISENINLLPAYK
+1411 
-1426 EKYGDSA
+1426 
-1433 IEEFISD
+1433 
-1440 MEDQSIY
+1440 
-1447 VSVEPQMQNIEKI
+1447 
-1460 LSENGAD
+1460 
-1467 TELTDEQLDLLY
+1467 
-1479 QDKDFEKFA
+1479 
-1488 GSKED
+1488 
-1493 FIKENAAKQYQ
+1493 
-1504 TILDYYNQII
+1504 
-1514 EQANNLSQAES
+1514 
-1525 DILQKKKEQAK
+1525 
-1536 IDWETKISKSS
+1536 
-1547 YSFSAGA
+1547 
-1554 QNPEYVSGLTGQQA
+1554 
-1568 YENATESLN
+1568 
-1577 NFIDTAKDRIQ
+1577 
-1588 QTTEER
+1588 
-1594 DLTKEQIDFI
+1594 
-1604 EKEISV
+1604 
-1610 LEELREKGYE
+1610 
-1620 SLDEESKKY
+1620 
-1629 IKNVASGYDINEG
+1629 
-1642 MLKVWDEQIDSL
+1642 
-1654 DEFNDEQKL
+1654 
-1663 YSAQIKKGNKA
+1663 
-1674 TKSNIDVGKE
+1674 
-1684 AAEQYQRYHTEL
+1684 
-1696 SNASTELGNI
+1696 
-1706 QGAYNSL
+1706 
-1713 NSVMDS
+1713 
-1719 YNQNG
+1719 
-1724 FLTIDNLN
+1724 
-1732 TLLNM
+1732 
-1737 DDSYLAALQMQDGQ
+1737 
-1751 MSLNQS
+1751 
-1757 QFESL
+1757 
-1762 ANAQLNLAEASAVAE
+1762 
-1777 AMAKLDALANG
+1777 
-1788 EMRNSAIEAGNGVVQ
+1788 
-1803 AANQI
+1803 
-1808 GASST
+1808 
-1813 VVLSAVNACKQGAAA
+1813 
-1828 WNEYWAA
+1828 
-1835 ATKGKVTSQNS
+1835 
-1846 KQVAEVGAALQTR
+1846 
-1859 LSAIEN
+1859 
-1865 VRANLGKSLAAGS
+1865 
-1878 SAKGGGSSSKKE
+1878 
-1890 EEFTDDEVDRYW
+1890 TDDE
-1902 SVNKALEAINDELDK
+1902 S
-1917 LEDKQSTMSGK
+1917 
-1928 QLIESL
+1928 
-1934 QEENKL
+1934 
-1940 LDQQIDKQKEK
+1940 EK
-1951 QKLQIQEAQEVQGR
+1951 IR
-1965 LKSFG
+1965 
-1970 VAFKDT
+1970 
-1976 GEITNYEAAYQ
+1976 IC
-1987 AQINA
+1987 
-1992 YNAAVSAYNSG
+1992 
-2003 ALDEAGMDIA
+2003 
-2013 KQKYEDFKKQ
+2013 
-2023 IERYDT
+2023 R
-2029 LLYDEMKDVADAISE
+2029 
-2044 EEKKQRENTL
+2044 QR
-2054 AIFEEDYKIKLDFSE
+2054 
-2069 AERDMQDFLA
+2069 M
-2079 EMEEDF
+2079 
-2085 TKVYEDLGKKSKN
+2085 
-2098 TVASF
+2098 
-2103 STYQGDNG
+2103 
-2111 TIAADLAAIGV
+2111 
-2122 VEREIMN
+2122 
-2129 LHTTGYS
+2129 
-2136 GMFETISQAQDR
+2136 
-2148 LKELQSDLTDHAKD
+2148 
-2162 MKDLFQD
+2162 
-2169 AWDAYMDGIDQAA
+2169 
-2182 DKFENLMDE
+2182 
-2191 FDRIN
+2191 
-2196 NNLEYQAELI
+2196 
-2206 ELIYGEEAYDMM
+2206 
-2218 DKLYSA
+2218 
-2224 QISNSGVQI
+2224 
-2233 ESLRQQKAFW
+2233 
-2243 AEQAEAAKQ
+2243 
-2252 SYGEESE
+2252 
-2259 AYQEA
+2259 
-2264 YEKMRDCEQDLNDA
+2264 
-2278 VLDRINLI
+2278 
-2286 KDQYQNAVS
+2286 
-2295 STIDALEKKITGGT
+2295 
-2309 TLDYMQDQWDRLK
+2309 
-2322 ESADLYMDATE
+2322 
-2333 KAYNTE
+2333 
-2339 TFKANVDQAII
+2339 
-2350 DTKSVKAKQKLL
+2350 
-2362 EFQEKELKA
+2362 
-2371 LREKKQLTQYDIDAA
+2371 
-2386 NARFDILQKEIALED
+2386 
-2401 AQNSKN
+2401 
-2407 TMKVTRNQEGNWT
+2407 
-2420 YQYVADEDDVTTK
+2420 
-2433 RQALLDS
+2433 
-2440 YKELYE
+2440 
-2446 LSKTAYQ
+2446 
-2453 SNIENLLKL
+2453 
-2462 DQEYLSKKKEYLE
+2462 
-2475 KYGADSQE
+2475 
-2483 MADLD
+2483 
-2488 KWYQE
+2488 
-2493 ISMGYANEAATA
+2493 
-2505 KSGLQEAQL
+2505 
-2514 GLTLEIYKQDEEAYA
+2514 
-2529 SMTSEQQRLIKE
+2529 
-2541 ATDSN
+2541 
-2546 ISDFNSVY
+2546 
-2554 DAVRDNMND
+2554 
-2563 IVDSI
+2563 
-2568 ESSLV
+2568 
-2573 EGRGIWD
+2573 
-2580 ITADQMIDKWAGDDG
+2580 
-2595 SSVKAMVT
+2595 
-2603 DANDKLIE
+2603 
-2611 ATQKYEE
+2611 
-2618 QVSDTADKAGQDFG
+2618 
-2632 PDGISG
+2632 
-2638 AIKEAEDETDN
+2638 
-2649 LKNKTA
+2649 
-2655 ELASDSSS
+2655 
-2663 QLENLRNSV
+2663 
-2672 DQVKTAWEGVVQSIQ
+2672 
-2687 DAINNIQQ
+2687 
-2695 YLSLMQAAATA
+2695 
-2706 SQTTFSGATN
+2706 
-2716 YGDYSYSGSD
+2716 
-2726 SSGGGNGSGGRY
+2726 
-2738 GGTNS
+2738 
-2743 STISSSTS
+2743 
-2751 KMKYWI
+2751 
-2757 VNNSGDGN
+2757 
-2765 IMVEDDTAYTSR
+2765 
-2777 DSAGR
+2777 
-2782 QIATLVAR
+2782 
-2790 AKTIEGKRKYT
+2790 
-2801 NYTVAASTKNQKKGY
+2801 
-2816 RFRAKTGGYTGNW
+2816 
-2829 PMSQGDGLDSDN
+2829 
-2841 GRLGILHQ
+2841 
-2849 KELVLNASDT
+2849 
-2859 ENILDAVKIVRSMPN
+2859 
-2874 IISSIQ
+2874 
-2880 NAISDVV
+2880 
-2887 GERLS
+2887 
-2892 NMTNEIGQ
+2892 
-2900 GKVVSTTTGSNKEEN
+2900 
-2915 NVYNIVAEFPNAN
+2915 
-2928 NAAEIEQALLNLKNI
+2928 
-2943 AAQKNGIRK
+2943 

>member
-13 ADLKGVNELKKNL
+13 ADLKGVNELKQSL
-26 NEVKKMVNEIS
+26 NEVRKEFTVLEHPLNMDTS
-37 DPSNTLYWD
+37 
-46 NTEILTSI
+46 EILKSI
-54 KQVENALER
+54 DQVELALEK
-63 AYNPNLDTVTFDKF
+63 AYNPNINTVNFEKF
-77 NSVLKE
+77 NKVLKQ
-83 SNTDIQTIGKNLLMT
+83 NGTDIQTIGNNLLNAGT
-98 GATGQKAFLSLT
+98 SGQKAFLNLT
-110 NTFTQMGTVTKRTNK
+110 NTFTQMGSVVKRTNK
-125 IIDEMAQTMKNTVKW
+125 LVDEMAQTMKNTIKW
-140 GLSSGAWNK
+140 GLSSGLWNQM
-149 ALGSAQQ
+149 LSNTQQ

-176 QSADQMRDFS
+176 QSAEQMRDFS
-186 RDANEAAK
+186 KEANEAAK
-194 ALAVS
+194 TLAVS

-263 DIYEEYVDK
+263 GIYEEYVDK

-354 VSGTLESVGIKVL
+354 VSGTLESVGIRVL

-429 NAIGTLNQQQG
+429 NAAGTLQEQQD
-440 IALQSVQKRLE
+440 IAMESLNKKLE
-451 ILRTTAEELYQ
+451 VLRATAETIYQ
-462 DLFDSDTIKE
+462 DLFDTEGIKDLTE
-472 VIDAATKGLNII
+472 DATKLLEVL
-484 DELVKSFGG
+484 DSFVKTTGG
-493 LNGML
+493 LKGIL
-498 STASGF
+498 TILAPI
-504 MLKMFSG
+504 MLKTFSG
-511 KIAEGITNMRSNV
+511 KISEGV
-524 LDYQANLKAAMERP
+524 LNIANNIKDAKANLESLKNSMS
-538 AALEQ
+538 ALDQ
-543 FSQSAQN
+543 FNKVAQN
-550 YYYQNPGDG
+550 AYLQNSESIG
-559 SGKYVTDAI
+559 GKAVADATA
-568 DRQKEVTEFVLKN
+568 QLKANN
-581 QKNINNERQ
+581 QYLVENNKYLTAEDEKQIN
-590 KEYELLNKNI
+590 LLNKKI
-600 VKNANKKI
+600 VAQAEMTVEYNEQVEAIAK
-608 DYADEL
+608 
-614 KNLKEQKNNLIDI
+614 QKNNLIDLLNI
-627 LSLNTDIEGSLEQQS
+627 DTSLEASTEKRSQDLERINTFLKVANTIEGEDLSTSMSTNAFGNNQIEDAMSNLIATTSRTDELVLPSIKEIMASGDAFKDKWSQISTIIREVDDEITTIDLEQLKNAFKELDV
-642 RQAIENNKKLDDFKS
+642 QA
-657 IMENIM
+657 
-663 SKEGRKGFLEQ
+663 KESAIDAK
-674 DPALR
+674 
-679 TKSISKEYFSKDKR
+679 
-693 VVNLDETTNKIAEI
+693 
-707 FSDKSKTIE
+707 
-716 QRWGKIRK
+716 
-724 TISEINPELKGVNL
+724 ISEIKEDTDFISNIQELDLPQAEV
-738 SEFKKELFDIDDIV
+738 
-752 DNSIEELRTNLSTIL
+752 
-767 KDKDVDPKILDNFF
+767 DNFF
-781 KVFRE
+781 NNLAERAKEAVRQGKALDDVLENVFKEARTQAGNLAGLEQMQGKIQTVKSSLVDFGKTLKENLNLKIAITQVGQIAGSIGQLGTALTQFKNVGKVFSSDDLSLAEKMEQGFMSISMGATSLISALTTLKKVKESSKLATLASTMADKAHNVVLAIKAKLSKQNVVSTTAETVSTEANTAATEVNTLAKIKNFAVTHPLITAIGVGLVVAITAATAAYNTHKKTVEENAKAAEDAANAAHEVTLATEEQKESVNELVSSYESLKEQYKKNNLEAFRQQVYLLCQQHGIQSAAVQALTADYE
-786 DIQEAIANGEDLE
+786 ELDNIIKQVQTDSNIDIQEATSEEKEKQTASISANIVKEAGARIDRRKGQDTLDLQGMMSRNDSE
-799 TAFDNTINS
+799 KKLVQELEKLGIIFTDSNHITVES
-808 LNRQNIDTSKLADLK
+808 LTKAATENNAKLVK
-823 NEIVSSDNAV
+823 V
-833 NQFQKTLNEI
+833 LNE
-843 TEYQAAINNVT
+843 NPSM
-854 NLASSFLMLTSATQ
+854 ASKQISELLNSE
-868 DIGRIVDVWSSD
+868 IIS
-880 ASIFEKITQT
+880 
-890 ATNAVTAIIKI
+890 TAITNWEDAE
-901 TKAYGSLANAENKH
+901 TKGK
-915 SIAVLANTAAEKI
+915 TA
-928 NATVKKIDELAT
+928 
-940 KDKKEETEKSNNAL
+940 
-954 DKSIDKINKETVA
+954 
-967 LEKNSIAQKR
+967 KR
-977 NSKTRGDNSSESLI
+977 
-991 TDGANLNVKDLS
+991 
-1003 KLKDAFKSGGSF
+1003 
-1015 KESIGNVKNVLSS
+1015 
-1028 GELSGA
+1028 
-1034 IGNLTK
+1034 
-1040 SFGGLLKSLP
+1040 
-1050 KALSLFKGL
+1050 
-1059 IGPIAGVTAAIAA
+1059 
-1072 VKIGF
+1072 
-1077 KLYENSLN
+1077 ENS
-1085 SAANAARK
+1085 ANEVFNDK
-1093 ATKEQQEYTKT
+1093 NLGSKDVSYTDYQEGISDIT
-1104 LQEQGEK
+1104 EK
-1111 IKTVTDGL
+1111 IKRTYGWKESSEEGYSKEENEKAIEDARQYAITYLTARNDALLQYSSKYEASRALIEKGYAEETVQDIMA
-1119 NEVVESYQ
+1119 SIS
-1127 TTGEYTEDLRDK
+1127 D
-1139 VFDLLIAYG
+1139 
-1148 DESDAVKALV
+1148 SDAKAIL
-1158 GDYEDLIAIKNKYDN
+1158 DN
-1173 LEGEKA
+1173 I
-1179 KETSESGKKQ
+1179 
-1189 ADYGKAELRS
+1189 
-1199 SFKSVVQSQGKHE
+1199 
-1212 LDAFG
+1212 
-1217 GTYDLVG
+1217 DLVLPG
-1224 LGHTALDTENDI
+1224 DTKEKLQKQIDDLGDFSVLTEVRNSATVAGGI
-1236 LKRNLEDL
+1236 LENLED
-1244 GLDISGTGHVEMDN
+1244 GE
-1258 LIDVMANSYDE
+1258 
-1269 LLAILQNSDA
+1269 
-1279 RVAQRLLDYI
+1279 
-1289 SNSQVTDALAKYQE
+1289 
-1303 GLQVWE
+1303 
-1309 ENLVPGIASD
+1309 
-1319 VDTSSIK
+1319 
-1326 DVESYNKALDE
+1326 
-1337 MALKIQE
+1337 
-1344 AYKDSPEE
+1344 
-1352 ITAEDAKQKA
+1352 
-1362 LEYLSSIKDISS
+1362 
-1374 IMQQATIESQFSE
+1374 
-1387 ALKGIDLTQAEKK
+1387 LTQ
-1400 ALSEISDDEKL
+1400 
-1411 KVAISENINLLPAYK
+1411 
-1426 EKYGDSA
+1426 
-1433 IEEFISD
+1433 
-1440 MEDQSIY
+1440 
-1447 VSVEPQMQNIEKI
+1447 
-1460 LSENGAD
+1460 
-1467 TELTDEQLDLLY
+1467 
-1479 QDKDFEKFA
+1479 
-1488 GSKED
+1488 
-1493 FIKENAAKQYQ
+1493 
-1504 TILDYYNQII
+1504 
-1514 EQANNLSQAES
+1514 
-1525 DILQKKKEQAK
+1525 
-1536 IDWETKISKSS
+1536 
-1547 YSFSAGA
+1547 
-1554 QNPEYVSGLTGQQA
+1554 
-1568 YENATESLN
+1568 
-1577 NFIDTAKDRIQ
+1577 
-1588 QTTEER
+1588 
-1594 DLTKEQIDFI
+1594 
-1604 EKEISV
+1604 
-1610 LEELREKGYE
+1610 
-1620 SLDEESKKY
+1620 
-1629 IKNVASGYDINEG
+1629 
-1642 MLKVWDEQIDSL
+1642 EQIDSL
-1654 DEFNDEQKL
+1654 FADQGIQDYFGTQEDFEKLDSSEQIAQLKIFYDTRIEKEKELTETLQKRLDVQTQINAQELSGQSEVQGMTRYDYDRYQESASGSYFEGRTTELTGDWSKTQTLDIATQNFEKL
-1663 YSAQIKKGNKA
+1663 TDAFENYKEQLELSSYATKNAYADPEDIDNALQAIEKLKTGNEELTETEEEYINKLSETTGVTADQIKAWKKAIDQGEDFSNVANGLNKA
-1674 TKSNIDVGKE
+1674 QNDLNNSTEDNVDDFEVWTA
-1684 AAEQYQRYHTEL
+1684 AAEASREKMKGITDDL
-1696 SNASTELGNI
+1696 SSI

-1713 NSVMDS
+1713 NSIIDS
-1719 YNQNG
+1719 YNENG
-1724 FLTIDNLN
+1724 YLTIDNLD

-1737 DDSYLAALQMQDGQ
+1737 DNQYLAALDFQNGQ
-1751 MSLNQS
+1751 MTLNTQTL
-1757 QFESL
+1757 ENL
-1762 ANAQLNLAEASAVAE
+1762 AN
-1777 AMAKLDALANG
+1777 AKLDAA
-1788 EMRNSAIEAGNGVVQ
+1788 EVTAVQ
-1803 AANQI
+1803 AAMDDLQAIAAGSVAEANEI
-1808 GASST
+1808 AG
-1813 VVLSAVNACKQGAAA
+1813 VSATNAAA
-1828 WNEYWAA
+1828 KYTAAQQAIANMGLQAQSTTVDIVQLANALDGVTAGQFKGKEAA
-1835 ATKGKVTSQNS
+1835 AQ
-1846 KQVAEVGAALQTR
+1846 QR
-1859 LSAIEN
+1859 LK
-1865 VRANLGKSLAAGS
+1865 NLGTQLTAIKSMRGSLGTSLAAGS
-1878 SAKGGGSSSKKE
+1878 SKSGGSSSSKKE

-1934 QEENKL
+1934 QEENNL
-1940 LDQQIDKQKEK
+1940 LDQQIEKQKEK

-1970 VAFKDT
+1970 VTFKDT
-1976 GEITNYEAAYQ
+1976 GEITNYKAAYQ

-1992 YNAAVSAYNSG
+1992 YNAAVSAYNAGS
-2003 ALDEAGMDIA
+2003 LDEAGMDIA
-2013 KQKYEDFKKQ
+2013 KQKYEDFKAQ

-2029 LLYDEMKDVADAISE
+2029 LLYDEMKDVADAIAE

-2069 AERDMQDFLA
+2069 AERDMQDFLV

-2098 TVASF
+2098 IVASF

-2136 GMFETISQAQDR
+2136 SMFETISQAQER
-2148 LKELQSDLTDHAKD
+2148 LKELQSGLMDHAKD
-2162 MKDLFQD
+2162 MKELVQN

-2182 DKFENLMDE
+2182 DKFEDLMDE

-2196 NNLEYQAELI
+2196 DNLEYQAELI
-2206 ELIYGEEAYDMM
+2206 ELIYGEDAYDMM
-2218 DKLYSA
+2218 DQLYSA
-2224 QISNSGVQI
+2224 QINNSGAQI
-2233 ESLRQQKAFW
+2233 ESLRQQKEFW
-2243 AEQAEAAKQ
+2243 AKQAEAAKQ

-2286 KDQYQNAVS
+2286 KDQYQNAIS
-2295 STIDALEKKITGGT
+2295 STIDALEKRMTGGS

-2339 TFKANVDQAII
+2339 TFKANVDQAIA

-2386 NARFDILQKEIALED
+2386 NARFDILQKEIALEN
-2401 AQNSKN
+2401 AQNNKN

-2420 YQYVADEDDVTTK
+2420 YQYVADEDDVASK

-2493 ISMGYANEAATA
+2493 MSMGYASEAATA

-2541 ATDSN
+2541 ATDNN
-2546 ISDFNSVY
+2546 ISDFNSIY
-2554 DAVRDNMND
+2554 DAVRDNMNG

-2573 EGRGIWD
+2573 EGKGIWN
-2580 ITADQMIDKWAGDDG
+2580 TAADQMIDKWAGDDG

-2638 AIKEAEDETDN
+2638 AIRGAEDETDN

-2726 SSGGGNGSGGRY
+2726 SSGGSGSLRGGY
-2738 GGTNS
+2738 GGTTS
-2743 STISSSTS
+2743 STIGSSTS

-2765 IMVEDDTAYTSR
+2765 IMVEDDIAYTSR

-2782 QIATLVAR
+2782 QIATLIAR

-2801 NYTVAASTKNQKKGY
+2801 NYTVAASTKDQKKGY

-2859 ENILDAVKIVRSMPN
+2859 ENILDAVKIVRNMPN

-2900 GKVVSTTTGSNKEEN
+2900 GKTVSTTTGSNKEEN

>member
-13 ADLKGVNELKKNL
+13 ADLKGVNELKQSL
-26 NEVKKMVNEIS
+26 NEVRKEFTVFEHPLNMDTS
-37 DPSNTLYWD
+37 
-46 NTEILTSI
+46 EILKSI
-54 KQVENALER
+54 DQIELALEK
-63 AYNPNLDTVTFDKF
+63 AYNPNINTVNFEKF
-77 NSVLKE
+77 NKVLKQ
-83 SNTDIQTIGKNLLMT
+83 NGTDIQVIGKNLLNAGT
-98 GATGQKAFLSLT
+98 SGQKAFLNLT
-110 NTFTQMGTVTKRTNK
+110 NTFTQMGSVVKRTNK
-125 IIDEMAQTMKNTVKW
+125 LVDEMAQTMKNTVKW
-140 GLSSGAWNK
+140 GLSSGLWNQM
-149 ALGSAQQ
+149 LSSTQQ

-167 LNDIRIVTG
+167 LNDIRIVTR

-186 RDANEAAK
+186 KDANEAAK

-263 DIYEEYVDK
+263 GIYEEYVDK

-354 VSGTLESVGIKVL
+354 VSSTLESVGIKVT
-367 DETGNL
+367 DETDNL

-408 NNLTALFNNWSMYQD
+408 NNLIALFNNWGMYQD

-429 NAIGTLNQQQG
+429 NAAGTLQEQQD
-440 IALQSVQKRLE
+440 IAMESLNKKLE
-451 ILRTTAEELYQ
+451 VLRATAETIYQ
-462 DLFDSDTIKE
+462 DLFDTEGIKDLTE
-472 VIDAATKGLNII
+472 DATKLLEVVDNF
-484 DELVKSFGG
+484 VKTAGG
-493 LNGML
+493 LKGIL
-498 STASGF
+498 TILAPI
-504 MLKMFSG
+504 MLKTFSG
-511 KIAEGITNMRSNV
+511 KISEGV
-524 LDYQANLKAAMERP
+524 LNIANNIKDAKANLESLKNSMS
-538 AALEQ
+538 ALDQ
-543 FSQSAQN
+543 FNKVAQN
-550 YYYQNPGDG
+550 AYLQNSESIG
-559 SGKYVTDAI
+559 GKAVADATA
-568 DRQKEVTEFVLKN
+568 QLKANN
-581 QKNINNERQ
+581 QYLVENNKYLTAEDEKQIN
-590 KEYELLNKNI
+590 LLNKKI
-600 VKNANKKI
+600 VAQAEMTVEYNEQVEAIAK
-608 DYADEL
+608 
-614 KNLKEQKNNLIDI
+614 QKNNLIDLLNI
-627 LSLNTDIEGSLEQQS
+627 DTSLEASTEKRSQDLERINTFLKIANTIEGENLGTSMTTDAFGNNQ
-642 RQAIENNKKLDDFKS
+642 IEDAMSNLIKTDERVLPSIKEIMKSGDAFKDKWSQISTIIKEVDDKITTINLKALKEDFK
-657 IMENIM
+657 ELDTQA
-663 SKEGRKGFLEQ
+663 KESAIDAK
-674 DPALR
+674 
-679 TKSISKEYFSKDKR
+679 ISKIKGDKDFIS
-693 VVNLDETTNKIAEI
+693 NIQELDLPQAEVDN
-707 FSDKSKTIE
+707 FF
-716 QRWGKIRK
+716 
-724 TISEINPELKGVNL
+724 NNL
-738 SEFKKELFDIDDIV
+738 SERAKEAVRQGKALDDVLENVFKEARTQAGNLAGLEQMQGKIQTVKSSLVDFGKTLKENLNLKIAITQVGQIAGSIGQLGTALTQFKNVGKVFSSDDLSLTEKMEQGFMSISMGATSLISALTTLKKVKESSKIATLASTMADKAHNIV
-752 DNSIEELRTNLSTIL
+752 LAIKAKLSKQNVASTTAETVSTEANTVATEANTLAKIKNFAVTHPLITAIGVGLVVAITAATVAYNTHKKAVEENAKAAEDAANAAHEVTLATEEQKESVNELVSSYESLKEQYKKNNLEAFRQQVYLLCQQHGIQSAAVQALTADYEEL
-767 KDKDVDPKILDNFF
+767 DNII
-781 KVFRE
+781 KQVQTDSNV
-786 DIQEAIANGEDLE
+786 DIQEATSEEKEKQTASISANIVKEAGARIDSVGQGQDTLDLQGMMSRNDSEKKLAQELDRLGIRFTDSNHITVESLTKVATENNAELVKILNENPSMASKQISELLNSETISTAITNWEDAE
-799 TAFDNTINS
+799 TKGKTAERENS
-808 LNRQNIDTSKLADLK
+808 ANKVFNDKNLGSKDVSYTDYQKGISAIVEKTRSTYGWKKEEGIEGKDYSKEENEKAIEDARQYAITYLTARNDALLQYSSKYEASRVLIEKGYAEKTVQDIMASISDSDAKAILDNIDLVLPEDAGENL
-823 NEIVSSDNAV
+823 
-833 NQFQKTLNEI
+833 QK
-843 TEYQAAINNVT
+843 Q
-854 NLASSFLMLTSATQ
+854 
-868 DIGRIVDVWSSD
+868 
-880 ASIFEKITQT
+880 
-890 ATNAVTAIIKI
+890 
-901 TKAYGSLANAENKH
+901 
-915 SIAVLANTAAEKI
+915 
-928 NATVKKIDELAT
+928 IDELGDFSVLA
-940 KDKKEETEKSNNAL
+940 EVRSSA
-954 DKSIDKINKETVA
+954 TVA
-967 LEKNSIAQKR
+967 
-977 NSKTRGDNSSESLI
+977 G
-991 TDGANLNVKDLS
+991 
-1003 KLKDAFKSGGSF
+1003 
-1015 KESIGNVKNVLSS
+1015 
-1028 GELSGA
+1028 
-1034 IGNLTK
+1034 
-1040 SFGGLLKSLP
+1040 
-1050 KALSLFKGL
+1050 
-1059 IGPIAGVTAAIAA
+1059 
-1072 VKIGF
+1072 
-1077 KLYENSLN
+1077 
-1085 SAANAARK
+1085 
-1093 ATKEQQEYTKT
+1093 
-1104 LQEQGEK
+1104 
-1111 IKTVTDGL
+1111 
-1119 NEVVESYQ
+1119 
-1127 TTGEYTEDLRDK
+1127 
-1139 VFDLLIAYG
+1139 
-1148 DESDAVKALV
+1148 
-1158 GDYEDLIAIKNKYDN
+1158 
-1173 LEGEKA
+1173 
-1179 KETSESGKKQ
+1179 
-1189 ADYGKAELRS
+1189 
-1199 SFKSVVQSQGKHE
+1199 
-1212 LDAFG
+1212 
-1217 GTYDLVG
+1217 
-1224 LGHTALDTENDI
+1224 
-1236 LKRNLEDL
+1236 
-1244 GLDISGTGHVEMDN
+1244 
-1258 LIDVMANSYDE
+1258 
-1269 LLAILQNSDA
+1269 
-1279 RVAQRLLDYI
+1279 
-1289 SNSQVTDALAKYQE
+1289 
-1303 GLQVWE
+1303 
-1309 ENLVPGIASD
+1309 
-1319 VDTSSIK
+1319 
-1326 DVESYNKALDE
+1326 
-1337 MALKIQE
+1337 
-1344 AYKDSPEE
+1344 
-1352 ITAEDAKQKA
+1352 
-1362 LEYLSSIKDISS
+1362 
-1374 IMQQATIESQFSE
+1374 
-1387 ALKGIDLTQAEKK
+1387 
-1400 ALSEISDDEKL
+1400 
-1411 KVAISENINLLPAYK
+1411 
-1426 EKYGDSA
+1426 
-1433 IEEFISD
+1433 
-1440 MEDQSIY
+1440 
-1447 VSVEPQMQNIEKI
+1447 
-1460 LSENGAD
+1460 
-1467 TELTDEQLDLLY
+1467 
-1479 QDKDFEKFA
+1479 
-1488 GSKED
+1488 
-1493 FIKENAAKQYQ
+1493 
-1504 TILDYYNQII
+1504 
-1514 EQANNLSQAES
+1514 
-1525 DILQKKKEQAK
+1525 
-1536 IDWETKISKSS
+1536 
-1547 YSFSAGA
+1547 
-1554 QNPEYVSGLTGQQA
+1554 
-1568 YENATESLN
+1568 
-1577 NFIDTAKDRIQ
+1577 
-1588 QTTEER
+1588 
-1594 DLTKEQIDFI
+1594 
-1604 EKEISV
+1604 SV
-1610 LEELREKGYE
+1610 LENLENGELTQ
-1620 SLDEESKKY
+1620 
-1629 IKNVASGYDINEG
+1629 
-1642 MLKVWDEQIDSL
+1642 EQIDSL
-1654 DEFNDEQKL
+1654 FADQGIQDYFGTQENFEKLDSSEQIAQLKTFYDTRIEKEKELTQAIEDRVNAEAKANDKSLTAQ
-1663 YSAQIKKGNKA
+1663 SQIKGMTSYSYTGYEKTQEGTIKRGGEGSSVDYSGSVDETYSTAIENFKTLEGALGNIKEEIESFPGLDSFLNVDDIEKATSAIEKLKEDGFDSLTDEEKNAIDIVSEAIGVNKDQIKTWKDAIDRGEDLTNISNGLNKA
-1674 TKSNIDVGKE
+1674 QNDLNNSTEDNVDQVKVWTAVHEKAKE
-1684 AAEQYQRYHTEL
+1684 EMSDITGEL
-1696 SNASTELGNI
+1696 SSI

-1713 NSVMDS
+1713 NSIMDS
-1719 YNQNG
+1719 YNENG

-1737 DDSYLAALQMQDGQ
+1737 DDQYLAALQIQNGQ
-1751 MSLNQS
+1751 MSMNQS
-1757 QFESL
+1757 QLETL
-1762 ANAQLNLAEASAVAE
+1762 ANAQLDLAEAKAVDE
-1777 AMAKLDALANG
+1777 AMSQLTRLANDDLALAEELTGNAAIS
-1788 EMRNSAIEAGNGVVQ
+1788 SAQKMNAAQTAVYNLAMQMQSATVD
-1803 AANQI
+1803 AANLANQLAEIPGLNGIFKHKDAAKVVMQSLSTKLAAI
-1808 GASST
+1808 G
-1813 VVLSAVNACKQGAAA
+1813 
-1828 WNEYWAA
+1828 
-1835 ATKGKVTSQNS
+1835 
-1846 KQVAEVGAALQTR
+1846 
-1859 LSAIEN
+1859 N
-1865 VRANLGKSLAAGS
+1865 VRANLGKSMSAGAS
-1878 SAKGGGSSSKKE
+1878 GGGGGGSSSKKE
-1890 EEFTDDEVDRYW
+1890 EEFTDDKVDRYW

-1992 YNAAVSAYNSG
+1992 YNAAVSAYNTGS
-2003 ALDEAGMDIA
+2003 LDEAGMDIA

-2029 LLYDEMKDVADAISE
+2029 LLYDEMKDVADAIAE

-2069 AERDMQDFLA
+2069 AERNMQDFLA

-2098 TVASF
+2098 IIASF

-2136 GMFETISQAQDR
+2136 GMFETISQAQER
-2148 LKELQSDLTDHAKD
+2148 LKELQSDLMDHAKD

-2182 DKFENLMDE
+2182 DKFEDLMDE

-2196 NNLEYQAELI
+2196 DNLEYQAELI
-2206 ELIYGEEAYDMM
+2206 ELIYGKEAYDMM

-2224 QISNSGVQI
+2224 QINNSGVQI
-2233 ESLRQQKAFW
+2233 ESLRQQKTFW

-2333 KAYNTE
+2333 KVYNTE

-2420 YQYVADEDDVTTK
+2420 YQYVADEDDVASK

-2514 GLTLEIYKQDEEAYA
+2514 GLTLEIYKQDEKAYA

-2541 ATDSN
+2541 ATDNN

-2554 DAVRDNMND
+2554 DAVRDNMNG

-2580 ITADQMIDKWAGDDG
+2580 IAADQMIDKWASDDG

-2638 AIKEAEDETDN
+2638 AIRGAEDETDN

-2655 ELASDSSS
+2655 ELASDGSS

-2726 SSGGGNGSGGRY
+2726 SSGGGGSSSGGY
-2738 GGTNS
+2738 SGGSMATG
-2743 STISSSTS
+2743 TTS
-2751 KMKYWI
+2751 KQVKYWV
-2757 VNNSGDGN
+2757 VNNDRNGR
-2765 IMVEDDTAYTSR
+2765 IMVEDSSGYATR
-2777 DSAGR
+2777 DLAAAAIREIQMEARKAGTR
-2782 QIATLVAR
+2782 VNLSIR
-2790 AKTIEGKRKYT
+2790 P
-2801 NYTVAASTKNQKKGY
+2801 STKNQRKGY
-2816 RFRAKTGGYTGNW
+2816 LFQAKTGGYTGNW
-2829 PMSQGDGLDSDN
+2829 PMSQGDGLDNDN

-2859 ENILDAVKIVRSMPN
+2859 ENILDAVKIVRNMPN

-2880 NAISDVV
+2880 NAISDIV
-2887 GERLS
+2887 GEKLS
-2892 NMTNEIGQ
+2892 NMTNEISQ
-2900 GKVVSTTTGSNKEEN
+2900 GKVISTTTGSNKEEN

-2928 NAAEIEQALLNLKNI
+2928 SAAEIEQALLNLKNI

>member
-13 ADLKGVNELKKNL
+13 ADLKGVNELKQSL
-26 NEVKKMVNEIS
+26 NEVRKEFTVLEHPLNMDTS
-37 DPSNTLYWD
+37 
-46 NTEILTSI
+46 EILKSI
-54 KQVENALER
+54 DQIELALEK
-63 AYNPNLDTVTFDKF
+63 AYNPNINTVNFEKF
-77 NSVLKE
+77 NKVLKQ
-83 SNTDIQTIGKNLLMT
+83 NGTDIQTIGNNLLNAGT
-98 GATGQKAFLSLT
+98 SGQKAFLNLT
-110 NTFTQMGTVTKRTNK
+110 NTFTQMGSVVKRTNK
-125 IIDEMAQTMKNTVKW
+125 LVDEMAQTMKNTVKW
-140 GLSSGAWNK
+140 GLSSGLWNQM
-149 ALGSAQQ
+149 LSNTQQ

-176 QSADQMRDFS
+176 QSAEQMRDFS
-186 RDANEAAK
+186 KEANEAAK
-194 ALAVS
+194 TLAVS

-263 DIYEEYVDK
+263 GIYEEYVDK

-354 VSGTLESVGIKVL
+354 VSGTLESVGIRVL

-429 NAIGTLNQQQG
+429 NAAGTLQEQQD
-440 IALQSVQKRLE
+440 IALESLNKKLE
-451 ILRTTAEELYQ
+451 ILRATAETIYQ
-462 DLFDSDTIKE
+462 DLFDTEGIKDLTE
-472 VIDAATKGLNII
+472 DATKLLEVVDNF
-484 DELVKSFGG
+484 VKTTGG
-493 LNGML
+493 LKGIL
-498 STASGF
+498 TILAPI
-504 MLKMFSG
+504 MLKTFSG
-511 KIAEGITNMRSNV
+511 KISEGV
-524 LDYQANLKAAMERP
+524 LNIANNIKDAKANLESLKNSMS
-538 AALEQ
+538 ALDQ
-543 FSQSAQN
+543 FNKVAQN
-550 YYYQNPGDG
+550 AYLQNSESIG
-559 SGKYVTDAI
+559 GKAVADATA
-568 DRQKEVTEFVLKN
+568 QLKANN
-581 QKNINNERQ
+581 QYLVENNKYLTAEDEKQIN
-590 KEYELLNKNI
+590 LLNKKI
-600 VKNANKKI
+600 VAQAEMTVEYNEQVEAIAK
-608 DYADEL
+608 
-614 KNLKEQKNNLIDI
+614 QKNNLIDLLNI
-627 LSLNTDIEGSLEQQS
+627 DTSLEASTEKRSQDLERINTFLKVANTIEGEDLSTSMSTDAFGNNQIEDAMSNLVATTSRTDELVLPSIKEIMASGDAFKDKWSQISTIIREVDDEITTIDLEQLKNVFKELDV
-642 RQAIENNKKLDDFKS
+642 QA
-657 IMENIM
+657 
-663 SKEGRKGFLEQ
+663 KESAIDAK
-674 DPALR
+674 
-679 TKSISKEYFSKDKR
+679 
-693 VVNLDETTNKIAEI
+693 
-707 FSDKSKTIE
+707 
-716 QRWGKIRK
+716 
-724 TISEINPELKGVNL
+724 ISEIKEDTDFISNIQELDLPQAEV
-738 SEFKKELFDIDDIV
+738 
-752 DNSIEELRTNLSTIL
+752 
-767 KDKDVDPKILDNFF
+767 DNFF
-781 KVFRE
+781 NNLTERAKEAVRQGKALDDVLENVFKEARTQAGNLAGLEQMQGKIQTVKSSLVDFGKTLKENLNLKIAITQVGQIAGSIGQLGTALTQFKNVGKVFSSDDLSLAEKMEQGFMSISMGATSLISALTTLKKVKESSKLATLASTMADKAHNVVLAIKAKLSKQNVASTTAETVSTEANTVATEANTLAKIKNFAVTHPLITAAIALAAAVTAGVVAYINANKKAVEENAKAAEDAANAAHEVTLATEEQKESVNELVSSYESLKEQYKKNNLEAFRQQVYLLCQQHGIQSAAVQALTADYE
-786 DIQEAIANGEDLE
+786 ELDNIIKQVQTDSNVDIQEATSEEKEKQTASISANIVKEAGARIDRRKSQDTLDLQGMMSRNDSE
-799 TAFDNTINS
+799 K
-808 LNRQNIDTSKLADLK
+808 KLAQELEKLGIIFTDSNHITVESLTK
-823 NEIVSSDNAV
+823 VATENNAELV
-833 NQFQKTLNEI
+833 KILNE
-843 TEYQAAINNVT
+843 NPSM
-854 NLASSFLMLTSATQ
+854 ASKQISELLNSETIS
-868 DIGRIVDVWSSD
+868 
-880 ASIFEKITQT
+880 
-890 ATNAVTAIIKI
+890 TAITNWEDAE
-901 TKAYGSLANAENKH
+901 TKGKTAERENSANDVFNNKNLGSKDVSYTDYQKGISAIVEKTRSTYGW
-915 SIAVLANTAAEKI
+915 
-928 NATVKKIDELAT
+928 
-940 KDKKEETEKSNNAL
+940 KKEEGVEGKDYSKEENEKAIEDARQYAITYLTARNDAL
-954 DKSIDKINKETVA
+954 LQYSSKYEASRALIEKGYAEETVQDIMA
-967 LEKNSIAQKR
+967 SISDSDAKAILD
-977 NSKTRGDNSSESLI
+977 NIDLVLPGD
-991 TDGANLNVKDLS
+991 
-1003 KLKDAFKSGGSF
+1003 
-1015 KESIGNVKNVLSS
+1015 
-1028 GELSGA
+1028 
-1034 IGNLTK
+1034 
-1040 SFGGLLKSLP
+1040 
-1050 KALSLFKGL
+1050 
-1059 IGPIAGVTAAIAA
+1059 
-1072 VKIGF
+1072 
-1077 KLYENSLN
+1077 
-1085 SAANAARK
+1085 
-1093 ATKEQQEYTKT
+1093 TKEK
-1104 LQEQGEK
+1104 LQKQ
-1111 IKTVTDGL
+1111 IDGL
-1119 NEVVESYQ
+1119 GDFSVLAEV
-1127 TTGEYTEDLRDK
+1127 
-1139 VFDLLIAYG
+1139 
-1148 DESDAVKALV
+1148 
-1158 GDYEDLIAIKNKYDN
+1158 
-1173 LEGEKA
+1173 
-1179 KETSESGKKQ
+1179 
-1189 ADYGKAELRS
+1189 RS
-1199 SFKSVVQSQGKHE
+1199 SATV
-1212 LDAFG
+1212 AG
-1217 GTYDLVG
+1217 GVL
-1224 LGHTALDTENDI
+1224 E
-1236 LKRNLEDL
+1236 NLED
-1244 GLDISGTGHVEMDN
+1244 GE
-1258 LIDVMANSYDE
+1258 
-1269 LLAILQNSDA
+1269 
-1279 RVAQRLLDYI
+1279 
-1289 SNSQVTDALAKYQE
+1289 
-1303 GLQVWE
+1303 
-1309 ENLVPGIASD
+1309 
-1319 VDTSSIK
+1319 
-1326 DVESYNKALDE
+1326 
-1337 MALKIQE
+1337 
-1344 AYKDSPEE
+1344 
-1352 ITAEDAKQKA
+1352 
-1362 LEYLSSIKDISS
+1362 
-1374 IMQQATIESQFSE
+1374 
-1387 ALKGIDLTQAEKK
+1387 LTQ
-1400 ALSEISDDEKL
+1400 
-1411 KVAISENINLLPAYK
+1411 
-1426 EKYGDSA
+1426 
-1433 IEEFISD
+1433 
-1440 MEDQSIY
+1440 
-1447 VSVEPQMQNIEKI
+1447 
-1460 LSENGAD
+1460 
-1467 TELTDEQLDLLY
+1467 
-1479 QDKDFEKFA
+1479 
-1488 GSKED
+1488 
-1493 FIKENAAKQYQ
+1493 
-1504 TILDYYNQII
+1504 
-1514 EQANNLSQAES
+1514 
-1525 DILQKKKEQAK
+1525 
-1536 IDWETKISKSS
+1536 
-1547 YSFSAGA
+1547 
-1554 QNPEYVSGLTGQQA
+1554 
-1568 YENATESLN
+1568 
-1577 NFIDTAKDRIQ
+1577 
-1588 QTTEER
+1588 
-1594 DLTKEQIDFI
+1594 
-1604 EKEISV
+1604 
-1610 LEELREKGYE
+1610 
-1620 SLDEESKKY
+1620 
-1629 IKNVASGYDINEG
+1629 
-1642 MLKVWDEQIDSL
+1642 EQIDSL
-1654 DEFNDEQKL
+1654 FADQGIQDYFGTQEDFEKLDSSEQIAQLKTFYDTRIEKEKELTETLQKRLDVQTQINAQELSGQSEVQGMTRYDYDRYQESASGSYFEGRTTELTGDWSKTQTLDIATQNFEKL
-1663 YSAQIKKGNKA
+1663 TDAFENYKEQLESSSYATKNAYADPEDINNALQAIEKLKTGNEELTETEEEYINKLSETTGVTADQIKAWKSAIDQGEDFSNVANGLNKA
-1674 TKSNIDVGKE
+1674 QDDLNNSTEDNVDQVEVWTAVHEKAKDEMNDITG
-1684 AAEQYQRYHTEL
+1684 EL
-1696 SNASTELGNI
+1696 SSI

-1713 NSVMDS
+1713 NSIMDS
-1719 YNQNG
+1719 YNENG

-1737 DDSYLAALQMQDGQ
+1737 DDQYLAALQIQNGQ
-1751 MSLNQS
+1751 MSINQS
-1757 QFESL
+1757 QLETL
-1762 ANAQLNLAEASAVAE
+1762 ANAQLDLAEVKAVDEAMSQLARLANDDLALAEELTGNAATSSAQKMSAAQTAVYNLAMQMQGATV
-1777 AMAKLDALANG
+1777 DAANLANQLAEIPG
-1788 EMRNSAIEAGNGVVQ
+1788 LDGIFKHKDAAKVVMQSLSTKLAAIG
-1803 AANQI
+1803 
-1808 GASST
+1808 
-1813 VVLSAVNACKQGAAA
+1813 
-1828 WNEYWAA
+1828 
-1835 ATKGKVTSQNS
+1835 
-1846 KQVAEVGAALQTR
+1846 
-1859 LSAIEN
+1859 N
-1865 VRANLGKSLAAGS
+1865 VRANLGKSMAAGAS
-1878 SAKGGGSSSKKE
+1878 GGGGGGSSSSKKE
-1890 EEFTDDEVDRYW
+1890 EEFTDDKVDRYW

-1992 YNAAVSAYNSG
+1992 YNAAVSAYNAGS
-2003 ALDEAGMDIA
+2003 LDEAGMDIA

-2029 LLYDEMKDVADAISE
+2029 LLYDEMKDVADAITE

-2098 TVASF
+2098 IVASF

-2136 GMFETISQAQDR
+2136 GMFETISQAQER
-2148 LKELQSDLTDHAKD
+2148 LKELQGDLMDHAKD

-2196 NNLEYQAELI
+2196 DNLEYQAELI

-2218 DKLYSA
+2218 DQLYSA
-2224 QISNSGVQI
+2224 QINNSGVQI

-2286 KDQYQNAVS
+2286 KDQYQNTIS
-2295 STIDALEKKITGGT
+2295 STIDALEKKITGGSA
-2309 TLDYMQDQWDRLK
+2309 LDYMQDQWDRLK

-2339 TFKANVDQAII
+2339 TFKANVDQAIT

-2420 YQYVADEDDVTTK
+2420 YQYVADEDDVVSK

-2493 ISMGYANEAATA
+2493 MSMGYANEAATA

-2514 GLTLEIYKQDEEAYA
+2514 GLTLEIYKQDESAYA

-2541 ATDSN
+2541 ATDNN

-2554 DAVRDNMND
+2554 DAVRDNMSG
-2563 IVDSI
+2563 IVDNI

-2573 EGRGIWD
+2573 EGKGIWN
-2580 ITADQMIDKWAGDDG
+2580 TAADQMIDKWAGDDG

-2638 AIKEAEDETDN
+2638 AIRGAEDETDN

-2672 DQVKTAWEGVVQSIQ
+2672 DQVKTAWDGVVQSIQ
-2687 DAINNIQQ
+2687 NAISNIQQ

-2706 SQTTFSGATN
+2706 SQTTFNGATTYGNYSATNSNLDGNNGGGSPSGA
-2716 YGDYSYSGSD
+2716 GPM
-2726 SSGGGNGSGGRY
+2726 GGRY
-2738 GGTNS
+2738 KLQSISVAPGGTP
-2743 STISSSTS
+2743 
-2751 KMKYWI
+2751 KMGIPQIGIAMEIPSNLRKK
-2757 VNNSGDGN
+2757 NMTNKKD
-2765 IMVEDDTAYTSR
+2765 R
-2777 DSAGR
+2777 DLF
-2782 QIATLVAR
+2782 IAAFN
-2790 AKTIEGKRKYT
+2790 KRYPQ
-2801 NYTVAASTKNQKKGY
+2801 YDVY
-2816 RFRAKTGGYTGNW
+2816 KTGGYTGNW

-2900 GKVVSTTTGSNKEEN
+2900 GKTVSTTTGSNKEEN

>member
-13 ADLKGVNELKKNL
+13 ADLKGVNELKQSL
-26 NEVKKMVNEIS
+26 NEVRKEFTVFEHPLNMDTS
-37 DPSNTLYWD
+37 
-46 NTEILTSI
+46 EILKSI
-54 KQVENALER
+54 DQIELALEK
-63 AYNPNLDTVTFDKF
+63 AYNPNINTVNFEKF
-77 NSVLKE
+77 NKVLKQ
-83 SNTDIQTIGKNLLMT
+83 NGTDIQVIGKNLLNAGT
-98 GATGQKAFLSLT
+98 SGQKAFLNLT
-110 NTFTQMGTVTKRTNK
+110 NTFTQMGSVVKRTNK
-125 IIDEMAQTMKNTVKW
+125 LVDEMAQTMKNTVKW
-140 GLSSGAWNK
+140 GLSSGLWNQM
-149 ALGSAQQ
+149 LSSTQQ

-186 RDANEAAK
+186 KDANEAAK

-263 DIYEEYVDK
+263 GIYEEYVDK

-306 QLSAQVATIV
+306 QLSAQIATIV

-354 VSGTLESVGIKVL
+354 VSSTLESVGIRVT

-429 NAIGTLNQQQG
+429 NAAGTLQEQQD
-440 IALQSVQKRLE
+440 IAMDSLNKKLE
-451 ILRTTAEELYQ
+451 VLRATAETIYQ
-462 DLFDSDTIKE
+462 DLFDTEGIKDLTE
-472 VIDAATKGLNII
+472 DATKLLEVV
-484 DELVKSFGG
+484 DSFVKTAGG
-493 LNGML
+493 LKGIL
-498 STASGF
+498 TILVPI
-504 MLKMFSG
+504 MLKTFSG
-511 KIAEGITNMRSNV
+511 KISEGV
-524 LDYQANLKAAMERP
+524 LNIANNIKDAKANLESLKNSMS
-538 AALEQ
+538 ALDQ
-543 FSQSAQN
+543 FNKVAQN
-550 YYYQNPGDG
+550 AYLQNSESIG
-559 SGKYVTDAI
+559 GKAVADATA
-568 DRQKEVTEFVLKN
+568 QLKANN
-581 QKNINNERQ
+581 QYLVENNKYLTAEDEKQIN
-590 KEYELLNKNI
+590 LLNKKI
-600 VKNANKKI
+600 VAQAEMTVEYNEQVEAIAK
-608 DYADEL
+608 
-614 KNLKEQKNNLIDI
+614 QKNNLIDLLNI
-627 LSLNTDIEGSLEQQS
+627 DTSLEASTEKRSQDLERINTFLKVANTIEGEDLSTSMPTDAFGNNQIEDAMSNLVATTSRTDELVLPSIKEIMTSGDAFKDKWSQISTIIREVDDEITTIDLEQLKNAFKELDV
-642 RQAIENNKKLDDFKS
+642 QA
-657 IMENIM
+657 
-663 SKEGRKGFLEQ
+663 KESAIDAK
-674 DPALR
+674 
-679 TKSISKEYFSKDKR
+679 
-693 VVNLDETTNKIAEI
+693 
-707 FSDKSKTIE
+707 
-716 QRWGKIRK
+716 
-724 TISEINPELKGVNL
+724 ISEIKEDTDFMSNIQELDLPQAEV
-738 SEFKKELFDIDDIV
+738 
-752 DNSIEELRTNLSTIL
+752 
-767 KDKDVDPKILDNFF
+767 DNFF
-781 KVFRE
+781 NNLTERAKEAVRQGKALDDVLENVLKEARTQAGNLAGLEQMQGKIQTVKSSLVDFGKTLKENLNLKIAITQVGQIAGSIGQLGTALTQFKNVGKVFSSDDLSLTEKMEQGFMSISMGATSLISALTTLKKVKESSKLATLASTMADKAHNVVLAIKAKLSKQNVASTTAETVSTEANTVATEANTLAKIKNFAATHPLITAAIALTAATTAAIIAYVNINKKAAEENAKAAENAANAAHEVTLATEEQKESVNELVSSYESLKEQYKKNNLEAFRQQVYLLCQQHGIQSAAVQALTADYE
-786 DIQEAIANGEDLE
+786 ELDNIIKQVQTDSNTDIQEATSEEKEKQTASISANIVKEAGARIDSVGQGQDTLDLQGMMSRNDSEKKLAQELDKLGIRFTDSNHITVESLTKVATENNAELVKILNENPSMASKQISELLNSETISTAITNWEDAE
-799 TAFDNTINS
+799 TKGKTAERENS
-808 LNRQNIDTSKLADLK
+808 ANEVFNNKNLGSKDVSYTDYQESISDISEKIKRTYGWRESSEEGYGKEENEKAIEDARQYAITYLTARNDALLQYSSKYEASRTLIEKGYAEETVQDIMVSISDSDAKAILDNIDLVLPEDTGENL
-823 NEIVSSDNAV
+823 
-833 NQFQKTLNEI
+833 QK
-843 TEYQAAINNVT
+843 Q
-854 NLASSFLMLTSATQ
+854 
-868 DIGRIVDVWSSD
+868 
-880 ASIFEKITQT
+880 
-890 ATNAVTAIIKI
+890 
-901 TKAYGSLANAENKH
+901 
-915 SIAVLANTAAEKI
+915 
-928 NATVKKIDELAT
+928 IDELGDFSVLA
-940 KDKKEETEKSNNAL
+940 EVRSSA
-954 DKSIDKINKETVA
+954 TVA
-967 LEKNSIAQKR
+967 SGVLE
-977 NSKTRGDNSSESLI
+977 
-991 TDGANLNVKDLS
+991 
-1003 KLKDAFKSGGSF
+1003 
-1015 KESIGNVKNVLSS
+1015 
-1028 GELSGA
+1028 
-1034 IGNLTK
+1034 
-1040 SFGGLLKSLP
+1040 
-1050 KALSLFKGL
+1050 
-1059 IGPIAGVTAAIAA
+1059 
-1072 VKIGF
+1072 
-1077 KLYENSLN
+1077 
-1085 SAANAARK
+1085 
-1093 ATKEQQEYTKT
+1093 
-1104 LQEQGEK
+1104 
-1111 IKTVTDGL
+1111 
-1119 NEVVESYQ
+1119 
-1127 TTGEYTEDLRDK
+1127 
-1139 VFDLLIAYG
+1139 
-1148 DESDAVKALV
+1148 
-1158 GDYEDLIAIKNKYDN
+1158 
-1173 LEGEKA
+1173 
-1179 KETSESGKKQ
+1179 
-1189 ADYGKAELRS
+1189 
-1199 SFKSVVQSQGKHE
+1199 
-1212 LDAFG
+1212 
-1217 GTYDLVG
+1217 
-1224 LGHTALDTENDI
+1224 
-1236 LKRNLEDL
+1236 NLED
-1244 GLDISGTGHVEMDN
+1244 GE
-1258 LIDVMANSYDE
+1258 
-1269 LLAILQNSDA
+1269 
-1279 RVAQRLLDYI
+1279 
-1289 SNSQVTDALAKYQE
+1289 
-1303 GLQVWE
+1303 
-1309 ENLVPGIASD
+1309 
-1319 VDTSSIK
+1319 
-1326 DVESYNKALDE
+1326 
-1337 MALKIQE
+1337 
-1344 AYKDSPEE
+1344 
-1352 ITAEDAKQKA
+1352 
-1362 LEYLSSIKDISS
+1362 
-1374 IMQQATIESQFSE
+1374 
-1387 ALKGIDLTQAEKK
+1387 LTQ
-1400 ALSEISDDEKL
+1400 
-1411 KVAISENINLLPAYK
+1411 
-1426 EKYGDSA
+1426 
-1433 IEEFISD
+1433 
-1440 MEDQSIY
+1440 
-1447 VSVEPQMQNIEKI
+1447 
-1460 LSENGAD
+1460 
-1467 TELTDEQLDLLY
+1467 
-1479 QDKDFEKFA
+1479 
-1488 GSKED
+1488 
-1493 FIKENAAKQYQ
+1493 
-1504 TILDYYNQII
+1504 
-1514 EQANNLSQAES
+1514 
-1525 DILQKKKEQAK
+1525 
-1536 IDWETKISKSS
+1536 
-1547 YSFSAGA
+1547 
-1554 QNPEYVSGLTGQQA
+1554 
-1568 YENATESLN
+1568 
-1577 NFIDTAKDRIQ
+1577 
-1588 QTTEER
+1588 
-1594 DLTKEQIDFI
+1594 
-1604 EKEISV
+1604 
-1610 LEELREKGYE
+1610 
-1620 SLDEESKKY
+1620 
-1629 IKNVASGYDINEG
+1629 
-1642 MLKVWDEQIDSL
+1642 EQIDSL
-1654 DEFNDEQKL
+1654 FADQGIQDYFGTQEDFEKLDSSEQIAQLKTFYDTRIEKEKELTETLQERLDVQTQINAKELSGQNEVQGMTRYDYNRYQESASGSYFEGRATELTGDWSKTQTLDIATQNFEKL
-1663 YSAQIKKGNKA
+1663 TNAFENYKKQLESSSYATKNAYADPEDIDNALRAIEKLKTGNEELTETEEEYINKLSETTGVTTDQIKTWKKAIDQGEDFNNVANGLNKA
-1674 TKSNIDVGKE
+1674 QNNLSNSTEDNVDQVEIWTAVHEKAKE
-1684 AAEQYQRYHTEL
+1684 EMSDITGEL
-1696 SNASTELGNI
+1696 SSI

-1713 NSVMDS
+1713 NSIMDS
-1719 YNQNG
+1719 YNENG

-1737 DDSYLAALQMQDGQ
+1737 DDQYLAALQIQNGQ
-1751 MSLNQS
+1751 MSMNQS
-1757 QFESL
+1757 QLETL
-1762 ANAQLNLAEASAVAE
+1762 ANAQLDLAEVKAVDEAMSQLARLANDDLALAEELTGNAATSSAQKMSAAQTAVYNLAMQMQGATV
-1777 AMAKLDALANG
+1777 DAANLANQLAEIPG
-1788 EMRNSAIEAGNGVVQ
+1788 LDGIFKHKDAAKVVMQSLSTKLAAIG
-1803 AANQI
+1803 
-1808 GASST
+1808 
-1813 VVLSAVNACKQGAAA
+1813 
-1828 WNEYWAA
+1828 
-1835 ATKGKVTSQNS
+1835 
-1846 KQVAEVGAALQTR
+1846 
-1859 LSAIEN
+1859 N
-1865 VRANLGKSLAAGS
+1865 VRANLGKSMSAGAS
-1878 SAKGGGSSSKKE
+1878 TGGGGGGSSSKKE
-1890 EEFTDDEVDRYW
+1890 EEFTDDKVDRYW

-1992 YNAAVSAYNSG
+1992 YNAAVSAYNTGS
-2003 ALDEAGMDIA
+2003 LDEAGMDIA

-2029 LLYDEMKDVADAISE
+2029 LLYDEMKDVADAISD

-2098 TVASF
+2098 IVASF

-2148 LKELQSDLTDHAKD
+2148 LKELQSDLMDHAKD

-2182 DKFENLMDE
+2182 DKFEDLIDE

-2196 NNLEYQAELI
+2196 DNLEYQAELI

-2224 QISNSGVQI
+2224 QINNSGVQI

-2286 KDQYQNAVS
+2286 KDQYQNTIS

-2339 TFKANVDQAII
+2339 TFKANVDQAIT

-2420 YQYVADEDDVTTK
+2420 YQYVADEDDVASK

-2529 SMTSEQQRLIKE
+2529 SMTSEQQRLVKE
-2541 ATDSN
+2541 ATDNN

-2554 DAVRDNMND
+2554 DAVRDNMNG

-2573 EGRGIWD
+2573 EGRSIWD
-2580 ITADQMIDKWAGDDG
+2580 IAADQMIDKWAGDDG

-2638 AIKEAEDETDN
+2638 AIRGAEDETDN

-2706 SQTTFSGATN
+2706 SQTTFNGATN

-2726 SSGGGNGSGGRY
+2726 SSGGGSGSGG
-2738 GGTNS
+2738 GDGSGSVTTGTTSKRVKYWVVNDSGNGRVMVEAGAYNTKSEAETALRDKQLELRRAGRPALASNYTIRS
-2743 STISSSTS
+2743 ST
-2751 KMKYWI
+2751 KANK
-2757 VNNSGDGN
+2757 SG
-2765 IMVEDDTAYTSR
+2765 Y
-2777 DSAGR
+2777 
-2782 QIATLVAR
+2782 L
-2790 AKTIEGKRKYT
+2790 
-2801 NYTVAASTKNQKKGY
+2801 
-2816 RFRAKTGGYTGNW
+2816 FRAKTGGYTGNW
-2829 PMSQGDGLDSDN
+2829 PISQGDGLDSDN

-2892 NMTNEIGQ
+2892 NMTNEISQ
-2900 GKVVSTTTGSNKEEN
+2900 GKVVSTTTGNSKEEN

-2928 NAAEIEQALLNLKNI
+2928 SAAEIEQALLNLKNI

>member
-13 ADLKGVNELKKNL
+13 ADLKGVNELKQSL
-26 NEVKKMVNEIS
+26 NEVRKEFTVLEHPLNMDTS
-37 DPSNTLYWD
+37 
-46 NTEILTSI
+46 EILKSI
-54 KQVENALER
+54 DQIELALEK
-63 AYNPNLDTVTFDKF
+63 AYNPNINTVNFEKF
-77 NSVLKE
+77 NKVLKQ
-83 SNTDIQTIGKNLLMT
+83 NGTDIQTIGNNLLNAGT
-98 GATGQKAFLSLT
+98 SGQKAFLNLT
-110 NTFTQMGTVTKRTNK
+110 NTFTQMGSVVKRTNK
-125 IIDEMAQTMKNTVKW
+125 LVDEMAQTMKNTVKW
-140 GLSSGAWNK
+140 GLSSGLWNQM
-149 ALGSAQQ
+149 LSNTQQ

-176 QSADQMRDFS
+176 QSAEQMRDFS
-186 RDANEAAK
+186 KEANEAAK
-194 ALAVS
+194 TLAVS

-263 DIYEEYVDK
+263 GIYEEYVDK

-354 VSGTLESVGIKVL
+354 VSGTLESVGIRVL

-429 NAIGTLNQQQG
+429 NAAGTLQEQQD
-440 IALQSVQKRLE
+440 IAMESLNKKLE
-451 ILRTTAEELYQ
+451 VLRATAETIYQ
-462 DLFDSDTIKE
+462 DLFDTEGIKDLTE
-472 VIDAATKGLNII
+472 DATKLLEVL
-484 DELVKSFGG
+484 DSFVKTTGG
-493 LNGML
+493 LKGIL
-498 STASGF
+498 TILAPI
-504 MLKMFSG
+504 MLKTFSG
-511 KIAEGITNMRSNV
+511 KISEGV
-524 LDYQANLKAAMERP
+524 LNIANNIKDAKANLESLKNSMS
-538 AALEQ
+538 ALDQ
-543 FSQSAQN
+543 FNKVAQN
-550 YYYQNPGDG
+550 AYLQNSESIG
-559 SGKYVTDAI
+559 GKAVADATA
-568 DRQKEVTEFVLKN
+568 QLKANN
-581 QKNINNERQ
+581 QYLVENNKYLTAEDEKQIN
-590 KEYELLNKNI
+590 LLNKKI
-600 VKNANKKI
+600 VAQAEMTVEYNEQVEAIAK
-608 DYADEL
+608 
-614 KNLKEQKNNLIDI
+614 QKNNLIDLLNI
-627 LSLNTDIEGSLEQQS
+627 DTSLEASTEKRSQDLERINTFLKVANTIEGEDLSTSMSTDAFGNNQIEDAMSNLVATTSRTDELVLPSIKKIMASGDAFKDKWSQISTIIREVDDEITTIDLEQLKNAFKELDV
-642 RQAIENNKKLDDFKS
+642 QA
-657 IMENIM
+657 
-663 SKEGRKGFLEQ
+663 KESAIDAK
-674 DPALR
+674 
-679 TKSISKEYFSKDKR
+679 
-693 VVNLDETTNKIAEI
+693 
-707 FSDKSKTIE
+707 
-716 QRWGKIRK
+716 
-724 TISEINPELKGVNL
+724 ISEIKEDTDFISNIQELDLPQAEV
-738 SEFKKELFDIDDIV
+738 
-752 DNSIEELRTNLSTIL
+752 
-767 KDKDVDPKILDNFF
+767 DNFF
-781 KVFRE
+781 NNLTERAKEAVRQGKALDDVLENVFKEARTQAGNLAGLEQMQGKIQTVKSSLVDFGKTLKENLNLKIAITQVGQIAGSIGQLGTALTQFKNVGKVFSSDDLSLAEKMEQGFMSISMGATSLISALTTLKKVKESSKLATLASTMADKAHNVVLAIKAKLSKQNVASTTAETVSTEANTVATEANTLAKIKNFAVTHPLITAAIALAAAVTAGVVAYINANKKAVEENAKAAEDAANAAHEVTLATEEQKESVNELVSSYESLKEQYKKNNLEAFRQQVYLLCQQHGIQSAAVQALTADYE
-786 DIQEAIANGEDLE
+786 ELDNIIKQVQTDSNVDIQEATSEEKEKQNASISANIVKEAGARIDRRKSQDTLDLQGMMSRNDSE
-799 TAFDNTINS
+799 K
-808 LNRQNIDTSKLADLK
+808 KLAQELEKLGIIFTDSNHITVESLTK
-823 NEIVSSDNAV
+823 VATENNAELV
-833 NQFQKTLNEI
+833 KILNE
-843 TEYQAAINNVT
+843 NPSM
-854 NLASSFLMLTSATQ
+854 ASKQISELLNSETIS
-868 DIGRIVDVWSSD
+868 
-880 ASIFEKITQT
+880 
-890 ATNAVTAIIKI
+890 TAITNWEDAE
-901 TKAYGSLANAENKH
+901 TKGKTAERENSANDVFNNKNLGSKDVSYADYQKGISAIVEKTRSTYGW
-915 SIAVLANTAAEKI
+915 
-928 NATVKKIDELAT
+928 
-940 KDKKEETEKSNNAL
+940 KKEEGVEGKDYSKEENEKAIEDARQYAITYLTTRNDAL
-954 DKSIDKINKETVA
+954 LQYSSKYEASRALIEKGYAEETVQDIMA
-967 LEKNSIAQKR
+967 SISDSDAKAILD
-977 NSKTRGDNSSESLI
+977 NIDLVLPGD
-991 TDGANLNVKDLS
+991 
-1003 KLKDAFKSGGSF
+1003 
-1015 KESIGNVKNVLSS
+1015 
-1028 GELSGA
+1028 
-1034 IGNLTK
+1034 
-1040 SFGGLLKSLP
+1040 
-1050 KALSLFKGL
+1050 
-1059 IGPIAGVTAAIAA
+1059 
-1072 VKIGF
+1072 
-1077 KLYENSLN
+1077 
-1085 SAANAARK
+1085 
-1093 ATKEQQEYTKT
+1093 TKEK
-1104 LQEQGEK
+1104 LQKQIDGLGDFSVLAEVRSSA
-1111 IKTVTDGL
+1111 TVTGG
-1119 NEVVESYQ
+1119 V
-1127 TTGEYTEDLRDK
+1127 
-1139 VFDLLIAYG
+1139 
-1148 DESDAVKALV
+1148 
-1158 GDYEDLIAIKNKYDN
+1158 
-1173 LEGEKA
+1173 LE
-1179 KETSESGKKQ
+1179 
-1189 ADYGKAELRS
+1189 
-1199 SFKSVVQSQGKHE
+1199 
-1212 LDAFG
+1212 
-1217 GTYDLVG
+1217 
-1224 LGHTALDTENDI
+1224 
-1236 LKRNLEDL
+1236 NLED
-1244 GLDISGTGHVEMDN
+1244 GG
-1258 LIDVMANSYDE
+1258 
-1269 LLAILQNSDA
+1269 
-1279 RVAQRLLDYI
+1279 
-1289 SNSQVTDALAKYQE
+1289 
-1303 GLQVWE
+1303 
-1309 ENLVPGIASD
+1309 
-1319 VDTSSIK
+1319 
-1326 DVESYNKALDE
+1326 
-1337 MALKIQE
+1337 
-1344 AYKDSPEE
+1344 
-1352 ITAEDAKQKA
+1352 
-1362 LEYLSSIKDISS
+1362 
-1374 IMQQATIESQFSE
+1374 
-1387 ALKGIDLTQAEKK
+1387 LTQ
-1400 ALSEISDDEKL
+1400 
-1411 KVAISENINLLPAYK
+1411 
-1426 EKYGDSA
+1426 
-1433 IEEFISD
+1433 
-1440 MEDQSIY
+1440 
-1447 VSVEPQMQNIEKI
+1447 
-1460 LSENGAD
+1460 
-1467 TELTDEQLDLLY
+1467 
-1479 QDKDFEKFA
+1479 
-1488 GSKED
+1488 
-1493 FIKENAAKQYQ
+1493 
-1504 TILDYYNQII
+1504 
-1514 EQANNLSQAES
+1514 
-1525 DILQKKKEQAK
+1525 
-1536 IDWETKISKSS
+1536 
-1547 YSFSAGA
+1547 
-1554 QNPEYVSGLTGQQA
+1554 
-1568 YENATESLN
+1568 
-1577 NFIDTAKDRIQ
+1577 
-1588 QTTEER
+1588 
-1594 DLTKEQIDFI
+1594 
-1604 EKEISV
+1604 
-1610 LEELREKGYE
+1610 
-1620 SLDEESKKY
+1620 
-1629 IKNVASGYDINEG
+1629 
-1642 MLKVWDEQIDSL
+1642 EQIDSL
-1654 DEFNDEQKL
+1654 FADQGIQDYFGTQEDFEKLDSSEQIAQLKTFYDTRIEKEKELTETLQKRLDVQTQINAQELSGQSEVQGMTRYDYDRYQESASGSYFEGRTTELTGDWSKTQTLDIATQNFEKL
-1663 YSAQIKKGNKA
+1663 TDAFENYKEQLESSSYATKNAYADPEDIDNALQAIEKLKTGNEELTETEEEYINKLSETTGVTADQIKAWKSAIDQGEDFSNVANGLNKA
-1674 TKSNIDVGKE
+1674 QNDLNNSTEDNVDQVEVWTAVHEKAKE
-1684 AAEQYQRYHTEL
+1684 EMSDITGEL
-1696 SNASTELGNI
+1696 SSI

-1713 NSVMDS
+1713 NSIMDS
-1719 YNQNG
+1719 YNENG

-1737 DDSYLAALQMQDGQ
+1737 DDQYLAALQIQNGQ
-1751 MSLNQS
+1751 MSMNQS
-1757 QFESL
+1757 QLETL
-1762 ANAQLNLAEASAVAE
+1762 ANAQLDLAEVKAVDEAMSQLARLANDDLALAEELTGNAATSSAQKMSAAQTAVYNLAMQMQGATV
-1777 AMAKLDALANG
+1777 DAANLANQLAEIPG
-1788 EMRNSAIEAGNGVVQ
+1788 LDGIFKHKDAAKVVMQSLSTKLAAIG
-1803 AANQI
+1803 
-1808 GASST
+1808 
-1813 VVLSAVNACKQGAAA
+1813 
-1828 WNEYWAA
+1828 
-1835 ATKGKVTSQNS
+1835 
-1846 KQVAEVGAALQTR
+1846 
-1859 LSAIEN
+1859 N
-1865 VRANLGKSLAAGS
+1865 VRANLGKSMAAGAS
-1878 SAKGGGSSSKKE
+1878 GGGGGGSSSSKKE
-1890 EEFTDDEVDRYW
+1890 EEFTDDKVDRYW

-1917 LEDKQSTMSGK
+1917 LDDKQSTMSGK

-1992 YNAAVSAYNSG
+1992 YNAAVSAYNAGS
-2003 ALDEAGMDIA
+2003 LDEAGMDIA

-2029 LLYDEMKDVADAISE
+2029 LLYDEMKDVADAIAE

-2098 TVASF
+2098 IVASF
-2103 STYQGDNG
+2103 NTYQGDNG

-2136 GMFETISQAQDR
+2136 GMFETISQAQER
-2148 LKELQSDLTDHAKD
+2148 LKELQSDLMDHAKD

-2196 NNLEYQAELI
+2196 DNLEYQAELI

-2218 DKLYSA
+2218 DQLYSA
-2224 QISNSGVQI
+2224 QINNSGAQI
-2233 ESLRQQKAFW
+2233 ESLRQQKEFW

-2264 YEKMRDCEQDLNDA
+2264 YKKMRDCEQDLNDA

-2286 KDQYQNAVS
+2286 KDQYQNAIS
-2295 STIDALEKKITGGT
+2295 STIDVLEKQMTGGS

-2339 TFKANVDQAII
+2339 TFKANVDQAIA

-2401 AQNSKN
+2401 AQNNKN

-2420 YQYVADEDDVTTK
+2420 YQYVADEDDVASK

-2493 ISMGYANEAATA
+2493 MSMGYANEAAIA

-2514 GLTLEIYKQDEEAYA
+2514 GLTLEIYKQDESAYA

-2541 ATDSN
+2541 ATDNN

-2554 DAVRDNMND
+2554 DAVRDNMSG
-2563 IVDSI
+2563 IVDNI

-2573 EGRGIWD
+2573 EGKGIWN
-2580 ITADQMIDKWAGDDG
+2580 TAADQMIDKWAGDDG

-2638 AIKEAEDETDN
+2638 AIRGAEDETDN

-2672 DQVKTAWEGVVQSIQ
+2672 DQVKTAWDGVVQSIQ
-2687 DAINNIQQ
+2687 NAISNIQQ

-2706 SQTTFSGATN
+2706 SQTTFNGATTYGNYSATNSNLDGNNGGGSPSGARPM
-2716 YGDYSYSGSD
+2716 
-2726 SSGGGNGSGGRY
+2726 GGRY
-2738 GGTNS
+2738 KLQSISVAPGGTP
-2743 STISSSTS
+2743 
-2751 KMKYWI
+2751 KMGIPQIGIAMEIPSNLRKK
-2757 VNNSGDGN
+2757 NMTNKKD
-2765 IMVEDDTAYTSR
+2765 R
-2777 DSAGR
+2777 DLF
-2782 QIATLVAR
+2782 IAAFN
-2790 AKTIEGKRKYT
+2790 KRYPQ
-2801 NYTVAASTKNQKKGY
+2801 YDVY
-2816 RFRAKTGGYTGNW
+2816 KTGGYTGNW
-2829 PMSQGDGLDSDN
+2829 PMSQGDGLDNDN

-2859 ENILDAVKIVRSMPN
+2859 ENILDAVKIVRSIPN

-2880 NAISDVV
+2880 NVISDVV

-2900 GKVVSTTTGSNKEEN
+2900 GKVVSATTGSNKEEN

>member
-77 NSVLKE
+77 NGALKE

-176 QSADQMRDFS
+176 QSADQMKDFS
-186 RDANEAAK
+186 KEANEAAK

-263 DIYEEYVDK
+263 GIYEEYVDK

-279 TASDL
+279 TASNL
-284 EELATA
+284 EELAAA
-290 MSKVASSAS
+290 MSKVAASAS

-354 VSGTLESVGIKVL
+354 VSGTLESVGIRVT

-472 VIDAATKGLNII
+472 VINAATKGLEIV
-484 DELVKSFGG
+484 DKLVKSFGG

-627 LSLNTDIEGSLEQQS
+627 LGLNTDIEGSLKQQS
-642 RQAIENNKKLDDFKS
+642 QQTIENNKKLNDFKS
-657 IMENIM
+657 IMANIT

-679 TKSISKEYFSKDKR
+679 ARSISNKYFSKDKR
-693 VVNLDETTNKIAEI
+693 VSNLDETTNKVAEI
-707 FSDKSKTIE
+707 FSDNSKTIE
-716 QRWGKIRK
+716 QRWTKIRK
-724 TISEINPELKGVNL
+724 TISEINPELKGIDL
-738 SEFKKELFDIDDIV
+738 SKFKKQLFDIKGIAK
-752 DNSIEELRTNLSTIL
+752 NSIKELRTSLSTIL
-767 KDKDVDPKILDNFF
+767 KEKDVDPEILNNFF
-781 KVFRE
+781 KVFE
-786 DIQEAIANGEDLE
+786 KNIQEAIANGEDLE
-799 TAFDNTINS
+799 TAFDNTINN
-808 LNRQNIDTSKLADLK
+808 LNRQNIDTSKLVDLK
-823 NEIVSSDNAV
+823 NEIISSDNAV
-833 NQFQKTLNEI
+833 DQFQKTLNET
-843 TEYQAAINNVT
+843 TEYQAAINNIT

-868 DIGRIVDVWSSD
+868 DIGRIVDIWGSD

-940 KDKKEETEKSNNAL
+940 KGKKEETEKLNNAL
-954 DKSIDKINKETVA
+954 DESIDKINKETAA
-967 LEKNSIAQKR
+967 LEENSIAQKE
-977 NSKTRGDNSSESLI
+977 NGESRGDNSSESLT
-991 TDGANLNVKDLS
+991 TDGVNLNVEDLS

-1050 KALSLFKGL
+1050 KILSLLKGFAGPVAL
-1059 IGPIAGVTAAIAA
+1059 ITAAIVG

-1077 KLYENSLN
+1077 KLYEDSLN

-1119 NEVVESYQ
+1119 NEVVESYK
-1127 TTGEYTEDLRDK
+1127 TTGEYTEDLKDK
-1139 VFDLLIAYG
+1139 VFNLLIAYG
-1148 DESDAVKALV
+1148 DESSAVKALV

-1173 LEGEKA
+1173 LGGEKA

-1189 ADYGKAELRS
+1189 AEYGKAELRS

-1212 LDAFG
+1212 LDAG
-1217 GTYDLVG
+1217 DTYDLVD
-1224 LGHTALDTENDI
+1224 LGYTSLDTENDV
-1236 LKRNLEDL
+1236 LKKNLEDL
-1244 GLDISGTGHVEMDN
+1244 GLNISDTGHVKMDN
-1258 LIDVMANSYDE
+1258 LIEVMANSYDE

-1279 RVAQRLLDYI
+1279 KAARRLLDYI
-1289 SNSQVTDALAKYQE
+1289 GNSQVTDALSKYQE

-1309 ENLVPGIASD
+1309 ENLIPGIASD
-1319 VDTSSIK
+1319 VDVSSIK
-1326 DVESYNKALDE
+1326 DVESYNRALDE
-1337 MALKIQE
+1337 MTSKIQE
-1344 AYKDSPEE
+1344 AYKNSPDSEE
-1352 ITAEDAKQKA
+1352 ITTEQAKQKA
-1362 LEYLSSIKDISS
+1362 LEYLSSIEDISS
-1374 IMQQATIESQFSE
+1374 IMQQATVEDQFSE
-1387 ALKGIDLTQAEKK
+1387 ALKGIDLTKAEKK
-1400 ALSEISDDEKL
+1400 ALSEITDDESEKI
-1411 KVAISENINLLPAYK
+1411 AISENLELLPAYK

-1440 MEDQSIY
+1440 MESHTAF
-1447 VSVEPQMQNIEKI
+1447 VSVDLKMQNIESI
-1460 LSENGAD
+1460 LSSNDAN
-1467 TELTDEQLDLLY
+1467 TELTSEQLDLLY

-1488 GSKED
+1488 GEKED
-1493 FIKENAAKQYQ
+1493 FSKESAAKQYQ

-1514 EQANNLSQAES
+1514 IQANDRKQTEQ
-1525 DILQKKKEQAK
+1525 DILETLRQEKEELLGT
-1536 IDWETKISKSS
+1536 DWEAANKRS
-1547 YSFSAGA
+1547 YSFDGNEAFYKSA
-1554 QNPEYVSGLTGQQA
+1554 LTGA
-1568 YENATESLN
+1568 EAGEIATESIK
-1577 NFIDTAKDRIQ
+1577 NFNDAVQESADLSEEAKKAVEAYAENGFDSLTDSEKDYLKQAEKNFNLGEDTA
-1588 QTTEER
+1588 
-1594 DLTKEQIDFI
+1594 
-1604 EKEISV
+1604 
-1610 LEELREKGYE
+1610 ELW
-1620 SLDEESKKY
+1620 SKQSKQ
-1629 IKNVASGYDINEG
+1629 
-1642 MLKVWDEQIDSL
+1642 LKVYNNYTSQL
-1654 DEFNDEQKL
+1654 
-1663 YSAQIKKGNKA
+1663 KKTNK
-1674 TKSNIDVGKE
+1674 TIKSNIDVGKE

-1788 EMRNSAIEAGNGVVQ
+1788 EMQNSAIEAGNGVVQ

-1813 VVLSAVNACKQGAAA
+1813 VVLSAVNACKQGSAA

-1846 KQVAEVGAALQTR
+1846 QQVAEVGAALQTR

-1865 VRANLGKSLAAGS
+1865 VRANFGKSLAAGS
-1878 SAKGGGSSSKKE
+1878 SKSGGGSSAKKE

-1902 SVNKALEAINDELDK
+1902 SVNKALEAINNELDK

-1934 QEENKL
+1934 QKENKL

-1992 YNAAVSAYNSG
+1992 YNAAVSAYNAGS
-2003 ALDEAGMDIA
+2003 LDEAGMDIA

-2029 LLYDEMKDVADAISE
+2029 LLYDEMKDVADAIAE

-2098 TVASF
+2098 IVASF

-2136 GMFETISQAQDR
+2136 SMFETISQAQER
-2148 LKELQSDLTDHAKD
+2148 LKELQSDLMDHARD

-2182 DKFENLMDE
+2182 DKFEDLVNE

-2206 ELIYGEEAYDMM
+2206 ELIYGEDAYDMM
-2218 DKLYSA
+2218 DQLYSA
-2224 QISNSGVQI
+2224 QINNSGAQI
-2233 ESLRQQKAFW
+2233 ESLRQQKEFW

-2264 YEKMRDCEQDLNDA
+2264 YKKMRDCEQDLNDA
-2278 VLDRINLI
+2278 VLNRINLI
-2286 KDQYQNAVS
+2286 KNQYQNTVS
-2295 STIDALEKKITGGT
+2295 STIDALEKQITGGI

-2339 TFKANVDQAII
+2339 TFKANVDQAIA

-2386 NARFDILQKEIALED
+2386 NARFDILQKEIALEN
-2401 AQNSKN
+2401 AQNNKN

-2420 YQYVADEDDVTTK
+2420 YQYVADEDDVASK

-2493 ISMGYANEAATA
+2493 MSMGYASEAATA
-2505 KSGLQEAQL
+2505 KSVLQEAQL
-2514 GLTLEIYKQDEEAYA
+2514 GLTLEIYKKDDEAYA
-2529 SMTSEQQRLIKE
+2529 SMTSEQQRLIDE
-2541 ATDSN
+2541 ATANN
-2546 ISDFNSVY
+2546 IDDFNSVY
-2554 DAVRDNMND
+2554 DAVKTNMNG

-2568 ESSLV
+2568 DSSLV
-2573 EGRGIWD
+2573 EGKGIWD
-2580 ITADQMIDKWAGDDG
+2580 TAADQMIEKWADDDG
-2595 SSVKAMVT
+2595 SSVKAMVIN
-2603 DANDKLIE
+2603 ANDKLIE
-2611 ATQKYEE
+2611 ATQKYEK

-2638 AIKEAEDETDN
+2638 AIQKAEDETDN

-2726 SSGGGNGSGGRY
+2726 SSGGTGGNGSLRGGY
-2738 GGTNS
+2738 S
-2743 STISSSTS
+2743 SGSMPTGSTS
-2751 KMKYWI
+2751 KQVKYWV
-2757 VNNSGDGN
+2757 VNNDKNGR
-2765 IMVEDDTAYTSR
+2765 IMVEDGSGYATR
-2777 DSAGR
+2777 DLAAAAIR
-2782 QIATLVAR
+2782 EIQMEAR
-2790 AKTIEGKRKYT
+2790 KTGTRVNLSIRP
-2801 NYTVAASTKNQKKGY
+2801 STKNQRKGY
-2816 RFRAKTGGYTGNW
+2816 LFQAKTGGYTGNW

-2892 NMTNEIGQ
+2892 NMTNEISQ
-2900 GKVVSTTTGSNKEEN
+2900 GKIVSATTGGNKEEN

-2928 NAAEIEQALLNLKNI
+2928 SAAEIEQALLNLKNI

>member
-13 ADLKGVNELKKNL
+13 ADLKGVNELKQSL
-26 NEVKKMVNEIS
+26 NEVRKEFTVLEHPLNMDTS
-37 DPSNTLYWD
+37 
-46 NTEILTSI
+46 EILKSI
-54 KQVENALER
+54 DQIELALEK
-63 AYNPNLDTVTFDKF
+63 AYNPNINTVNFEKF
-77 NSVLKE
+77 NKVLKQ
-83 SNTDIQTIGKNLLMT
+83 NGTDIQTIGNNLLNAGT
-98 GATGQKAFLSLT
+98 SGQKAFLNLT
-110 NTFTQMGTVTKRTNK
+110 NTFTQMGSVVKRTNK
-125 IIDEMAQTMKNTVKW
+125 LVDEMAQTMKNTVKW
-140 GLSSGAWNK
+140 GLSSGLWNQM
-149 ALGSAQQ
+149 LSNTQQ

-176 QSADQMRDFS
+176 QSAEQMRDFS
-186 RDANEAAK
+186 KEANEAAK
-194 ALAVS
+194 TLAVS

-263 DIYEEYVDK
+263 GIYEEYVDK

-354 VSGTLESVGIKVL
+354 VSGTLESVGIRVL

-429 NAIGTLNQQQG
+429 NAAGTLQEQQD
-440 IALQSVQKRLE
+440 IAMDSLNKKLE
-451 ILRTTAEELYQ
+451 VLRATAETIYQ
-462 DLFDSDTIKE
+462 DLFDTDGIKDLTE
-472 VIDAATKGLNII
+472 DATKLLEVV
-484 DELVKSFGG
+484 DSFVKTTGG
-493 LNGML
+493 LKGIL
-498 STASGF
+498 TILAPI
-504 MLKMFSG
+504 MLKTFSG
-511 KIAEGITNMRSNV
+511 KISEGV
-524 LDYQANLKAAMERP
+524 LNIANNIKDAKANLESLKNSMS
-538 AALEQ
+538 ALDQ
-543 FSQSAQN
+543 FNKVAQN
-550 YYYQNPGDG
+550 AYLQNSESIG
-559 SGKYVTDAI
+559 GKAVADATA
-568 DRQKEVTEFVLKN
+568 QLKANN
-581 QKNINNERQ
+581 QYLVENNKYLTAEDEKQIN
-590 KEYELLNKNI
+590 LLNKKI
-600 VKNANKKI
+600 VAQAEMTVEYNEQVEAIAK
-608 DYADEL
+608 
-614 KNLKEQKNNLIDI
+614 QKNNLIDLLNI
-627 LSLNTDIEGSLEQQS
+627 DTSLEASTEKRSQDLERINTFLKVANTIEGEDLSTSMSTDAFGNNQIEDAMSNLVATTSRTDELVLPSIKEIMASGDAFKDKWSQISTIIREVDDEITTIDLEQLKNAFKELDV
-642 RQAIENNKKLDDFKS
+642 QA
-657 IMENIM
+657 
-663 SKEGRKGFLEQ
+663 KESAIDVK
-674 DPALR
+674 
-679 TKSISKEYFSKDKR
+679 
-693 VVNLDETTNKIAEI
+693 
-707 FSDKSKTIE
+707 
-716 QRWGKIRK
+716 
-724 TISEINPELKGVNL
+724 ISEIKEDTDFISNIQELDLPQAEV
-738 SEFKKELFDIDDIV
+738 
-752 DNSIEELRTNLSTIL
+752 
-767 KDKDVDPKILDNFF
+767 DNFF
-781 KVFRE
+781 NNLAERAKEAVRQGKALDDVLENVFKEARTQAGNLAGLEQMQGKIQTVKSSLVDFGKTLKENLNLKIAITQVGQIAGSIGQLGTALTQFKNVGKVFSSDDLSLTEKMEQGFMSISMGATSLISALTTLKKVKESSKLATLASTMADKAHNVVLAIKAKLSKQNVVSTTAETVSTEANTAATEANTLAKIKNFAVTHPLITAIGVGLVVAITAATVAYNTHKKTVEENAKAAEDAANAAHEVTLATEEQKESVNELISSYESLKEQYKKNNLEAFRQQVYLLCQQHGIQSAAVQALTADYE
-786 DIQEAIANGEDLE
+786 ELDNIIKQVQTDSNIDIQEATSEEKEKQTASISANIVKEAGARIDRVGQGQDTLDLQGMISRN
-799 TAFDNTINS
+799 DNEK
-808 LNRQNIDTSKLADLK
+808 KLAQELEKLGIIFTDSNHITVESLTK
-823 NEIVSSDNAV
+823 VATENNAELV
-833 NQFQKTLNEI
+833 KILNE
-843 TEYQAAINNVT
+843 NPSM
-854 NLASSFLMLTSATQ
+854 ASKQISELLNSETIS
-868 DIGRIVDVWSSD
+868 
-880 ASIFEKITQT
+880 
-890 ATNAVTAIIKI
+890 TAITNWEDAE
-901 TKAYGSLANAENKH
+901 TKGKTAERENSANEVFNDKNLGSKDVSYADYQKGISAIVEKTKLTYGW
-915 SIAVLANTAAEKI
+915 
-928 NATVKKIDELAT
+928 
-940 KDKKEETEKSNNAL
+940 KKEEGVEGVDYSKEENEKAIEDARQYAITYLTARNDAL
-954 DKSIDKINKETVA
+954 LQYSSKYEASRALIEKGYAEETVQGIMA
-967 LEKNSIAQKR
+967 SISDSDAKAILDNIDLVLPGDTKEKLQKQIDDLGDFSVLAEVR
-977 NSKTRGDNSSESLI
+977 NSATV
-991 TDGANLNVKDLS
+991 A
-1003 KLKDAFKSGGSF
+1003 GG
-1015 KESIGNVKNVLSS
+1015 VL
-1028 GELSGA
+1028 E
-1034 IGNLTK
+1034 
-1040 SFGGLLKSLP
+1040 
-1050 KALSLFKGL
+1050 
-1059 IGPIAGVTAAIAA
+1059 
-1072 VKIGF
+1072 
-1077 KLYENSLN
+1077 
-1085 SAANAARK
+1085 
-1093 ATKEQQEYTKT
+1093 
-1104 LQEQGEK
+1104 
-1111 IKTVTDGL
+1111 
-1119 NEVVESYQ
+1119 
-1127 TTGEYTEDLRDK
+1127 
-1139 VFDLLIAYG
+1139 
-1148 DESDAVKALV
+1148 
-1158 GDYEDLIAIKNKYDN
+1158 
-1173 LEGEKA
+1173 
-1179 KETSESGKKQ
+1179 
-1189 ADYGKAELRS
+1189 
-1199 SFKSVVQSQGKHE
+1199 
-1212 LDAFG
+1212 
-1217 GTYDLVG
+1217 
-1224 LGHTALDTENDI
+1224 
-1236 LKRNLEDL
+1236 NLED
-1244 GLDISGTGHVEMDN
+1244 GE
-1258 LIDVMANSYDE
+1258 
-1269 LLAILQNSDA
+1269 
-1279 RVAQRLLDYI
+1279 
-1289 SNSQVTDALAKYQE
+1289 
-1303 GLQVWE
+1303 
-1309 ENLVPGIASD
+1309 
-1319 VDTSSIK
+1319 
-1326 DVESYNKALDE
+1326 
-1337 MALKIQE
+1337 
-1344 AYKDSPEE
+1344 
-1352 ITAEDAKQKA
+1352 
-1362 LEYLSSIKDISS
+1362 
-1374 IMQQATIESQFSE
+1374 
-1387 ALKGIDLTQAEKK
+1387 LTQ
-1400 ALSEISDDEKL
+1400 
-1411 KVAISENINLLPAYK
+1411 
-1426 EKYGDSA
+1426 
-1433 IEEFISD
+1433 
-1440 MEDQSIY
+1440 
-1447 VSVEPQMQNIEKI
+1447 
-1460 LSENGAD
+1460 
-1467 TELTDEQLDLLY
+1467 
-1479 QDKDFEKFA
+1479 
-1488 GSKED
+1488 
-1493 FIKENAAKQYQ
+1493 
-1504 TILDYYNQII
+1504 
-1514 EQANNLSQAES
+1514 
-1525 DILQKKKEQAK
+1525 
-1536 IDWETKISKSS
+1536 
-1547 YSFSAGA
+1547 
-1554 QNPEYVSGLTGQQA
+1554 
-1568 YENATESLN
+1568 
-1577 NFIDTAKDRIQ
+1577 
-1588 QTTEER
+1588 
-1594 DLTKEQIDFI
+1594 
-1604 EKEISV
+1604 
-1610 LEELREKGYE
+1610 
-1620 SLDEESKKY
+1620 
-1629 IKNVASGYDINEG
+1629 
-1642 MLKVWDEQIDSL
+1642 EQIDSL
-1654 DEFNDEQKL
+1654 FADQGIQDYFGTQEDFEKLDSSEQIAQLKTFYDTRIEKEKELTQAIEDRVNAEAKANDESLNAQSQVEGMTSYSYTGYEKTQKGIIKRGEGSSVD
-1663 YSAQIKKGNKA
+1663 YSGSVGETYSTAIENFKTLEGALSNVKEEIESFPALDSFINVDDIEEATSAIEKLKEDGFDSLTDEEKNAIDVVSEAIGVNKDQIKAWKDAIDKGEDLTNVSNGLKKA
-1674 TKSNIDVGKE
+1674 QNDLNNSTEDNVDQVEVWTAVHEKAKE
-1684 AAEQYQRYHTEL
+1684 EMSDITEEL
-1696 SNASTELGNI
+1696 SSI

-1713 NSVMDS
+1713 NSIMDS
-1719 YNQNG
+1719 YNENG

-1737 DDSYLAALQMQDGQ
+1737 DDQYLAALQIQNGQ
-1751 MSLNQS
+1751 MSMNQS
-1757 QFESL
+1757 QLETL
-1762 ANAQLNLAEASAVAE
+1762 ANAQLDLAEVKAVDEAMSQLARLANDDLALAEELTGNAATSSAQRMSAAQTAVYNLAMQMQGATV
-1777 AMAKLDALANG
+1777 DAANLANQLAEIPG
-1788 EMRNSAIEAGNGVVQ
+1788 LDGIFKHKDAAKVVMQSLSTKLAAIG
-1803 AANQI
+1803 
-1808 GASST
+1808 
-1813 VVLSAVNACKQGAAA
+1813 
-1828 WNEYWAA
+1828 
-1835 ATKGKVTSQNS
+1835 
-1846 KQVAEVGAALQTR
+1846 
-1859 LSAIEN
+1859 N
-1865 VRANLGKSLAAGS
+1865 VRANLGKSMAAGAS
-1878 SAKGGGSSSKKE
+1878 GGGGGGSSSKKE

-1917 LEDKQSTMSGK
+1917 FDDKQSTMSGK

-1934 QEENKL
+1934 QEENNL
-1940 LDQQIDKQKEK
+1940 LDQQIEKQKEK

-1992 YNAAVSAYNSG
+1992 YNAAVSAYNAGS
-2003 ALDEAGMDIA
+2003 LDEAGMDIA

-2029 LLYDEMKDVADAISE
+2029 LLYDEMKDVADAIAE

-2098 TVASF
+2098 IVASF

-2136 GMFETISQAQDR
+2136 GMFETISQAQER
-2148 LKELQSDLTDHAKD
+2148 LKELQSDLMDHAKD

-2196 NNLEYQAELI
+2196 DNLEYQAELI

-2218 DKLYSA
+2218 DQLYSA
-2224 QISNSGVQI
+2224 QINNSGVQI

-2264 YEKMRDCEQDLNDA
+2264 YKKMRDCEQDLNDA

-2286 KDQYQNAVS
+2286 KDQYQNTIS

-2309 TLDYMQDQWDRLK
+2309 KLDYMQDQWDRLK

-2339 TFKANVDQAII
+2339 IFKANVDQAIA

-2401 AQNSKN
+2401 AQNNKN

-2420 YQYVADEDDVTTK
+2420 YQYVADEDDVASK

-2493 ISMGYANEAATA
+2493 MSMGYANEAATA

-2541 ATDSN
+2541 ATDNN
-2546 ISDFNSVY
+2546 ISDFNSIY
-2554 DAVRDNMND
+2554 DAVRDNMNS

-2573 EGRGIWD
+2573 EGKGIWD
-2580 ITADQMIDKWAGDDG
+2580 AAADQMIDKWAGDDG

-2618 QVSDTADKAGQDFG
+2618 QVSDTADRAGQDFG

-2638 AIKEAEDETDN
+2638 AIKVAEDETDN

-2687 DAINNIQQ
+2687 NAINNIQQ

-2706 SQTTFSGATN
+2706 SQTTFNGATN
-2716 YGDYSYSGSD
+2716 YGDYSYSGSG
-2726 SSGGGNGSGGRY
+2726 SSGGGGSSSGGY
-2738 GGTNS
+2738 SSGSMITGT
-2743 STISSSTS
+2743 TS
-2751 KMKYWI
+2751 KQVKYWV
-2757 VNNSGDGN
+2757 VNDSGNGR
-2765 IMVEDDTAYTSR
+2765 IMVEAGAYNTKSEAETALR
-2777 DSAGR
+2777 DKQLELRRAGR
-2782 QIATLVAR
+2782 PALAS
-2790 AKTIEGKRKYT
+2790 
-2801 NYTVAASTKNQKKGY
+2801 NYTIKSSTKANRSGY
-2816 RFRAKTGGYTGNW
+2816 LFQAKTGGYTGNW
-2829 PMSQGDGLDSDN
+2829 PMSQGDGLDSNN

-2859 ENILDAVKIVRSMPN
+2859 ENILDAVKIVRNMPN

-2892 NMTNEIGQ
+2892 NMTNEISQ
-2900 GKVVSTTTGSNKEEN
+2900 GKAVSATASSNKEEN

>member
-13 ADLKGVNELKKNL
+13 ADLKGVNELKQSL
-26 NEVKKMVNEIS
+26 NEVRKEFTVFEHPLNMDTS
-37 DPSNTLYWD
+37 
-46 NTEILTSI
+46 EILKSI
-54 KQVENALER
+54 DQIELALEK
-63 AYNPNLDTVTFDKF
+63 AYNPNINTVNFEKF
-77 NSVLKE
+77 NKVLKQ
-83 SNTDIQTIGKNLLMT
+83 NGTDIQTIGKNLLNAGT
-98 GATGQKAFLSLT
+98 SGQKAFLNLT
-110 NTFTQMGTVTKRTNK
+110 NTFTQMGSVVKRTNK
-125 IIDEMAQTMKNTVKW
+125 LVDEMAQTMKNTVKW
-140 GLSSGAWNK
+140 GLSSGLWNQM
-149 ALGSAQQ
+149 LSSTQQ

-186 RDANEAAK
+186 KDANEAAK

-263 DIYEEYVDK
+263 GIYEEYVDK

-354 VSGTLESVGIKVL
+354 VSGTLESVGIRVL
-367 DETGNL
+367 DETTGNL

-408 NNLTALFNNWSMYQD
+408 NNLTALFNNWNMYQD

-429 NAIGTLNQQQG
+429 NAAGTLQEQQD
-440 IALQSVQKRLE
+440 IALESLNKKLE
-451 ILRTTAEELYQ
+451 ILRATAETIYQ
-462 DLFDSDTIKE
+462 DLFDTEGIKDLTE
-472 VIDAATKGLNII
+472 DATKLLEVVDNF
-484 DELVKSFGG
+484 VKTAGG
-493 LNGML
+493 LKGIL
-498 STASGF
+498 SFVAPL
-504 MLKMFSG
+504 MLKTFSG
-511 KIAEGITNMRSNV
+511 KISESILNIANNIKDTRTNLEALKNSMPA
-524 LDYQANLKAAMERP
+524 LDQFNEIAQNAYIQNPESMGGKAVADATAQLKANNQYLIE
-538 AALEQ
+538 
-543 FSQSAQN
+543 N
-550 YYYQNPGDG
+550 N
-559 SGKYVTDAI
+559 KYLTAEDEK
-568 DRQKEVTEFVLKN
+568 Q
-581 QKNINNERQ
+581 IN
-590 KEYELLNKNI
+590 LLNKKI
-600 VKNANKKI
+600 VAQAEMTVKYGEQVEAITK
-608 DYADEL
+608 
-614 KNLKEQKNNLIDI
+614 QKNNLIGLLDI
-627 LSLNTDIEGSLEQQS
+627 DTSLEASTERRSKDLEKINTFLKIANTIEGENLGTSMTTDAFGNNQ
-642 RQAIENNKKLDDFKS
+642 IEDAMSNLIKTDERVLPSIKEIMKSGDAFKDKWSQISTIIKEVDDKITTIDLKALKEDFKELD
-657 IMENIM
+657 IQA
-663 SKEGRKGFLEQ
+663 KESAIDAK
-674 DPALR
+674 
-679 TKSISKEYFSKDKR
+679 ISKIKEDTDFIS
-693 VVNLDETTNKIAEI
+693 NIQELDLPQAE
-707 FSDKSKTIE
+707 
-716 QRWGKIRK
+716 
-724 TISEINPELKGVNL
+724 V
-738 SEFKKELFDIDDIV
+738 
-752 DNSIEELRTNLSTIL
+752 
-767 KDKDVDPKILDNFF
+767 DNFF
-781 KVFRE
+781 NNLAERAKEAVRQGKALDDVLENVFKEARTQAGNLAGLEQMQGQIQKTEKGLISFRE
-786 DIQEAIANGEDLE
+786 ELVKAFNQKTTIQQIGQVVGSLGQLAMAINQIRNLGNIFSNDDLTLTEKVEQSFMSLAMIIPSLISVYETFIAVKESNRIATLAETAVEKVKNVVLSLSARIEAKVTVATTANTAATKLNTIEKIKNQAATHSLGLAIGIVSGAMALVTAAVIGSIALYKAHKKAVEEDAKAAENAANAAHEVTLATEEQKESVNELVSSYESLKEQYKKNNLEAFRQQVYLLCQQHGIQSAAVQALTADYEELDNIIKQVQTDSNVDIQEA
-799 TAFDNTINS
+799 
-808 LNRQNIDTSKLADLK
+808 TS
-823 NEIVSSDNAV
+823 E
-833 NQFQKTLNEI
+833 
-843 TEYQAAINNVT
+843 
-854 NLASSFLMLTSATQ
+854 
-868 DIGRIVDVWSSD
+868 
-880 ASIFEKITQT
+880 
-890 ATNAVTAIIKI
+890 
-901 TKAYGSLANAENKH
+901 
-915 SIAVLANTAAEKI
+915 
-928 NATVKKIDELAT
+928 
-940 KDKKEETEKSNNAL
+940 
-954 DKSIDKINKETVA
+954 
-967 LEKNSIAQKR
+967 
-977 NSKTRGDNSSESLI
+977 
-991 TDGANLNVKDLS
+991 
-1003 KLKDAFKSGGSF
+1003 
-1015 KESIGNVKNVLSS
+1015 
-1028 GELSGA
+1028 
-1034 IGNLTK
+1034 
-1040 SFGGLLKSLP
+1040 
-1050 KALSLFKGL
+1050 
-1059 IGPIAGVTAAIAA
+1059 
-1072 VKIGF
+1072 
-1077 KLYENSLN
+1077 
-1085 SAANAARK
+1085 
-1093 ATKEQQEYTKT
+1093 
-1104 LQEQGEK
+1104 
-1111 IKTVTDGL
+1111 
-1119 NEVVESYQ
+1119 
-1127 TTGEYTEDLRDK
+1127 
-1139 VFDLLIAYG
+1139 
-1148 DESDAVKALV
+1148 
-1158 GDYEDLIAIKNKYDN
+1158 
-1173 LEGEKA
+1173 EKA
-1179 KETSESGKKQ
+1179 KQTASISANIVKEAGARIDSVGQGQDTLDLQGMMSRNDSEKKLAQ
-1189 ADYGKAELRS
+1189 ELEKLGIIFTDSNHITVESLTKVATENNAELVKILNENPSMASKQISELLNSETISTAITNWEDAETKGKTAERENSANDIFNNKNLGSKDASYTDYQKGISAIVEKVRSTYGWKESSEEGYSKEENEKAIEDARQYAITYLTARNDALLQYSSKYEASRALIEKGYAEETVQNIMASLSDSDAKAILDNIDLVLPENAGENLQKQIDGLGDFSVLAEVRS
-1199 SFKSVVQSQGKHE
+1199 SATVT
-1212 LDAFG
+1212 G
-1217 GTYDLVG
+1217 GVL
-1224 LGHTALDTENDI
+1224 E
-1236 LKRNLEDL
+1236 NLED
-1244 GLDISGTGHVEMDN
+1244 GE
-1258 LIDVMANSYDE
+1258 
-1269 LLAILQNSDA
+1269 
-1279 RVAQRLLDYI
+1279 
-1289 SNSQVTDALAKYQE
+1289 
-1303 GLQVWE
+1303 
-1309 ENLVPGIASD
+1309 
-1319 VDTSSIK
+1319 
-1326 DVESYNKALDE
+1326 
-1337 MALKIQE
+1337 
-1344 AYKDSPEE
+1344 
-1352 ITAEDAKQKA
+1352 
-1362 LEYLSSIKDISS
+1362 
-1374 IMQQATIESQFSE
+1374 
-1387 ALKGIDLTQAEKK
+1387 LTQ
-1400 ALSEISDDEKL
+1400 
-1411 KVAISENINLLPAYK
+1411 
-1426 EKYGDSA
+1426 
-1433 IEEFISD
+1433 
-1440 MEDQSIY
+1440 
-1447 VSVEPQMQNIEKI
+1447 
-1460 LSENGAD
+1460 
-1467 TELTDEQLDLLY
+1467 
-1479 QDKDFEKFA
+1479 
-1488 GSKED
+1488 
-1493 FIKENAAKQYQ
+1493 
-1504 TILDYYNQII
+1504 
-1514 EQANNLSQAES
+1514 
-1525 DILQKKKEQAK
+1525 
-1536 IDWETKISKSS
+1536 
-1547 YSFSAGA
+1547 
-1554 QNPEYVSGLTGQQA
+1554 
-1568 YENATESLN
+1568 
-1577 NFIDTAKDRIQ
+1577 
-1588 QTTEER
+1588 
-1594 DLTKEQIDFI
+1594 
-1604 EKEISV
+1604 
-1610 LEELREKGYE
+1610 
-1620 SLDEESKKY
+1620 
-1629 IKNVASGYDINEG
+1629 
-1642 MLKVWDEQIDSL
+1642 EQIDSL
-1654 DEFNDEQKL
+1654 FADQGIQDYFGTQEDFEKLDSSEQIAQLKIFYDTRIEKEKEL
-1663 YSAQIKKGNKA
+1663 TQAIEDRVNAESKANNESLTAQSQIEGMTSYSYTGYEKTQEGTIKKGEGSSVDYSGTVDETYSTAIENFETLEGALGNIKEEIESFPGLDSFLNVDDIEKA
-1674 TKSNIDVGKE
+1674 TSAIEKLKEDGFDSLTDEEKNAIDIVSEVIGVNKDQIKTWKDAIDQGEDLTNVSNGLSKAQNDLNNSTEDNVDQVEVWTAVHEKAKE
-1684 AAEQYQRYHTEL
+1684 EMSDITGEL
-1696 SNASTELGNI
+1696 SSI

-1713 NSVMDS
+1713 NSIMDS
-1719 YNQNG
+1719 YNENG

-1737 DDSYLAALQMQDGQ
+1737 DDQYLAALQIQNGQ
-1751 MSLNQS
+1751 MSMNQS
-1757 QFESL
+1757 QLETL
-1762 ANAQLNLAEASAVAE
+1762 ANAQLDLAEVKAVDEAMSQLARLANDDLALAEELTGNAATSSAQKMSAAQTAVYNLAMQMQSATV
-1777 AMAKLDALANG
+1777 DAANLANQLAEIPG
-1788 EMRNSAIEAGNGVVQ
+1788 LDGIFKHKDAAKVVMQSLSTKLAAIG
-1803 AANQI
+1803 
-1808 GASST
+1808 
-1813 VVLSAVNACKQGAAA
+1813 
-1828 WNEYWAA
+1828 
-1835 ATKGKVTSQNS
+1835 
-1846 KQVAEVGAALQTR
+1846 
-1859 LSAIEN
+1859 N
-1865 VRANLGKSLAAGS
+1865 VRANLGKSMSAGVS
-1878 SAKGGGSSSKKE
+1878 KGGGGGGSSSKKE
-1890 EEFTDDEVDRYW
+1890 EEFTDDKVDRYW

-1970 VAFKDT
+1970 VTFKDT

-1992 YNAAVSAYNSG
+1992 YNAAVSAYNAGS
-2003 ALDEAGMDIA
+2003 LDEAGMDIA

-2029 LLYDEMKDVADAISE
+2029 LLYDEMKDVADAITE

-2098 TVASF
+2098 IVASF

-2148 LKELQSDLTDHAKD
+2148 LKELQSDLMDHAKD

-2182 DKFENLMDE
+2182 DKFEDLMDE

-2196 NNLEYQAELI
+2196 DNLEYQAELI

-2224 QISNSGVQI
+2224 QINNSGVQI

-2243 AEQAEAAKQ
+2243 TEQAEVAKQ

-2286 KDQYQNAVS
+2286 KDQYQNTIS

-2339 TFKANVDQAII
+2339 TFKANVDQAIT

-2420 YQYVADEDDVTTK
+2420 YQYVADEDDVANK

-2529 SMTSEQQRLIKE
+2529 SMTSEQQRLVKE
-2541 ATDSN
+2541 ATDNN

-2554 DAVRDNMND
+2554 DAVRDNMNG

-2580 ITADQMIDKWAGDDG
+2580 TAADQMIDKWAGDDG

-2638 AIKEAEDETDN
+2638 AIRGAEDETDN

-2716 YGDYSYSGSD
+2716 YGNYSATNST
-2726 SSGGGNGSGGRY
+2726 SSNNGSGGNLSSGSGLSRGPY
-2738 GGTNS
+2738 KLQSISIAPGGVPKMGIPQIG
-2743 STISSSTS
+2743 ISMEIPSNLRN
-2751 KMKYWI
+2751 KNMINKK
-2757 VNNSGDGN
+2757 D
-2765 IMVEDDTAYTSR
+2765 R
-2777 DSAGR
+2777 DLF
-2782 QIATLVAR
+2782 IAAFN
-2790 AKTIEGKRKYT
+2790 RKYPQY
-2801 NYTVAASTKNQKKGY
+2801 NVY
-2816 RFRAKTGGYTGNW
+2816 KTGGYTGNW

-2892 NMTNEIGQ
+2892 NMTNEISQ
-2900 GKVVSTTTGSNKEEN
+2900 GKVVSTTAGSNKEEN

-2928 NAAEIEQALLNLKNI
+2928 SAAEIEQALLNLKNI
-2943 AAQKNGIRK
+2943 VAQKNGIRK